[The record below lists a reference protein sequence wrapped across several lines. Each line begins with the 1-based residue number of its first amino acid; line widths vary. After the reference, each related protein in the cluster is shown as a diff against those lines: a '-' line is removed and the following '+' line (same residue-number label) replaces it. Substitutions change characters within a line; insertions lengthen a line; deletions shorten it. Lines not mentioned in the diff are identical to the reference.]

1 MAGYKNFRLIIGIVT
16 ALVLTFNAVI
26 LPAAALE
33 AGSVNETGSVKYI
46 EDDRSALEP
55 AESEFAEKEENTQ
68 NDSVGAEEDTQDDK
82 KENIPQEGESGQ
94 EADAPSENAGDAAS
108 TNQEEV
114 REDIRPDPDTRVKLW
129 GDWREAAKLPAP
141 TGDRAED
148 MASAARAL
156 LGYSLRGEDSGAF
169 CWNRLLAEFCLDYA
183 EVSEE
188 ALPRP
193 EEGQDWAELL
203 ESADLFRRDEEAIA
217 AGTLVFL
224 ALDGQDGEGRLSVGI
239 VTEIEEGVLTVVMAD
254 ENGMV
259 VSQSVARNDASFVGY
274 CLVEENSGQEADA
287 PSENAG
293 DAASTNQ
300 EEVRE
305 DIRPDPDTRVKLWGD
320 WREAAKLPAPTGD
333 RAEDMASAA
342 RALLGYSLRG
352 EDSGAFCW
360 NRLLAEFCLDYAEVS
375 EEALPRPEEGQDWAE
390 LLESAD
396 LFRRDEE
403 AIAAGT
409 LVFLAL
415 DGQDGEGRL
424 SVGIVTEIEE
434 GVLTVVMA
442 DENGMVVSQSV
453 ARNDASFVG
462 YCSVS
467 ERSQMCEAAM
477 RALEMV
483 DGWALVS
490 SEEELRSALSSSE
503 ENIKIKLRDRFSV
516 GNAPLEIPEG
526 KNVTMD
532 LNGKT
537 LTNNI
542 TNNSSENS
550 EESLFKILTGA
561 TLTIED
567 ETQGIEENSAAPV
580 KTTST
585 GNKYGNTASY
595 KNGTLTYYVTE
606 SEVTDS
612 DTGKTTETVY
622 KYEVSVPSVPQ
633 EVSVGTLDGN
643 GKGKPIFWMSGDA
656 ANLIIKGGKICNSS
670 KSAIYCDSSNGTV
683 QIDGGYICSNSVNEI
698 GGGAAISAEKPT
710 TININGGYIYDNTSH
725 GNGGAIT
732 AKIGST
738 IHITGGCIFENTA
751 SFDSPASDGETTY
764 GFGGA
769 IYSES
774 ANVTVSG
781 GYIFSNSAR
790 TNAEGGGGAIYA
802 QGGSV
807 VLNGGYLFDNSANGG
822 YGGAVYMKDGTLT
835 VSDSAVLAGNRSVK
849 EGGIAGTGTL
859 DAGGGAVALFGSK
872 ETIRGGYITGN
883 ESEKTGG
890 GLYCR
895 ELSAVTMD
903 GGYVTNNKAQNIV
916 CEGAHTNMDGGGGIR
931 LENNSKLVLNDGYIT
946 GNMACS
952 GAGICVTGKSSDALL
967 TMNGGYICAN
977 RNQVSCGI
985 AGHQKEGA
993 GISIR
998 EAEAT
1003 VRITSG
1009 YINNNSIAQSED
1021 WGGGGIF
1028 CTEGAYLYIDKI
1040 LATNNHARGF
1050 GGGLAGCP
1058 TGHVFVL
1065 GGAAAVF
1072 DNRADGTQLAGA
1084 GSTKHADKDALADT
1098 TFMASGYSD
1107 FFCALGGQVQKSM
1120 LGGGMENWK
1129 GSCDGRYVNAEGMS
1143 DGWLTAYF
1151 RMGLTANPSDAHKSV
1166 AYEAAAAGK
1175 ALYINGNESY
1185 THGGA
1190 IMCDGF
1196 MFIGDWSKQEN
1207 ITVGST
1213 MDVTAKKAFG
1223 EPRSMNV
1230 TYDSGPDGANDHEGS
1245 ACLFDHNPD
1254 TKWCNTNAEQ
1264 AREGIFF
1271 HTEEPVKAIQY
1282 SLTMANDHERN
1293 PDRVPGAWTLYGS
1306 NDNTSWTAIDKGDAG
1321 DQNTLLRAKNGEKV
1335 TFSIMHRGEYQYY
1348 KLVFDKPGEKGVQFA
1363 DFELYDLTPS
1373 PMGDKQFAFEV
1384 YQFPASYT
1392 AVTETAISGPSEV
1405 NSNNEGYENLFD
1417 GNTGTKWYYKGA
1429 ASPAAI
1435 IFSTDHAVKV
1445 LRYSL
1450 TTANDHTNYADRI
1463 PKAWTLYG
1471 GDSENGEWTVI
1482 AQHTEDDN
1490 CIQNAGN
1497 EREVTFDIPNP
1508 ASYQYYKLVF
1518 ESSVSTEIQFSEFK
1532 LYTGEANTQ
1541 EATLVSTGHND
1552 AAGNITFSNRLSFDH
1567 AGTYFFGVVEKGMEG
1582 SITSDR
1588 HWYKVAVTVGTETE
1602 NITGSNSNRI
1612 TKKNTYYI
1620 KSIKVEQFMN
1630 TEEHAGT
1637 VTEQGLQSIWGKEWD
1652 VDGLEYIN
1660 HPYHLFLSDNKDETG
1675 EAGDSSNKSVA
1686 FVNVQK
1692 EKTVNVT
1699 VEKQWASYVD
1709 ANEYYTY
1716 CVTVQLFRKNIEVE
1730 AAEWEPVGEENVLNR
1745 AGAWK
1750 HTWYELDKNY
1760 IYSVKEK
1767 EVYYFDGSGNRKVVS
1782 PQSFTTEY
1790 STDGETWQE
1799 TSDEAALRPNDSA
1812 ESGIIQIRNTK
1823 KYYPMPE
1830 TGGVGSDPFT
1840 VGGLAMVVLAAVM
1853 FLLHLRRQK
1862 KQA

>member
-16 ALVLTFNAVI
+16 ALVLTFNAVF

-33 AGSVNETGSVKYI
+33 AGSVNETGSVEYI

-68 NDSVGAEEDTQDDK
+68 NDSVGAEEDTQGDK

-94 EADAPSENAGDAAS
+94 ETDAPSENAGDAVS

-114 REDIRPDPDTRVKLW
+114 REDIRPDPDTPVKLW

-203 ESADLFRRDEEAIA
+203 KSGDLFRRDEEAIA

-259 VSQSVARNDASFVGY
+259 VSQSVARKDASF
-274 CLVEENSGQEADA
+274 L
-287 PSENAG
+287 
-293 DAASTNQ
+293 
-300 EEVRE
+300 
-305 DIRPDPDTRVKLWGD
+305 
-320 WREAAKLPAPTGD
+320 
-333 RAEDMASAA
+333 
-342 RALLGYSLRG
+342 
-352 EDSGAFCW
+352 
-360 NRLLAEFCLDYAEVS
+360 
-375 EEALPRPEEGQDWAE
+375 
-390 LLESAD
+390 
-396 LFRRDEE
+396 
-403 AIAAGT
+403 
-409 LVFLAL
+409 
-415 DGQDGEGRL
+415 
-424 SVGIVTEIEE
+424 
-434 GVLTVVMA
+434 
-442 DENGMVVSQSV
+442 
-453 ARNDASFVG
+453 G

-477 RALEMV
+477 LAV
-483 DGWALVS
+483 DGWAPVS
-490 SEEELRSALSSSE
+490 REEELRSALSSPE
-503 ENIKIKLRDRFSV
+503 ENIKIKLCDSFSV
-516 GNAPLEIPEG
+516 VNAPLVIPEN
-526 KNVTMD
+526 KNVTMN

-537 LTNNI
+537 LTNN
-542 TNNSSENS
+542 SSENS
-550 EESLFKILTGA
+550 GESLFKILTGA

-567 ETQGIEENSAAPV
+567 GTQDIEENSAPPV

-595 KNGTLTYYVTE
+595 ENGTLTYYVTE
-606 SEVTDS
+606 SQVTDS
-612 DTGKTTETVY
+612 NTGKTTETVY
-622 KYEVSVPSVPQ
+622 RHEVSVPLVPQ

-643 GKGKPIFWMSGDA
+643 GKEKPIFWMSGDA
-656 ANLIIKGGKICNSS
+656 ANLIIQGGKICNSS
-670 KSAIYCDSSNGTV
+670 KIAIYCDSSNSTV
-683 QIDGGYICSNSVNEI
+683 QIDGGYICGNSVNEI
-698 GGGAAISAEKPT
+698 GGGA
-710 TININGGYIYDNTSH
+710 
-725 GNGGAIT
+725 
-732 AKIGST
+732 
-738 IHITGGCIFENTA
+738 
-751 SFDSPASDGETTY
+751 
-764 GFGGA
+764 
-769 IYSES
+769 IYSEG
-774 ANVTVSG
+774 ADVTVSG
-781 GYIFSNSAR
+781 GYIFSNSAS

-807 VLNGGYLFDNSANGG
+807 ALNGGYLFDNSAKGG

-849 EGGIAGTGTL
+849 EGGIEGTAAL
-859 DAGGGAVALFGSK
+859 DAGGGAVALFGSADV
-872 ETIRGGYITGN
+872 TISGGYITGN

-895 ELSAVTMD
+895 DSSAVTMD
-903 GGYVTNNKAQNIV
+903 SGYVTNNKAQNIV
-916 CEGAHTNMDGGGGIR
+916 CEGAHTNENGDGGIR
-931 LENNSKLVLNDGYIT
+931 LEENSNLTLNDGYIT

-952 GAGICVTGKSSDALL
+952 GAGICVKGESSNATL

-977 RNQVSCGI
+977 RNQVGCGI

-998 EAEAT
+998 KDGAI

-1098 TFMASGYSD
+1098 TFMESGYSD
-1107 FFCALGGQVQKSM
+1107 FFCALGGQVQTRM
-1120 LGGGMENWK
+1120 LGGGMENWR
-1129 GSCDGRYVNAEGMS
+1129 GSCDGRYVNAEGTS
-1143 DGWLTAYF
+1143 GDWLTAYF
-1151 RMGLTANPSDAHKSV
+1151 RMGLTANPSDAHKSA
-1166 AYEAAAAGK
+1166 AYAAAAAGK
-1175 ALYINGNESY
+1175 ALYMNGNESY

-1196 MFIGDWSKQEN
+1196 MFVGDWSEQEN

-1223 EPRSMNV
+1223 QPRPMNV
-1230 TYDSGPDGANDHEGS
+1230 TYDSGPDGANAQEGS
-1245 ACLFDHNPD
+1245 SCLFDQNPN
-1254 TKWCNTNAEQ
+1254 TKWCNTNVEQ
-1264 AREGIFF
+1264 AREEIFF
-1271 HTEEPVKAIQY
+1271 YTNEPVKAIQY
-1282 SLTMANDHERN
+1282 SLTMANDHETN
-1293 PDRVPGAWTLYGS
+1293 PNRVPGAWTLYGGDG
-1306 NDNTSWTAIDKGDAG
+1306 NASWTAIDKEDAG

-1335 TFSIMHRGEYQYY
+1335 TFSIMHRGKYQYY
-1348 KLVFDKPGEKGVQFA
+1348 KLVFDTPGAEGVQFA

-1392 AVTETAISGPSEV
+1392 PVTETAISGPSEV
-1405 NSNNEGYENLFD
+1405 NGNSEGYEKLFD
-1417 GNTGTKWYYKGA
+1417 GDTGTKWYYEGTD
-1429 ASPAAI
+1429 SPAAI
-1435 IFSTDHAVKV
+1435 IFSTDRAVKA
-1445 LRYSL
+1445 LRYFL
-1450 TTANDHTNYADRI
+1450 TTANDHTNYPDRI

-1471 GDSENGEWTVI
+1471 GDSENGTWTVI

-1490 CIQNAGN
+1490 CIQNVGN
-1497 EREVTFDIPNP
+1497 EQEVTFGIPNP
-1508 ASYQYYKLVF
+1508 ASYQYYKLDF
-1518 ESSVSTEIQFSEFK
+1518 ESAKIQFSEFK

-1582 SITSDR
+1582 AITSDR
-1588 HWYKVAVTVGTETE
+1588 HWYKVAVTVGTRTE
-1602 NITGSNSNRI
+1602 NITGSNS
-1612 TKKNTYYI
+1612 TKNTYYI

-1630 TEEHAGT
+1630 TEGHAGT
-1637 VTEQGLQSIWGKEWD
+1637 VTEQGSQLIWGEEWD
-1652 VDGLEYIN
+1652 IDGLEYIN
-1660 HPYHLFLSDNKDETG
+1660 HPYHLFLSDNQDETG
-1675 EAGDSSNKSVA
+1675 EVGESSNESAA

-1699 VEKQWASYVD
+1699 VQKQWASYVD

-1716 CVTVQLFRKNIEVE
+1716 CVTVQLFKKNIEDE
-1730 AAEWEPVGEENVLNR
+1730 AAEWELVGENVLNR

-1760 IYSVKEK
+1760 IYSVQEK
-1767 EVYYFDGSGNRKVVS
+1767 EVYYFDGSGTRKVVS

-1790 STDGETWQE
+1790 STGGGTWQE
-1799 TSDEAALRPNDSA
+1799 TFDGAAFRPNDSA
-1812 ESGIIQIRNTK
+1812 GSGIIQIRNTK

-1840 VGGLAMVVLAAVM
+1840 AGGLAMVVLAAVM
-1853 FLLHLRRQK
+1853 FLMHLRRQK

>member
-1 MAGYKNFRLIIGIVT
+1 MVGYKKFRLIIGIVT

-26 LPAAALE
+26 LPAVAMA

-108 TNQEEV
+108 TNQEKV

-169 CWNRLLAEFCLDYA
+169 CWNQLLAEFCLDYA

-254 ENGMV
+254 ENG
-259 VSQSVARNDASFVGY
+259 
-274 CLVEENSGQEADA
+274 
-287 PSENAG
+287 
-293 DAASTNQ
+293 T
-300 EEVRE
+300 
-305 DIRPDPDTRVKLWGD
+305 
-320 WREAAKLPAPTGD
+320 
-333 RAEDMASAA
+333 
-342 RALLGYSLRG
+342 
-352 EDSGAFCW
+352 
-360 NRLLAEFCLDYAEVS
+360 
-375 EEALPRPEEGQDWAE
+375 
-390 LLESAD
+390 
-396 LFRRDEE
+396 
-403 AIAAGT
+403 
-409 LVFLAL
+409 
-415 DGQDGEGRL
+415 
-424 SVGIVTEIEE
+424 
-434 GVLTVVMA
+434 
-442 DENGMVVSQSV
+442 VVSQSV

-467 ERSQMCEAAM
+467 ERSQMYEAAM
-477 RALEMV
+477 PALEMV

-490 SEEELRSALSSSE
+490 SEEELRSALHSSE
-503 ENIKIKLRDRFSV
+503 ETIKIKLRNSFSV
-516 GNAPLEIPEG
+516 ANAPLEIPEN

-537 LTNNI
+537 L

-550 EESLFKILTGA
+550 EESLFKILKRA
-561 TLTIED
+561 TLTIKD
-567 ETQGIEENSAAPV
+567 GTQDIEENSAAPV

-606 SEVTDS
+606 SQVTDS
-612 DTGKTTETVY
+612 NTGKTTETVY
-622 KYEVSVPSVPQ
+622 QYEVPVPTVPQ

-656 ANLIIKGGKICNSS
+656 AHLIIKGGKICNSS
-670 KSAIYCDSSNGTV
+670 KSAIYCDSSGSTV

-710 TININGGYIYDNTSH
+710 TININGGYIYNNTSH

-732 AKIGST
+732 AKSGST

-751 SFDSPASDGETTY
+751 SFDSPASDGKTTY

-769 IYSES
+769 IYSEG

-781 GYIFSNSAR
+781 GYIFSNSAK
-790 TNAEGGGGAIYA
+790 TNANGGGGAIYA

-807 VLNGGYLFDNSANGG
+807 VLNGGYLFDNSAQGG

-835 VSDSAVLAGNRSVK
+835 VSGSAVLAGNRSVK
-849 EGGIAGTGTL
+849 NGGIEGTGTL

-872 ETIRGGYITGN
+872 NVTICGGYITGN

-903 GGYVTNNKAQNIV
+903 SGYVTNNKAQNFG
-916 CEGAHTNMDGGGGIR
+916 CDAHINMDGGGGIR
-931 LENNSKLVLNDGYIT
+931 LEDKSKLVLNGGYIT

-977 RNQVSCGI
+977 RNEVNCGK
-985 AGHQKEGA
+985 AEHQKEGA

-998 EAEAT
+998 ESEAT
-1003 VRITSG
+1003 VHITRG

-1065 GGAAAVF
+1065 GSAAAVF

-1084 GSTKHADKDALADT
+1084 ESTKHADKDALADT

-1107 FFCALGGQVQKSM
+1107 FFCALGGQVHKSM

-1129 GSCDGRYVNAEGMS
+1129 GSCDGQYVNAEGMS

-1151 RMGLTANPSDAHKSV
+1151 RMGLTAHPSDADKNA
-1166 AYEAAAAGK
+1166 AYAAAAADQA
-1175 ALYINGNESY
+1175 ALYMNGNESY

-1190 IMCDGF
+1190 VMCNGF
-1196 MFIGDWSKQEN
+1196 MFVGDWSKQEN

-1223 EPRSMNV
+1223 LPQSINV
-1230 TYDSGPDGANDHEGS
+1230 IYDSGPDGANDREGS
-1245 ACLFDHNPD
+1245 SRLFDHNPD
-1254 TKWCNTNAEQ
+1254 TKWCNTNVEQ
-1264 AREGIFF
+1264 ARKEIFF
-1271 HTEEPVKAIQY
+1271 HTNEPVKAIQY
-1282 SLTMANDHERN
+1282 SLTMANDHESN
-1293 PDRVPGAWTLYGS
+1293 PERVPSAWTLYGS
-1306 NDNTSWTAIDKGDAG
+1306 NDNASWTAIDKGDAG
-1321 DQNTLLRAKNGEKV
+1321 DKNTLVSAKNGEKV
-1335 TFSIMHRGEYQYY
+1335 TFSIMHRGKYQYY
-1348 KLVFDKPGEKGVQFA
+1348 KLVFDTPGAKGVQFA

-1373 PMGDKQFAFEV
+1373 SMGDKQFAFEV

-1392 AVTETAISGPSEV
+1392 AVKETAISGPGEV
-1405 NSNNEGYENLFD
+1405 NSNSEGYENLFD

-1429 ASPAAI
+1429 DSPAAI
-1435 IFSTDHAVKV
+1435 IFSTNHAVKA

-1450 TTANDHTNYADRI
+1450 TTANDHTSYPDRI
-1463 PKAWTLYG
+1463 PEEWTLYG
-1471 GDSENGEWTVI
+1471 GDSENGTWTVI

-1490 CIQNAGN
+1490 CIKNAGN
-1497 EREVTFDIPNP
+1497 QQEVTFDIPNP
-1508 ASYQYYKLVF
+1508 ASYQYYKLDF

-1567 AGTYFFGVVEKGMEG
+1567 AGTYFFGVVEKKMEG

-1588 HWYKVAVTVGTETE
+1588 HWYKVAVTVGTKTE
-1602 NITGSNSNRI
+1602 DITGSSSNRI
-1612 TKKNTYYI
+1612 TKNTYYI

-1630 TEEHAGT
+1630 TEGHAGL
-1637 VTEQGLQSIWGKEWD
+1637 VTEQGLQSIWEKEWD
-1652 VDGLEYIN
+1652 VDGLKYIN

-1699 VEKQWASYVD
+1699 VQKQWASYVD
-1709 ANEYYTY
+1709 ANEYNTY
-1716 CVTVQLFRKNIEVE
+1716 YVTVQLFRKNIKDE
-1730 AAEWEPVGEENVLNR
+1730 AAEWELVGEENVLNR

-1760 IYSVKEK
+1760 IYSVKET
-1767 EVYYFDGSGNRKVVS
+1767 EVYYFDGSGNKKVVS

-1790 STDGETWQE
+1790 STDGETWQG
-1799 TSDEAALRPNDSA
+1799 TFDGATLRPNDSA

-1823 KYYPMPE
+1823 KYYLMPE
-1830 TGGVGSDPFT
+1830 TGGTGTMIFVALGALAVICVG
-1840 VGGLAMVVLAAVM
+1840 V
-1853 FLLHLRRQK
+1853 FLVTNKRMSK
-1862 KQA
+1862 ESF

>member
-16 ALVLTFNAVI
+16 ALVLTFNAVM

-33 AGSVNETGSVKYI
+33 AGSVHETGSVEYI

-114 REDIRPDPDTRVKLW
+114 REDIRPDPDTPVKLW

-156 LGYSLRGEDSGAF
+156 LGYSLRGEESGAF

-224 ALDGQDGEGRLSVGI
+224 ALDGQNGEGRLSVGI
-239 VTEIEEGVLTVVMAD
+239 VTEIG
-254 ENGMV
+254 
-259 VSQSVARNDASFVGY
+259 
-274 CLVEENSGQEADA
+274 
-287 PSENAG
+287 
-293 DAASTNQ
+293 
-300 EEVRE
+300 
-305 DIRPDPDTRVKLWGD
+305 
-320 WREAAKLPAPTGD
+320 
-333 RAEDMASAA
+333 
-342 RALLGYSLRG
+342 
-352 EDSGAFCW
+352 
-360 NRLLAEFCLDYAEVS
+360 
-375 EEALPRPEEGQDWAE
+375 
-390 LLESAD
+390 
-396 LFRRDEE
+396 
-403 AIAAGT
+403 
-409 LVFLAL
+409 
-415 DGQDGEGRL
+415 
-424 SVGIVTEIEE
+424 E

-477 RALEMV
+477 FALEMV
-483 DGWALVS
+483 NGWALVS
-490 SEEELRSALSSSE
+490 SEEGLRSALSSPE
-503 ENIKIKLRDRFSV
+503 ENINIKLRDNFSV
-516 GNAPLEIPEG
+516 VNAPLAIPEG

-537 LTNNI
+537 LTNN
-542 TNNSSENS
+542 SSENS
-550 EESLFKILTGA
+550 GESLFKILTGA

-567 ETQGIEENSAAPV
+567 GTQDIEENSAPPV

-606 SEVTDS
+606 SQVTDS
-612 DTGKTTETVY
+612 NTGKTTETVY
-622 KYEVSVPSVPQ
+622 KYEVSVPTVPQ

-643 GKGKPIFWMSGDA
+643 RKGKPIFWMSGDA
-656 ANLIIKGGKICNSS
+656 AKLIIKGGKICNSS
-670 KSAIYCDSSNGTV
+670 KAIYCDSSNSTV
-683 QIDGGYICSNSVNEI
+683 QIEGGYICGNSVNEI

-710 TININGGYIYDNTSH
+710 TININGGYIYNNTSH
-725 GNGGAIT
+725 GNGGAI
-732 AKIGST
+732 
-738 IHITGGCIFENTA
+738 
-751 SFDSPASDGETTY
+751 
-764 GFGGA
+764 
-769 IYSES
+769 YSEG

-781 GYIFSNSAR
+781 GYIFSNSAK
-790 TNAEGGGGAIYA
+790 TNANGGGGAIYA

-807 VLNGGYLFDNSANGG
+807 ELNGGYLFDNSAKGG

-835 VSDSAVLAGNRSVK
+835 VSDSAVLAGNRSVR
-849 EGGIAGTGTL
+849 EGGIEGTGTL
-859 DAGGGAVALFGSK
+859 DAGGGAMALFGSDV
-872 ETIRGGYITGN
+872 TISGGYITGN

-895 ELSAVTMD
+895 ESSAVTMND
-903 GGYVTNNKAQNIV
+903 GYVTNNKAQNFG
-916 CEGAHTNMDGGGGIR
+916 CEGAHINTDGGGGIR
-931 LENNSKLVLNDGYIT
+931 LENESNLTLNGGYIT

-998 EAEAT
+998 EAGSI
-1003 VRITSG
+1003 VQITSG

-1028 CTEGAYLYIDKI
+1028 CTEGAYLYIEMI

-1098 TFMASGYSD
+1098 IFMASGYSD
-1107 FFCALGGQVQKSM
+1107 FFCALGGQVQKRM

-1129 GSCDGRYVNAEGMS
+1129 GSCDGRYVNAEDMS
-1143 DGWLTAYF
+1143 GDWLTAYF
-1151 RMGLTANPSDAHKSV
+1151 RMGLTANPTDADKSA
-1166 AYEAAAAGK
+1166 AYKAAADGQ

-1190 IMCDGF
+1190 VMCDGF
-1196 MFIGDWSKQEN
+1196 MFIGDWSNQEN

-1223 EPRSMNV
+1223 QPRPMNV
-1230 TYDSGPDGANDHEGS
+1230 TYDSGPTGANDQES
-1245 ACLFDHNPD
+1245 SVYLFDHNPN
-1254 TKWCNTNAEQ
+1254 TKWCNTNVEQ

-1271 HTEEPVKAIQY
+1271 YTNEPVKAIQY

-1306 NDNTSWTAIDKGDAG
+1306 NDNASWTAIDKGDAG

-1335 TFSIMHRGEYQYY
+1335 TFSIMHRGKYQYY
-1348 KLVFDKPGEKGVQFA
+1348 KLVFDTPGEKGVQFA

-1392 AVTETAISGPSEV
+1392 DVTETAISGPEEV
-1405 NSNNEGYENLFD
+1405 NDNSEGYENLFD
-1417 GNTGTKWYYKGA
+1417 DNTGTKWYYEGA

-1435 IFSTDHAVKV
+1435 IFSTDHAVKA

-1450 TTANDHTNYADRI
+1450 TTANDHTNYPDRI
-1463 PKAWTLYG
+1463 PRAWTLYG
-1471 GDSENGEWTVI
+1471 GDSENGTWTVI

-1490 CIQNAGN
+1490 CIQSVSN
-1497 EREVTFDIPNP
+1497 EQEVTFDIPNP
-1508 ASYQYYKLVF
+1508 ASYQYYKLDF

-1552 AAGNITFSNRLSFDH
+1552 AEGNITFSNRLSFDH

-1588 HWYKVAVTVGTETE
+1588 HWYKVAVTVGTRTE
-1602 NITGSNSNRI
+1602 NITGSNS
-1612 TKKNTYYI
+1612 TKNTYYM

-1630 TEEHAGT
+1630 TEGYAGM
-1637 VTEQGLQSIWGKEWD
+1637 VEEQGLQLIWGKEWD

-1660 HPYHLFLSDNKDETG
+1660 HPYHLFLSDNIDETG

-1692 EKTVNVT
+1692 EETVNVT
-1699 VEKQWASYVD
+1699 VQKQWASYVD

-1716 CVTVQLFRKNIEVE
+1716 CVTVQLFKKNNE
-1730 AAEWEPVGEENVLNR
+1730 AAEWEPVGEKNVLNR

-1760 IYSVKEK
+1760 IYSVQEM
-1767 EVYYFDGSGNRKVVS
+1767 EVYYFDGSGTRKVVS

-1790 STDGETWQE
+1790 STGGETWQE
-1799 TSDEAALRPNDSA
+1799 TFDGATFRPNDSA
-1812 ESGIIQIRNTK
+1812 GSGIIQIRNTK

-1840 VGGLAMVVLAAVM
+1840 AGGLAMVVLAAVM
-1853 FLLHLRRQK
+1853 FLMHLRRQK

>member
-1 MAGYKNFRLIIGIVT
+1 MAGYKNFRLIIVIVT
-16 ALVLTFNAVI
+16 TLALTFNAVI

-33 AGSVNETGSVKYI
+33 AGSVNETGSVEYI

-68 NDSVGAEEDTQDDK
+68 NDK

-94 EADAPSENAGDAAS
+94 EADAPSENAGDAVS

-114 REDIRPDPDTRVKLW
+114 
-129 GDWREAAKLPAP
+129 
-141 TGDRAED
+141 
-148 MASAARAL
+148 
-156 LGYSLRGEDSGAF
+156 
-169 CWNRLLAEFCLDYA
+169 
-183 EVSEE
+183 
-188 ALPRP
+188 
-193 EEGQDWAELL
+193 
-203 ESADLFRRDEEAIA
+203 
-217 AGTLVFL
+217 
-224 ALDGQDGEGRLSVGI
+224 
-239 VTEIEEGVLTVVMAD
+239 
-254 ENGMV
+254 
-259 VSQSVARNDASFVGY
+259 
-274 CLVEENSGQEADA
+274 
-287 PSENAG
+287 
-293 DAASTNQ
+293 
-300 EEVRE
+300 
-305 DIRPDPDTRVKLWGD
+305 
-320 WREAAKLPAPTGD
+320 
-333 RAEDMASAA
+333 
-342 RALLGYSLRG
+342 
-352 EDSGAFCW
+352 
-360 NRLLAEFCLDYAEVS
+360 
-375 EEALPRPEEGQDWAE
+375 
-390 LLESAD
+390 
-396 LFRRDEE
+396 
-403 AIAAGT
+403 
-409 LVFLAL
+409 
-415 DGQDGEGRL
+415 
-424 SVGIVTEIEE
+424 
-434 GVLTVVMA
+434 
-442 DENGMVVSQSV
+442 
-453 ARNDASFVG
+453 DASFVG

-477 RALEMV
+477 PAA
-483 DGWALVS
+483 DGWTLVS
-490 SEEELRSALSSSE
+490 SEEELRRALNSSE
-503 ENIKIKLRDRFSV
+503 EPIQIKLRDSFSV
-516 GNAPLEIPEG
+516 VNAPLQIPEN
-526 KNVTMD
+526 KSVTMD

-537 LTNNI
+537 LTNNG
-542 TNNSSENS
+542 SENS
-550 EESLFKILTGA
+550 GESLFKILTGA

-567 ETQGIEENSAAPV
+567 GTQDIKENSVAPV
-580 KTTST
+580 KTAST

-595 KNGTLTYYVTE
+595 QNGTLTYYVTE

-612 DTGKTTETVY
+612 NTGKTTETVY
-622 KYEVSVPSVPQ
+622 QYEVPVPSVPQ

-656 ANLIIKGGKICNSS
+656 AKLIIKGGKICNSS
-670 KSAIYCDSSNGTV
+670 KSAIYCDSSNSTV
-683 QIDGGYICSNSVNEI
+683 QIDGGYICGNSVKEI

-710 TININGGYIYDNTSH
+710 TININGGYIYNNTSH

-732 AKIGST
+732 AKSGST

-751 SFDSPASDGETTY
+751 SFDSPASDGKTTY

-769 IYSES
+769 IYSEG

-781 GYIFSNSAR
+781 GYIFSNSAK
-790 TNAEGGGGAIYA
+790 TNAKGGGGAIYA

-807 VLNGGYLFDNSANGG
+807 ALNGGYLFDNSAKGS
-822 YGGAVYMKDGTLT
+822 YGGAVYMKAGTLT

-859 DAGGGAVALFGSK
+859 DAGGGAVALFGSRV
-872 ETIRGGYITGN
+872 TISGGYITGN

-895 ELSAVTMD
+895 ESSAVRMD
-903 GGYVTNNKAQNIV
+903 SGYVTNNKAQNFG
-916 CEGAHTNMDGGGGIR
+916 CEAHINRDGGGGIR
-931 LENNSKLVLNDGYIT
+931 LEDESNLALNGGYIT

-977 RNQVSCGI
+977 RNEVSCGI
-985 AGHQKEGA
+985 PGHQKEGA

-998 EAEAT
+998 ESEAT
-1003 VRITSG
+1003 VRITRG

-1065 GGAAAVF
+1065 GSAAAVF

-1084 GSTKHADKDALADT
+1084 ESNKHADKDALADT

-1107 FFCALGGQVQKSM
+1107 FFCALGGQVQKKM

-1129 GSCDGRYVNAEGMS
+1129 GSCDGRYVNAENTS

-1151 RMGLTANPSDAHKSV
+1151 RMGLTANPTDADKST
-1166 AYEAAAAGK
+1166 AYKAAAEGQ
-1175 ALYINGNESY
+1175 ALYMNGNESY

-1190 IMCDGF
+1190 VMCNGF
-1196 MFIGDWSKQEN
+1196 MFVGDWSDQKN

-1223 EPRSMNV
+1223 LPQSIHV
-1230 TYDSGPDGANDHEGS
+1230 TYGSGPTGANIQEGS
-1245 ACLFDHNPD
+1245 ECLFDRNPD
-1254 TKWCNTNAEQ
+1254 TKWCNTNVEN
-1264 AREGIFF
+1264 ARGEILF
-1271 HTEEPVKAIQY
+1271 HTEKPVKAIQY
-1282 SLTMANDHERN
+1282 SLTMANDHESN
-1293 PDRVPGAWTLYGS
+1293 LDRVPGAWTLYGS

-1321 DQNTLLRAKNGEKV
+1321 DKKTLVSAKNREKV

-1348 KLVFDKPGEKGVQFA
+1348 KLVFDKPGNEGVQFA
-1363 DFELYDLTPS
+1363 DFELYDLTTS
-1373 PMGDKQFAFEV
+1373 PMGDKQFAFEI

-1392 AVTETAISGPSEV
+1392 AVTENAISGPGKV
-1405 NSNNEGYENLFD
+1405 NNNNEGYENLFD
-1417 GNTGTKWYYKGA
+1417 NNPGTKWYYEGA
-1429 ASPAAI
+1429 ASPASI
-1435 IFSTDHAVKV
+1435 IFRTDHAVKA

-1450 TTANDHTNYADRI
+1450 TTANDHTNYPERI

-1471 GDSENGEWTVI
+1471 RNSENGTWTEI
-1482 AQHTEDDN
+1482 AQHTEDDS
-1490 CIQNAGN
+1490 CIKKAGN
-1497 EREVTFDIPNP
+1497 EQEVTFDIPDP
-1508 ASYQYYKLVF
+1508 ASYQYYKLEF
-1518 ESSVSTEIQFSEFK
+1518 ESSEIQFSEFK

-1541 EATLVSTGHND
+1541 AEATLVSTGHND
-1552 AAGNITFSNRLSFDH
+1552 AAGNITFGNRLSFDH
-1567 AGTYFFGVVEKGMEG
+1567 AGTYFFGVVEKSMAG

-1588 HWYKVAVTVGTETE
+1588 HWYKVAVTVGTKTE
-1602 NITGSNSNRI
+1602 DITGSSSNRI
-1612 TKKNTYYI
+1612 TKNTCYI

-1637 VTEQGLQSIWGKEWD
+1637 VTEQGLQLIWEKEWD
-1652 VDGLEYIN
+1652 VVDGLKYIN
-1660 HPYHLFLSDNKDETG
+1660 HPYHLFLSDNEDETG

-1699 VEKQWASYVD
+1699 VQKQWASYVD
-1709 ANEYYTY
+1709 ANEYNTY
-1716 CVTVQLFRKNIEVE
+1716 CVTVQLYRKHIGDK
-1730 AAEWEPVGEENVLNR
+1730 AAEWEAVGEENVLNR

-1760 IYSVKEK
+1760 IYSVKET
-1767 EVYYFDGSGNRKVVS
+1767 EVYYFDGSGIKRVVS

-1790 STDGETWQE
+1790 STDGETWQK
-1799 TSDEAALRPNDSA
+1799 TFDGAAFRPNGSA
-1812 ESGIIQIRNTK
+1812 ESEIIQIRNTK

-1830 TGGVGSDPFT
+1830 TGGTGTAIFVTLGA
-1840 VGGLAMVVLAAVM
+1840 LAVICAGV
-1853 FLLHLRRQK
+1853 FLVTNKRRSK
-1862 KQA
+1862 ESF

>member
-1 MAGYKNFRLIIGIVT
+1 MAEYKVFRLIIVIVT
-16 ALVLTFNAVI
+16 TLALTFNAVI

-33 AGSVNETGSVKYI
+33 VGSVNETGSVKYI

-94 EADAPSENAGDAAS
+94 EADAPSENAGDAVS

-114 REDIRPDPDTRVKLW
+114 
-129 GDWREAAKLPAP
+129 
-141 TGDRAED
+141 
-148 MASAARAL
+148 
-156 LGYSLRGEDSGAF
+156 
-169 CWNRLLAEFCLDYA
+169 
-183 EVSEE
+183 
-188 ALPRP
+188 
-193 EEGQDWAELL
+193 
-203 ESADLFRRDEEAIA
+203 
-217 AGTLVFL
+217 
-224 ALDGQDGEGRLSVGI
+224 
-239 VTEIEEGVLTVVMAD
+239 
-254 ENGMV
+254 
-259 VSQSVARNDASFVGY
+259 
-274 CLVEENSGQEADA
+274 
-287 PSENAG
+287 
-293 DAASTNQ
+293 
-300 EEVRE
+300 
-305 DIRPDPDTRVKLWGD
+305 
-320 WREAAKLPAPTGD
+320 
-333 RAEDMASAA
+333 
-342 RALLGYSLRG
+342 
-352 EDSGAFCW
+352 
-360 NRLLAEFCLDYAEVS
+360 
-375 EEALPRPEEGQDWAE
+375 
-390 LLESAD
+390 
-396 LFRRDEE
+396 
-403 AIAAGT
+403 
-409 LVFLAL
+409 
-415 DGQDGEGRL
+415 
-424 SVGIVTEIEE
+424 
-434 GVLTVVMA
+434 
-442 DENGMVVSQSV
+442 
-453 ARNDASFVG
+453 DASFVG

-477 RALEMV
+477 PALEMV

-490 SEEELRSALSSSE
+490 SEEGLCSALRSSE
-503 ENIKIKLRDRFSV
+503 EPIKIKLRDSFSV
-516 GNAPLEIPEG
+516 ANAPLVIPEN

-537 LTNNI
+537 LTNK
-542 TNNSSENS
+542 SSENS
-550 EESLFKILTGA
+550 EESLFEILTGA

-567 ETQGIEENSAAPV
+567 GTQDIKENSVSPV

-606 SEVTDS
+606 SKVTDS
-612 DTGKTTETVY
+612 NTGETTETVY
-622 KYEVSVPSVPQ
+622 QYEVPVPSVPQ
-633 EVSVGTLDGN
+633 EVNVGTVGTLDGN

-670 KSAIYCDSSNGTV
+670 KSAIYCDSSGSTV
-683 QIDGGYICSNSVNEI
+683 QIDGGYICGNSVNEI

-710 TININGGYIYDNTSH
+710 TININGGYIYNNASH

-732 AKIGST
+732 AKSGST

-751 SFDSPASDGETTY
+751 SFDSPASDGKTTY

-769 IYSES
+769 IYSEG

-781 GYIFSNSAR
+781 GYIFSNSAK
-790 TNAEGGGGAIYA
+790 TNANGGGGAIYA

-822 YGGAVYMKDGTLT
+822 YGGAVYMKGGTLT

-849 EGGIAGTGTL
+849 EGGIVGTGTL
-859 DAGGGAVALFGSK
+859 DAGGGAVALFGSDV
-872 ETIRGGYITGN
+872 TIRGGYITGN

-903 GGYVTNNKAQNIV
+903 SGYVTNNKAQNFG
-916 CEGAHTNMDGGGGIR
+916 CDAHINMDGGGGIR
-931 LENNSKLVLNDGYIT
+931 LENNSKLALNGGYIT

-977 RNQVSCGI
+977 RNEVNCGK
-985 AGHQKEGA
+985 AEHQKEGA

-998 EAEAT
+998 ESEAT
-1003 VRITSG
+1003 VHITRG

-1065 GGAAAVF
+1065 GSAAAVF

-1084 GSTKHADKDALADT
+1084 ESTKHADKDALTDT

-1107 FFCALGGQVQKSM
+1107 FFCALGGQVHKSM

-1129 GSCDGRYVNAEGMS
+1129 GSCDGRYVNAEDMS
-1143 DGWLTAYF
+1143 DDDWLTAYF
-1151 RMGLTANPSDAHKSV
+1151 RMGLTANPSDGDKNT
-1166 AYEAAAAGK
+1166 AYEAAAAGQ

-1190 IMCDGF
+1190 VMCNGF
-1196 MFIGDWSKQEN
+1196 MFVGDWSKQEN

-1223 EPRSMNV
+1223 QPEPINV
-1230 TYDSGPDGANDHEGS
+1230 IYDSGPDGANDQEGS
-1245 ACLFDHNPD
+1245 SRLFDHDPG
-1254 TKWCNTNAEQ
+1254 TKWCNTDVEQ
-1264 AREGIFF
+1264 ARKEILF
-1271 HTEEPVKAIQY
+1271 HTNEPVKAIQY
-1282 SLTMANDHERN
+1282 SLTMANDHESN
-1293 PDRVPGAWTLYGS
+1293 LNRVPGAWTLYGS
-1306 NDNTSWTAIDKGDAG
+1306 NDNASWTAIDKSDAG
-1321 DQNTLLRAKNGEKV
+1321 DKNTLLSAKNGEKV
-1335 TFSIMHRGEYQYY
+1335 TFSIMHRGKYQNY
-1348 KLVFDKPGEKGVQFA
+1348 KLVFDTPGAKGVQFA

-1392 AVTETAISGPSEV
+1392 AVKETALSGPKEV
-1405 NSNNEGYENLFD
+1405 NGNNERYKNLFD
-1417 GNTGTKWYYKGA
+1417 NDTGTKWYYKGS
-1429 ASPAAI
+1429 ASPDAI
-1435 IFSTDHAVKV
+1435 IYHTDRAVKA

-1450 TTANDHTNYADRI
+1450 TTANDHTSYPNRI

-1471 GDSENGEWTVI
+1471 GDSENGTWTVI
-1482 AQHTEDDN
+1482 AQHTEVDN
-1490 CIQNAGN
+1490 CIKSAGN
-1497 EREVTFDIPNP
+1497 KREVTFDIPDP

-1518 ESSVSTEIQFSEFK
+1518 ESSESTEIQFSEFK

-1541 EATLVSTGHND
+1541 EPTLVSTGHND
-1552 AAGNITFSNRLSFDH
+1552 AEGNITFSNRLSFDH
-1567 AGTYFFGVVEKGMEG
+1567 AGTYFFGVVEKKMEG
-1582 SITSDR
+1582 SIASDR
-1588 HWYKVAVTVGTETE
+1588 HWYKVAVTVGTKTE
-1602 NITGSNSNRI
+1602 DITGSSSNRI
-1612 TKKNTYYI
+1612 TKNTFYI

-1630 TEEHAGT
+1630 TEGPAGT
-1637 VTEQGLQSIWGKEWD
+1637 VTEQGSQLIWGKEWD
-1652 VDGLEYIN
+1652 VDGLKYIN
-1660 HPYHLFLSDNKDETG
+1660 HPYHLFLSDNEDETG

-1699 VEKQWASYVD
+1699 VQKQWASYVD
-1709 ANEYYTY
+1709 ANEYNTY
-1716 CVTVQLFRKNIEVE
+1716 CVAVQLFRKSIGNE
-1730 AAEWEPVGEENVLNR
+1730 AAEWEPVGEGNVLNR

-1760 IYSVKEK
+1760 IYSVKET
-1767 EVYYFDGSGNRKVVS
+1767 EVYYFDGSGIRKVVS

-1790 STDGETWQE
+1790 STDGKTWQK
-1799 TSDEAALRPNDSA
+1799 TSDGAAFRPNDSA

-1830 TGGVGSDPFT
+1830 TGGTGTAIFVTLGA
-1840 VGGLAMVVLAAVM
+1840 LAVICAGV
-1853 FLLHLRRQK
+1853 FLVTNKRMSK
-1862 KQA
+1862 ESF

>member
-1 MAGYKNFRLIIGIVT
+1 MTGYKNFRLIIAIVT
-16 ALVLTFNAVI
+16 ALALTFNTVM

-33 AGSVNETGSVKYI
+33 VGSVNETGSVEYI

-68 NDSVGAEEDTQDDK
+68 NDSVGAEEDTQGDK
-82 KENIPQEGESGQ
+82 KENIPQEGKSGQ
-94 EADAPSENAGDAAS
+94 EAGAPSENAGDAAS

-114 REDIRPDPDTRVKLW
+114 RENIRPDPDTRVKLW

-169 CWNRLLAEFCLDYA
+169 CWNQLLAEFCLDYA

-193 EEGQDWAELL
+193 EEDQDWAELL

-224 ALDGQDGEGRLSVGI
+224 ALDGQNGEGRLSVGI

-254 ENGMV
+254 E
-259 VSQSVARNDASFVGY
+259 D
-274 CLVEENSGQEADA
+274 
-287 PSENAG
+287 
-293 DAASTNQ
+293 
-300 EEVRE
+300 
-305 DIRPDPDTRVKLWGD
+305 
-320 WREAAKLPAPTGD
+320 
-333 RAEDMASAA
+333 
-342 RALLGYSLRG
+342 
-352 EDSGAFCW
+352 
-360 NRLLAEFCLDYAEVS
+360 
-375 EEALPRPEEGQDWAE
+375 
-390 LLESAD
+390 
-396 LFRRDEE
+396 
-403 AIAAGT
+403 
-409 LVFLAL
+409 
-415 DGQDGEGRL
+415 
-424 SVGIVTEIEE
+424 
-434 GVLTVVMA
+434 
-442 DENGMVVSQSV
+442 GMVVSQSV

-467 ERSQMCEAAM
+467 ERSQMCEAAI

-483 DGWALVS
+483 DDWALVS
-490 SEEELRSALSSSE
+490 SEEGLRSALSSPE
-503 ENIKIKLRDRFSV
+503 ENININIKLRDSFPV
-516 GNAPLEIPEG
+516 VNAPLEIPEG
-526 KNVTMD
+526 KNVTID

-537 LTNNI
+537 LTNDI
-542 TNNSSENS
+542 TNKSSENS
-550 EESLFKILTGA
+550 EESLFKILKGA

-567 ETQGIEENSAAPV
+567 GTQDIEENSVPPV

-595 KNGTLTYYVTE
+595 ENGTLTYYVTK

-612 DTGKTTETVY
+612 NTGKTTETVY
-622 KYEVSVPSVPQ
+622 QYAVSVPSVLQ

-670 KSAIYCDSSNGTV
+670 KSAIYCDSSNSTV
-683 QIDGGYICSNSVNEI
+683 QIDGGYICGNSVKEI

-710 TININGGYIYDNTSH
+710 TININGGYIYNNTSH

-732 AKIGST
+732 AKSGST

-751 SFDSPASDGETTY
+751 SFDSSASDGETTY

-769 IYSES
+769 IYSEG

-781 GYIFSNSAR
+781 GYIFSNSAK
-790 TNAEGGGGAIYA
+790 TNANGGGGAIYA

-807 VLNGGYLFDNSANGG
+807 ALNGGYLFDNSANGG
-822 YGGAVYMKDGTLT
+822 YGGAVYMKDGALT

-849 EGGIAGTGTL
+849 EGGIKGTGTL
-859 DAGGGAVALFGSK
+859 DAGGGAVALFGSRDV
-872 ETIRGGYITGN
+872 TIRGGYITGN

-895 ELSAVTMD
+895 ESSAVTMD
-903 GGYVTNNKAQNIV
+903 SGYVTNNKAQNFG
-916 CEGAHTNMDGGGGIR
+916 CDAHINRDGGGGIR
-931 LENNSKLVLNDGYIT
+931 LEDNSNLTLNGGYIT

-977 RNQVSCGI
+977 RNEVNCGK
-985 AGHQKEGA
+985 AEHQKEGA

-998 EAEAT
+998 ESGAT
-1003 VRITSG
+1003 VQINSG

-1065 GGAAAVF
+1065 GSAAAVF

-1084 GSTKHADKDALADT
+1084 ESTKHADKDALADT

-1107 FFCALGGQVQKSM
+1107 FFCALSGQVQKSM

-1129 GSCDGRYVNAEGMS
+1129 GSCDGRYVDAENTS
-1143 DGWLTAYF
+1143 DDWLTAYF
-1151 RMGLTANPSDAHKSV
+1151 RMGLTANPTDADKSK
-1166 AYEAAAAGK
+1166 AYKAAADGQ

-1190 IMCDGF
+1190 VMCNGF
-1196 MFIGDWSKQEN
+1196 MFVGDWSEQKN

-1223 EPRSMNV
+1223 QPELINV
-1230 TYDSGPDGANDHEGS
+1230 TYDSGPTGANPQES
-1245 ACLFDHNPD
+1245 SSCLFDHNPK
-1254 TKWCNTNAEQ
+1254 TKWCNTNVEE
-1264 AREGIFF
+1264 ARKEILFY
-1271 HTEEPVKAIQY
+1271 TNKPVKAIQY
-1282 SLTMANDHERN
+1282 SLTMANDHESNR
-1293 PDRVPGAWTLYGS
+1293 DRVPSAWTLYGS
-1306 NDNTSWTAIDKGDAG
+1306 NDNASWTAIDKGDAG
-1321 DQNTLLRAKNGEKV
+1321 DKKTLLSAQNGEKV

-1348 KLVFDKPGEKGVQFA
+1348 KLVFDTPGEGGVQFA

-1392 AVTETAISGPSEV
+1392 AVTETAFSGPKEV
-1405 NSNNEGYENLFD
+1405 NSNSEGYENLFD

-1429 ASPAAI
+1429 DSPAAI
-1435 IFSTDHAVKV
+1435 IFRTDCAVKA

-1450 TTANDHTNYADRI
+1450 TTANDHTSYAGRI

-1471 GDSENGEWTVI
+1471 GDSENGKWTVI

-1490 CIQNAGN
+1490 CFKNVGN

-1508 ASYQYYKLVF
+1508 ASYQYYKLDFKLDF

-1552 AAGNITFSNRLSFDH
+1552 AEGNITFSNRLSFDH

-1588 HWYKVAVTVGTETE
+1588 HWYKVAVTVGTKTE
-1602 NITGSNSNRI
+1602 DITGSSSNHI
-1612 TKKNTYYI
+1612 TKNTYYI

-1630 TEEHAGT
+1630 TEGHAGM
-1637 VTEQGLQSIWGKEWD
+1637 VTEQGLQLIWEKEWD
-1652 VDGLEYIN
+1652 VEDVDDLKYIN

-1699 VEKQWASYVD
+1699 VQKQWASYVN
-1709 ANEYYTY
+1709 ANEYNTY
-1716 CVTVQLFRKNIEVE
+1716 CVTVQLFRKNIKDE
-1730 AAEWEPVGEENVLNR
+1730 AAEWEPVGENVLNR

-1750 HTWYELDKNY
+1750 HTWYELDKDY

-1767 EVYYFDGSGNRKVVS
+1767 EVYYFDGSGIRKDVS

-1790 STDGETWQE
+1790 STDGETWQG
-1799 TSDEAALRPNDSA
+1799 TFDGATLRPNDSA

-1823 KYYPMPE
+1823 KYYLMPE
-1830 TGGVGSDPFT
+1830 TGGVGSAPFT

-1853 FLLHLRRQK
+1853 FLMHLRRQK

>member
-33 AGSVNETGSVKYI
+33 AGSVNETGSVEYI

-55 AESEFAEKEENTQ
+55 GESEFAEKEENTQ
-68 NDSVGAEEDTQDDK
+68 NDSVGVEEDTQGDKKENIPQEGESGQEAGAPSENAGDAVGTNQGEVREDIRSAGAEEDTQDDK

-94 EADAPSENAGDAAS
+94 EADAPSENAEDAAG

-114 REDIRPDPDTRVKLW
+114 QEDIRPDPDTRVKLW
-129 GDWREAAKLPAP
+129 GNWREAAKLPAP

-203 ESADLFRRDEEAIA
+203 EHADLFRRDEEAIA

-224 ALDGQDGEGRLSVGI
+224 TLDGQDGEGRLSVGI
-239 VTEIEEGVLTVVMAD
+239 VTEIEEGVLTAVMAD
-254 ENGMV
+254 ENG
-259 VSQSVARNDASFVGY
+259 
-274 CLVEENSGQEADA
+274 
-287 PSENAG
+287 
-293 DAASTNQ
+293 T
-300 EEVRE
+300 
-305 DIRPDPDTRVKLWGD
+305 
-320 WREAAKLPAPTGD
+320 
-333 RAEDMASAA
+333 
-342 RALLGYSLRG
+342 
-352 EDSGAFCW
+352 
-360 NRLLAEFCLDYAEVS
+360 
-375 EEALPRPEEGQDWAE
+375 
-390 LLESAD
+390 
-396 LFRRDEE
+396 
-403 AIAAGT
+403 
-409 LVFLAL
+409 
-415 DGQDGEGRL
+415 
-424 SVGIVTEIEE
+424 
-434 GVLTVVMA
+434 
-442 DENGMVVSQSV
+442 VVSQSV

-467 ERSQMCEAAM
+467 ERSQMCEDAM
-477 RALEMV
+477 LALGMV

-490 SEEELRSALSSSE
+490 REEELRSALSSSE

-516 GNAPLEIPEG
+516 VNAPLEIPNG
-526 KNVTMD
+526 KKVTMD

-537 LTNNI
+537 LTNN
-542 TNNSSENS
+542 SRENS
-550 EESLFKILTGA
+550 GESLFKILTGA

-567 ETQGIEENSAAPV
+567 GTQGIEENSAAPV
-580 KTTST
+580 ITTST

-595 KNGTLTYYVTE
+595 ENGTLTYYVTE

-612 DTGKTTETVY
+612 NTGKTTETVY
-622 KYEVSVPSVPQ
+622 RHEVSVPSVPQ

-643 GKGKPIFWMSGDA
+643 GIGKPIFWMSGDA

-670 KSAIYCDSSNGTV
+670 KIAIYCDSSNSTV
-683 QIDGGYICSNSVNEI
+683 QIDGGYICSNSVHEI

-710 TININGGYIYDNTSH
+710 TIHINGGYIYNNTSH

-732 AKIGST
+732 AKSGST

-769 IYSES
+769 IYSEG

-790 TNAEGGGGAIYA
+790 TNSEGGGGAIYA

-807 VLNGGYLFDNSANGG
+807 ALNGGYLFDNSAKGG

-835 VSDSAVLAGNRSVK
+835 VSGSAVLAGNRSVK

-872 ETIRGGYITGN
+872 DVTIRGGYITGN

-895 ELSAVTMD
+895 ESSAVTMD
-903 GGYVTNNKAQNIV
+903 SGYVTNNKAQNLGS
-916 CEGAHTNMDGGGGIR
+916 EDAHINTDGGGGIR
-931 LENNSKLVLNDGYIT
+931 LEEKSKLALNGGYIT
-946 GNMACS
+946 GNMAGS

-977 RNQVSCGI
+977 RNQVRCGI
-985 AGHQKEGA
+985 ASHQQEGA

-998 EAEAT
+998 EAGAT
-1003 VRITSG
+1003 VHITRG

-1028 CTEGAYLYIDKI
+1028 CTEGAYLYIDMI

-1084 GSTKHADKDALADT
+1084 GSTKHADKDALTDT
-1098 TFMASGYSD
+1098 TFMESGYSD
-1107 FFCALGGQVQKSM
+1107 FFCALGGQVQKKM

-1129 GSCDGRYVNAEGMS
+1129 RSCDGRYVNAEGMS

-1151 RMGLTANPSDAHKSV
+1151 RMGLTANPSDADKSA
-1166 AYEAAAAGK
+1166 AYKAAAGQ

-1190 IMCDGF
+1190 VMCDGF
-1196 MFIGDWSKQEN
+1196 MFIGDWSEQEN

-1223 EPRSMNV
+1223 QPQSIHV
-1230 TYDSGPDGANDHEGS
+1230 TYDSGPIGANAQEGS
-1245 ACLFDHNPD
+1245 SCLFDRDPD

-1271 HTEEPVKAIQY
+1271 YTNAPVKAIQY
-1282 SLTMANDHERN
+1282 SLTMAKDHESN

-1306 NDNTSWTAIDKGDAG
+1306 NDNASWTAIDKGDAG
-1321 DQNTLLRAKNGEKV
+1321 DKNALLSAKNGEKV
-1335 TFSIMHRGEYQYY
+1335 TFSIMHRGKYQYY
-1348 KLVFDKPGEKGVQFA
+1348 KLVFDTPGEKGVQFA

-1373 PMGDKQFAFEV
+1373 SMGDKQFAFEV
-1384 YQFPASYT
+1384 YQFSASYT
-1392 AVTETAISGPSEV
+1392 AVTETALSGPGDV
-1405 NSNNEGYENLFD
+1405 NNNNEGYKNFFD
-1417 GNTGTKWYYKGA
+1417 GDAGTKWYYEGA

-1435 IFSTDHAVKV
+1435 IFSTDRAVKA
-1445 LRYSL
+1445 LWYSL
-1450 TTANDHTNYADRI
+1450 TTANDHTNYAERI

-1471 GDSENGEWTVI
+1471 GDSENGTWTVI

-1497 EREVTFDIPNP
+1497 EQEVTFDIPNP
-1508 ASYQYYKLVF
+1508 ASYQYYKLDF
-1518 ESSVSTEIQFSEFK
+1518 ESSKIQFSEFK

-1541 EATLVSTGHND
+1541 EAALVSTGHND
-1552 AAGNITFSNRLSFDH
+1552 AAGNITFGNRLSFDH

-1588 HWYKVAVTVGTETE
+1588 HWYKVAVTVGTKTE
-1602 NITGSNSNRI
+1602 NITGSSSNRI
-1612 TKKNTYYI
+1612 TKNTYYI

-1630 TEEHAGT
+1630 TEGHAGM
-1637 VTEQGLQSIWGKEWD
+1637 VTEQGSQLIWGKEWD

-1675 EAGDSSNKSVA
+1675 DSSNKSVA

-1699 VEKQWASYVD
+1699 VQKQWASYVD

-1716 CVTVQLFRKNIEVE
+1716 CVTVQLFRKNIGNE

-1760 IYSVKEK
+1760 IYSVKET

-1790 STDGETWQE
+1790 STDGKTWQE
-1799 TSDEAALRPNDSA
+1799 TSDGAAFRPNGSA
-1812 ESGIIQIRNTK
+1812 GSGIIQIRNTK

-1840 VGGLAMVVLAAVM
+1840 VGGLAMVALAAVM
-1853 FLLHLRRQK
+1853 FLMHLRRQK

>member
-16 ALVLTFNAVI
+16 ALVLTFNAVM

-33 AGSVNETGSVKYI
+33 AGSVNETGSVEYI

-55 AESEFAEKEENTQ
+55 GESEFAEKEENTQ
-68 NDSVGAEEDTQDDK
+68 NDSVGVEEDTQGDKKENIPQEGESGQEAGAPSENAKDAAGTNQGEVREDIRSAGAEEDTQGDK

-94 EADAPSENAGDAAS
+94 EADAPSENAGDAVS

-129 GDWREAAKLPAP
+129 GNWREAAKLPAP

-169 CWNRLLAEFCLDYA
+169 CWNRLLVEFCLDYA

-203 ESADLFRRDEEAIA
+203 ERADLFRRDEEAIA

-254 ENGMV
+254 ENG
-259 VSQSVARNDASFVGY
+259 
-274 CLVEENSGQEADA
+274 
-287 PSENAG
+287 
-293 DAASTNQ
+293 T
-300 EEVRE
+300 
-305 DIRPDPDTRVKLWGD
+305 
-320 WREAAKLPAPTGD
+320 
-333 RAEDMASAA
+333 
-342 RALLGYSLRG
+342 
-352 EDSGAFCW
+352 
-360 NRLLAEFCLDYAEVS
+360 
-375 EEALPRPEEGQDWAE
+375 
-390 LLESAD
+390 
-396 LFRRDEE
+396 
-403 AIAAGT
+403 
-409 LVFLAL
+409 
-415 DGQDGEGRL
+415 
-424 SVGIVTEIEE
+424 
-434 GVLTVVMA
+434 
-442 DENGMVVSQSV
+442 VVSQSV

-467 ERSQMCEAAM
+467 ERSQMCEDAM
-477 RALEMV
+477 LALEMV

-490 SEEELRSALSSSE
+490 SEEELRSALSSTE
-503 ENIKIKLRDRFSV
+503 GNIKIKLRDRFSV
-516 GNAPLEIPEG
+516 GNAPLEIQEN

-537 LTNNI
+537 LTNN
-542 TNNSSENS
+542 SSENS
-550 EESLFKILTGA
+550 EGSLFKILTGA
-561 TLTIED
+561 TLTIQD
-567 ETQGIEENSAAPV
+567 GTQGIEENSAAPV
-580 KTTST
+580 ITTST

-612 DTGKTTETVY
+612 NTGKTTETVY
-622 KYEVSVPSVPQ
+622 RHEVSVPSVPQ
-633 EVSVGTLDGN
+633 EVSVGILDGN
-643 GKGKPIFWMSGDA
+643 GIGKPIFWMSGDA
-656 ANLIIKGGKICNSS
+656 AKLIIKGGKICNSS
-670 KSAIYCDSSNGTV
+670 KIAIYCDSSDSTV
-683 QIDGGYICSNSVNEI
+683 QIDGGYICSNSVHEI
-698 GGGAAISAEKPT
+698 GGGAAISAGKPT

-732 AKIGST
+732 AKTGST
-738 IHITGGCIFENTA
+738 IHITGGCIFGNPA

-769 IYSES
+769 IYSEG

-790 TNAEGGGGAIYA
+790 TNSEGGGGAIYA

-872 ETIRGGYITGN
+872 DVTIRGGYITGN

-895 ELSAVTMD
+895 ESSAVTMD
-903 GGYVTNNKAQNIV
+903 SGYVTNNKAQNLGS
-916 CEGAHTNMDGGGGIR
+916 EDAHINTDGGGGIR
-931 LENNSKLVLNDGYIT
+931 LENESKLALNGGYIT
-946 GNMACS
+946 GNMAGS

-985 AGHQKEGA
+985 ASHQQEGA

-998 EAEAT
+998 EEGAT
-1003 VRITSG
+1003 VHITRG

-1028 CTEGAYLYIDKI
+1028 CTEGAYLYIDMI

-1084 GSTKHADKDALADT
+1084 GSTKHADKDALTDT
-1098 TFMASGYSD
+1098 TFMESGYSD
-1107 FFCALGGQVQKSM
+1107 FFCALGGQVQKKM

-1129 GSCDGRYVNAEGMS
+1129 GSCDGRYVNAENMS
-1143 DGWLTAYF
+1143 GDWLTAYF
-1151 RMGLTANPSDAHKSV
+1151 RMGLTANPSDADKSA
-1166 AYEAAAAGK
+1166 AYKAAAGQ

-1190 IMCDGF
+1190 VMCDGF
-1196 MFIGDWSKQEN
+1196 MFIGDWSNQEN
-1207 ITVGST
+1207 ITVGSI

-1223 EPRSMNV
+1223 QPQSIHV
-1230 TYDSGPDGANDHEGS
+1230 TYDSGPTGANDQEGS
-1245 ACLFDHNPD
+1245 ACLFDRDPD

-1271 HTEEPVKAIQY
+1271 HTDEPVKAIQY
-1282 SLTMANDHERN
+1282 SLTMAKDHESY

-1306 NDNTSWTAIDKGDAG
+1306 NDNASWTAIDKGDAG
-1321 DQNTLLRAKNGEKV
+1321 DKNTLLSAKNGEKV
-1335 TFSIMHRGEYQYY
+1335 TFSIMHRGKYQYY
-1348 KLVFDKPGEKGVQFA
+1348 RLVFDSPGEKGVQFA
-1363 DFELYDLTPS
+1363 DFELYDVTTS
-1373 PMGDKQFAFEV
+1373 SMGDKQFAFEV

-1392 AVTETAISGPSEV
+1392 AVTETALSGPGDV
-1405 NSNNEGYENLFD
+1405 NSNSEGYKNLFD
-1417 GNTGTKWYYKGA
+1417 GNTGTKWYYEGA

-1435 IFSTDHAVKV
+1435 IFSTDRVVKA

-1450 TTANDHTNYADRI
+1450 TTANDYTNYPDRI

-1471 GDSENGEWTVI
+1471 GDSENGTWTVI

-1490 CIQNAGN
+1490 CIQNVGN
-1497 EREVTFDIPNP
+1497 EQEVTFDIPNP
-1508 ASYQYYKLVF
+1508 ASYQYYKLDF
-1518 ESSVSTEIQFSEFK
+1518 ESSKIQFSEFK

-1552 AAGNITFSNRLSFDH
+1552 AAGSITFGNRLSFDH

-1582 SITSDR
+1582 SITSDQ
-1588 HWYKVAVTVGTETE
+1588 HWYKVAVTVGTKTE
-1602 NITGSNSNRI
+1602 RNRI
-1612 TKKNTYYI
+1612 TKNTYYI

-1630 TEEHAGT
+1630 TEGHAGM
-1637 VTEQGLQSIWGKEWD
+1637 VTEQGSQLIWWEEWD
-1652 VDGLEYIN
+1652 IDGLEYIN
-1660 HPYHLFLSDNKDETG
+1660 HPYHLFLSDNQDETG
-1675 EAGDSSNKSVA
+1675 EVGDSSNESAA

-1699 VEKQWASYVD
+1699 VQKQWASYVD

-1716 CVTVQLFRKNIEVE
+1716 CVTVQLFRKSIGNE
-1730 AAEWEPVGEENVLNR
+1730 AAGWEPVGEENVLNR

-1750 HTWYELDKNY
+1750 HTWYELDMNY
-1760 IYSVKEK
+1760 IYSVKET
-1767 EVYYFDGSGNRKVVS
+1767 EVYYFDGSGNRKDVS

-1799 TSDEAALRPNDSA
+1799 TSDGAAFRPNDSA
-1812 ESGIIQIRNTK
+1812 GSGIIQIRNTK

-1853 FLLHLRRQK
+1853 FLMHLRRQE

>member
-1 MAGYKNFRLIIGIVT
+1 MARYKIFRLIIGIVM
-16 ALVLTFNAVI
+16 ALVLTFNAVV
-26 LPAAALE
+26 LPVAALE
-33 AGSVNETGSVKYI
+33 VGSVNETGSVEYI
-46 EDDRSALEP
+46 EGDRSALEP

-68 NDSVGAEEDTQDDK
+68 NDSVGTEEDTQGDK

-94 EADAPSENAGDAAS
+94 EAGAPSENAGDAVS

-114 REDIRPDPDTRVKLW
+114 REDICPDPDTRVKLW
-129 GDWREAAKLPAP
+129 GDWREAAQLPAP

-148 MASAARAL
+148 MASAASAL

-203 ESADLFRRDEEAIA
+203 ECADLFRRDEEAIA

-254 ENGMV
+254 ENG
-259 VSQSVARNDASFVGY
+259 
-274 CLVEENSGQEADA
+274 
-287 PSENAG
+287 
-293 DAASTNQ
+293 T
-300 EEVRE
+300 
-305 DIRPDPDTRVKLWGD
+305 
-320 WREAAKLPAPTGD
+320 
-333 RAEDMASAA
+333 
-342 RALLGYSLRG
+342 
-352 EDSGAFCW
+352 
-360 NRLLAEFCLDYAEVS
+360 
-375 EEALPRPEEGQDWAE
+375 
-390 LLESAD
+390 
-396 LFRRDEE
+396 
-403 AIAAGT
+403 
-409 LVFLAL
+409 
-415 DGQDGEGRL
+415 
-424 SVGIVTEIEE
+424 
-434 GVLTVVMA
+434 
-442 DENGMVVSQSV
+442 VVSQSV

-477 RALEMV
+477 LAV
-483 DGWALVS
+483 DGWTLVS
-490 SEEELRSALSSSE
+490 RENDLRSALSSAE
-503 ENIKIKLRDRFSV
+503 ETIKIKLGDSFSV
-516 GNAPLEIPEG
+516 VNAPLEIPQG

-537 LTNNI
+537 L

-567 ETQGIEENSAAPV
+567 GTQSIEANSVAPV

-595 KNGTLTYYVTE
+595 KNGTLTYYVIDST
-606 SEVTDS
+606 VTDS
-612 DTGKTTETVY
+612 NTGKTTETVY
-622 KYEVSVPSVPQ
+622 QYEVPVPSVPQ

-643 GKGKPIFWMSGDA
+643 GIEKSIFWMPPEA
-656 ANLIIKGGKICNSS
+656 EEAHLIIKGGKICNSG
-670 KSAIYCDSSNGTV
+670 KTAIYCNSPNSTV
-683 QIDGGYICSNSVNEI
+683 QIDGGYICNNSVPFDNSVPVNEI
-698 GGGAAISAEKPT
+698 WGGAAIIARQPT
-710 TININGGYIYDNTSH
+710 TINITGGYIYNNTSH
-725 GNGGAIT
+725 SNGGAI
-732 AKIGST
+732 AAGAGST

-751 SFDSPASDGETTY
+751 LFDSPASDGKTTH

-769 IYSES
+769 IYSEG

-790 TNAEGGGGAIYA
+790 TNSKGGGGAIYA

-807 VLNGGYLFDNSANGG
+807 ALNGGYLFGNSAKGG

-835 VSDSAVLAGNRSVK
+835 VSDPAVLAGNRSVK
-849 EGGIAGTGTL
+849 EGGIEGTGAL
-859 DAGGGAVALFGSK
+859 DAGGGAVALFGSTDV
-872 ETIRGGYITGN
+872 TISGGYITGN

-895 ELSAVTMD
+895 EFSKVTMD
-903 GGYVTNNKAQNIV
+903 SGYVTNNKAQNFG
-916 CEGAHTNMDGGGGIR
+916 CEGVHINEDGGGGIR
-931 LENNSKLVLNDGYIT
+931 LENESNLTLNGGYIT
-946 GNMACS
+946 GNMAGG
-952 GAGICVTGKSSDALL
+952 GAGICVKGKRSNATL

-977 RNQVSCGI
+977 RNQVPCGI
-985 AGHQKEGA
+985 ASHQKEGA

-998 EAEAT
+998 EAGAI
-1003 VRITSG
+1003 VQIKSG

-1028 CTEGAYLYIDKI
+1028 CTEGAYLYIDMI

-1098 TFMASGYSD
+1098 TFMESGYSD

-1129 GSCDGRYVNAEGMS
+1129 GSCDGRYVNAKDTSE
-1143 DGWLTAYF
+1143 DWLTAYF
-1151 RMGLTANPSDAHKSV
+1151 RMGLTANPSDEDKSA
-1166 AYEAAAAGK
+1166 AYKAAAGK
-1175 ALYINGNESY
+1175 ALYMNGNESY

-1196 MFIGDWSKQEN
+1196 MFVGDWSNQEN

-1223 EPRSMNV
+1223 EPRPIDV
-1230 TYDSGPDGANDHEGS
+1230 TYDSGPIGANDQEGS
-1245 ACLFDHNPD
+1245 SCLFDHDPN
-1254 TKWCNTNAEQ
+1254 TKWCNTDAEQ
-1264 AREGIFF
+1264 ACKEIFF
-1271 HTEEPVKAIQY
+1271 HTNEPVKAIQY
-1282 SLTMANDHERN
+1282 SLTMANDHESN
-1293 PDRVPGAWTLYGS
+1293 PKRVPGAWTLYGS
-1306 NDNTSWTAIDKGDAG
+1306 NDKESWTAIDKGDAV
-1321 DQNTLLRAKNGEKV
+1321 DKDTLLSAKNGEKV

-1348 KLVFDKPGEKGVQFA
+1348 KLVFDTPGEGGVQFA
-1363 DFELYDLTPS
+1363 DFELYDLTTLS
-1373 PMGDKQFAFEV
+1373 MGDKQFAFEV

-1392 AVTETAISGPSEV
+1392 AVPEAAISGPDEV
-1405 NSNNEGYENLFD
+1405 NGNNEGYENLFD
-1417 GNTGTKWYYKGA
+1417 GNTGTKWYYKGTD
-1429 ASPAAI
+1429 SPAAI
-1435 IFSTDHAVKV
+1435 IFSTDRAVKA

-1450 TTANDHTNYADRI
+1450 TTANDHTNYKERT

-1471 GDSENGEWTVI
+1471 GDSENGPWTEI
-1482 AQHTEDDN
+1482 ARHTEDDN
-1490 CIQNAGN
+1490 CFKNAGN
-1497 EREVTFDIPNP
+1497 KQEVTFDIPDP
-1508 ASYQYYKLVF
+1508 ASYQYYKLDFV
-1518 ESSVSTEIQFSEFK
+1518 SSESTEIQFSEFK

-1541 EATLVSTGHND
+1541 EPTLVSTGHND

-1567 AGTYFFGVVEKGMEG
+1567 AGTYFFGVVEKKMGG

-1588 HWYKVAVTVGTETE
+1588 HWYKVAVTVGTKTE
-1602 NITGSNSNRI
+1602 NITGSNSNGI
-1612 TKKNTYYI
+1612 TKNTYYI

-1630 TEEHAGT
+1630 TEGYAGT
-1637 VTEQGLQSIWGKEWD
+1637 VTEQGLQLIWEKEWD
-1652 VDGLEYIN
+1652 VDGLKYIN
-1660 HPYHLFLSDNKDETG
+1660 NPYHLFLSDNKDETG
-1675 EAGDSSNKSVA
+1675 EAGDSTNTSVA

-1692 EKTVNVT
+1692 EKTENAVNVT
-1699 VEKQWASYVD
+1699 VQKQWESYVD

-1716 CVTVQLFRKNIEVE
+1716 CVTVQLLRKNIGDE
-1730 AAEWEPVGEENVLNR
+1730 AAEWETVGEENVLNR

-1799 TSDEAALRPNDSA
+1799 TSDGAAFRPNDSA
-1812 ESGIIQIRNTK
+1812 GSGIIQIRNTK

-1853 FLLHLRRQK
+1853 FLIHLRRQK

>member
-1 MAGYKNFRLIIGIVT
+1 MAGYKIFRLIIVIVT
-16 ALVLTFNAVI
+16 TLALTFNAVI

-33 AGSVNETGSVKYI
+33 VGSVNETGSVKYI

-68 NDSVGAEEDTQDDK
+68 NDFVGAEEDTQDDK

-94 EADAPSENAGDAAS
+94 EADAPSENAGDAVS

-114 REDIRPDPDTRVKLW
+114 
-129 GDWREAAKLPAP
+129 
-141 TGDRAED
+141 
-148 MASAARAL
+148 
-156 LGYSLRGEDSGAF
+156 
-169 CWNRLLAEFCLDYA
+169 
-183 EVSEE
+183 
-188 ALPRP
+188 
-193 EEGQDWAELL
+193 
-203 ESADLFRRDEEAIA
+203 
-217 AGTLVFL
+217 
-224 ALDGQDGEGRLSVGI
+224 
-239 VTEIEEGVLTVVMAD
+239 
-254 ENGMV
+254 
-259 VSQSVARNDASFVGY
+259 
-274 CLVEENSGQEADA
+274 
-287 PSENAG
+287 
-293 DAASTNQ
+293 
-300 EEVRE
+300 
-305 DIRPDPDTRVKLWGD
+305 
-320 WREAAKLPAPTGD
+320 
-333 RAEDMASAA
+333 
-342 RALLGYSLRG
+342 
-352 EDSGAFCW
+352 
-360 NRLLAEFCLDYAEVS
+360 
-375 EEALPRPEEGQDWAE
+375 
-390 LLESAD
+390 
-396 LFRRDEE
+396 
-403 AIAAGT
+403 
-409 LVFLAL
+409 
-415 DGQDGEGRL
+415 
-424 SVGIVTEIEE
+424 
-434 GVLTVVMA
+434 
-442 DENGMVVSQSV
+442 
-453 ARNDASFVG
+453 DASFVG

-467 ERSQMCEAAM
+467 ERSQMYEAAM
-477 RALEMV
+477 PALEMV

-490 SEEELRSALSSSE
+490 SEEGLRSALCSSE
-503 ENIKIKLRDRFSV
+503 ETINIKLRDSFPV
-516 GNAPLEIPEG
+516 VNAPLEIPEN
-526 KNVTMD
+526 KNVTID

-537 LTNNI
+537 LTNK
-542 TNNSSENS
+542 SSENS

-567 ETQGIEENSAAPV
+567 GTQDIEKNSAAPV

-585 GNKYGNTASY
+585 GNKYGNAASY

-606 SEVTDS
+606 SQVTDS
-612 DTGKTTETVY
+612 NTGKTTETVDQ
-622 KYEVSVPSVPQ
+622 YEVPVPSVPQ

-670 KSAIYCDSSNGTV
+670 KSAIYCDSSGSTV
-683 QIDGGYICSNSVNEI
+683 QIDGGYIYN
-698 GGGAAISAEKPT
+698 
-710 TININGGYIYDNTSH
+710 NTSH

-732 AKIGST
+732 AKSGST
-738 IHITGGCIFENTA
+738 VRITGGCIFENTA

-769 IYSES
+769 IYSEG

-790 TNAEGGGGAIYA
+790 TNANGGGGAIYA

-807 VLNGGYLFDNSANGG
+807 ALNGGYLFDNSANGG
-822 YGGAVYMKDGTLT
+822 YGGAVYMKDGALT
-835 VSDSAVLAGNRSVK
+835 VSGSAVLAGNRSVK
-849 EGGIAGTGTL
+849 KGGIEGTGTL

-872 ETIRGGYITGN
+872 NVTIRGGYITGN

-903 GGYVTNNKAQNIV
+903 GGYVTNNKAQNFG
-916 CEGAHTNMDGGGGIR
+916 CDAHINMDGGGGIR
-931 LENNSKLVLNDGYIT
+931 LEDKSKLVLNDGYIT

-977 RNQVSCGI
+977 RNEVNCGI

-998 EAEAT
+998 ESEAT
-1003 VRITSG
+1003 VHITSG

-1065 GGAAAVF
+1065 GSAAAVF

-1084 GSTKHADKDALADT
+1084 ESTKHADQDALTDT
-1098 TFMASGYSD
+1098 TFMKSGYSD
-1107 FFCALGGQVQKSM
+1107 FFCALGGQVHKSM

-1129 GSCDGRYVNAEGMS
+1129 GSCDGRYVNAEDMS
-1143 DGWLTAYF
+1143 GDWLTAYF
-1151 RMGLTANPSDAHKSV
+1151 RMGLTANPSDADKSA
-1166 AYEAAAAGK
+1166 AYEAAAAAGQ
-1175 ALYINGNESY
+1175 ALYMNGNESY

-1190 IMCDGF
+1190 VMCNGF
-1196 MFIGDWSKQEN
+1196 MFVGDWSDQKN

-1223 EPRSMNV
+1223 LPQSIHV
-1230 TYDSGPDGANDHEGS
+1230 TYGSGPTGANAQENSD
-1245 ACLFDHNPD
+1245 CLFDHDPN

-1264 AREGIFF
+1264 ARGEISF
-1271 HTEEPVKAIQY
+1271 HTNEPVKAIQY
-1282 SLTMANDHERN
+1282 SLTMANDHESN
-1293 PDRVPGAWTLYGS
+1293 PGRVPGAWTLYGS

-1321 DQNTLLRAKNGEKV
+1321 DKNTLLSAKNGEKV
-1335 TFSIMHRGEYQYY
+1335 TFSIMHRGKYQYY
-1348 KLVFDKPGEKGVQFA
+1348 KLVFDTPGANGVQFA

-1373 PMGDKQFAFEV
+1373 SMGDKQFAFEV

-1392 AVTETAISGPSEV
+1392 AVKETAISGPEEV
-1405 NSNNEGYENLFD
+1405 NSNSEGYEKLFD
-1417 GNTGTKWYYKGA
+1417 GNTGTKWYYKGS
-1429 ASPAAI
+1429 ASPDAI
-1435 IFSTDHAVKV
+1435 IFRTDRAVKA

-1450 TTANDHTNYADRI
+1450 TTANDHTSYPDRI

-1471 GDSENGEWTVI
+1471 GSENGTWTVI

-1490 CIQNAGN
+1490 CIKNAGN
-1497 EREVTFDIPNP
+1497 KQEVTFDIPNP
-1508 ASYQYYKLVF
+1508 ASYQYYKLDF
-1518 ESSVSTEIQFSEFK
+1518 KSSVNTEIQFSEFK

-1541 EATLVSTGHND
+1541 EPTLVSTGHND

-1588 HWYKVAVTVGTETE
+1588 HWYKVAVTVGTRTE
-1602 NITGSNSNRI
+1602 NITGSNSRRI
-1612 TKKNTYYI
+1612 TKNIYYI
-1620 KSIKVEQFMN
+1620 ESIKVEQFMN
-1630 TEEHAGT
+1630 TEGPAGM
-1637 VTEQGLQSIWGKEWD
+1637 VTEQGSQLIWENEWN
-1652 VDGLEYIN
+1652 VDGLKYIN

-1699 VEKQWASYVD
+1699 VQKQWASYVD
-1709 ANEYYTY
+1709 ANEYNTY
-1716 CVTVQLFRKNIEVE
+1716 CVTVQLFRKNIEDE
-1730 AAEWEPVGEENVLNR
+1730 AAEWEPVGEGNVLNR

-1750 HTWYELDKNY
+1750 HTWYELDKDY
-1760 IYSVKEK
+1760 IYSVKETD
-1767 EVYYFDGSGNRKVVS
+1767 VYYFDGSGNRKVVS

-1790 STDGETWQE
+1790 STDGETWRG
-1799 TSDEAALRPNDSA
+1799 TFDGVALRPNDSA

-1830 TGGVGSDPFT
+1830 TGGTGTAIFVTLGA
-1840 VGGLAMVVLAAVM
+1840 LAVICAGV
-1853 FLLHLRRQK
+1853 FLVTNKRMSK
-1862 KQA
+1862 ESF

>member
-16 ALVLTFNAVI
+16 ALVLTFNAVF

-33 AGSVNETGSVKYI
+33 AGSVNETGSVEYI

-108 TNQEEV
+108 TNQEEA
-114 REDIRPDPDTRVKLW
+114 REDIRPDPDTPVKLW
-129 GDWREAAKLPAP
+129 ENWREAAKLPAP

-156 LGYSLRGEDSGAF
+156 LGCSLRGEDSGAF

-203 ESADLFRRDEEAIA
+203 KSGDLFRRDEEAIG

-224 ALDGQDGEGRLSVGI
+224 ALDGQDGEGRLSVGV
-239 VTEIEEGVLTVVMAD
+239 VTEIEEGALTVVMAG
-254 ENGMV
+254 ENGVV
-259 VSQSVARNDASFVGY
+259 VSQSVAR
-274 CLVEENSGQEADA
+274 
-287 PSENAG
+287 
-293 DAASTNQ
+293 
-300 EEVRE
+300 
-305 DIRPDPDTRVKLWGD
+305 K
-320 WREAAKLPAPTGD
+320 
-333 RAEDMASAA
+333 
-342 RALLGYSLRG
+342 
-352 EDSGAFCW
+352 
-360 NRLLAEFCLDYAEVS
+360 
-375 EEALPRPEEGQDWAE
+375 
-390 LLESAD
+390 
-396 LFRRDEE
+396 
-403 AIAAGT
+403 
-409 LVFLAL
+409 
-415 DGQDGEGRL
+415 
-424 SVGIVTEIEE
+424 
-434 GVLTVVMA
+434 
-442 DENGMVVSQSV
+442 
-453 ARNDASFVG
+453 DASFVG

-477 RALEMV
+477 LAV
-483 DGWALVS
+483 DGWAPVS

-503 ENIKIKLRDRFSV
+503 GNINIRLGESFSV
-516 GNAPLEIPEG
+516 VNAPLVIPEN

-537 LTNNI
+537 L

-567 ETQGIEENSAAPV
+567 RTQDIEENSAPPEI
-580 KTTST
+580 TTST

-595 KNGTLTYYVTE
+595 ENGTLTYYVTE
-606 SEVTDS
+606 SNVTDS
-612 DTGKTTETVY
+612 NTGKTTETVY
-622 KYEVSVPSVPQ
+622 RHEVSVPTVPQ

-643 GKGKPIFWMSGDA
+643 GKEESIFWMSGDA
-656 ANLIIKGGKICNSS
+656 ANLIIQGGKICNSS
-670 KSAIYCDSSNGTV
+670 KIAIYCDSSNSTV
-683 QIDGGYICSNSVNEI
+683 QIDGGYICNNSVKEI
-698 GGGAAISAEKPT
+698 GGGAAISAKKST
-710 TININGGYIYDNTSH
+710 TIYINGGYIYNNTSQ
-725 GNGGAIT
+725 GN
-732 AKIGST
+732 
-738 IHITGGCIFENTA
+738 
-751 SFDSPASDGETTY
+751 
-764 GFGGA
+764 GGA
-769 IYSES
+769 IYSEG
-774 ANVTVSG
+774 ADVTVSG

-790 TNAEGGGGAIYA
+790 TNSEGGGGAIYA
-802 QGGSV
+802 QDGSV
-807 VLNGGYLFDNSANGG
+807 ALNGGYLFDNSANGG
-822 YGGAVYMKDGTLT
+822 YGGAVYMKGGTLT
-835 VSDSAVLAGNRSVK
+835 VSDPTVLAGNRSVK

-872 ETIRGGYITGN
+872 DVTISGGYITGN

-895 ELSAVTMD
+895 ESSAVTMD
-903 GGYVTNNKAQNIV
+903 SGYVTNNKAQNIV
-916 CEGAHTNMDGGGGIR
+916 CEGAHTNEDGGGGIR
-931 LENNSKLVLNDGYIT
+931 LEEKSKLTLNDGYIT
-946 GNMACS
+946 GNMAGS

-977 RNQVSCGI
+977 RNQVDCGI
-985 AGHQKEGA
+985 ASHQQEGA

-998 EAEAT
+998 ESEAT
-1003 VRITSG
+1003 VHITSG

-1084 GSTKHADKDALADT
+1084 GSTKHADKDALTDT
-1098 TFMASGYSD
+1098 TFMESGYSD
-1107 FFCALGGQVQKSM
+1107 FFCALGGQVQKRM
-1120 LGGGMENWK
+1120 LGGGMENWR

-1143 DGWLTAYF
+1143 GEWLTAYF
-1151 RMGLTANPSDAHKSV
+1151 RMGLTANPSDADKSA
-1166 AYEAAAAGK
+1166 AYAAAAAGK
-1175 ALYINGNESY
+1175 ALYMNGNESY

-1190 IMCDGF
+1190 IMCDGY
-1196 MFIGDWSKQEN
+1196 MFIGDWSVEEN

-1223 EPRSMNV
+1223 QPRPIHV
-1230 TYDSGPDGANDHEGS
+1230 TYDSGPTGANAQEGS
-1245 ACLFDHNPD
+1245 SCLFDQNPD
-1254 TKWCNTNAEQ
+1254 TKWCNTNVEQ
-1264 AREGIFF
+1264 AREEIVF
-1271 HTEEPVKAIQY
+1271 HTKEPVKAIQY
-1282 SLTMANDHERN
+1282 SLTMANDHESN
-1293 PDRVPGAWTLYGS
+1293 PNRVPDAWTLYGS
-1306 NDNTSWTAIDKGDAG
+1306 NDKASWTAIDKGDAG
-1321 DQNTLLRAKNGEKV
+1321 DKNTLLSAKNREKV

-1348 KLVFDKPGEKGVQFA
+1348 KLVFDTPGKEGVQFA
-1363 DFELYDLTPS
+1363 DFELYDLTTLS
-1373 PMGDKQFAFEV
+1373 MGDKQFAFEV

-1392 AVTETAISGPSEV
+1392 AVTETAISGPGEV
-1405 NSNNEGYENLFD
+1405 NGNNEGYEKLFD
-1417 GNTGTKWYYKGA
+1417 DNTGTKWYYEGA
-1429 ASPAAI
+1429 ASPADI
-1435 IFSTDHAVKV
+1435 IFSTDHAVKA

-1450 TTANDHTNYADRI
+1450 TTANDHTDYPDRI

-1471 GDSENGEWTVI
+1471 GDSENGTWTVI
-1482 AQHTEDDN
+1482 AQHTEDDD
-1490 CIQNAGN
+1490 CFQNVGN
-1497 EREVTFDIPNP
+1497 EQEVTFDIPDP
-1508 ASYQYYKLVF
+1508 ASYQYYKLDF
-1518 ESSVSTEIQFSEFK
+1518 ESAKIQFSDFK

-1541 EATLVSTGHND
+1541 EPILVSTGHND
-1552 AAGNITFSNRLSFDH
+1552 AAGNITFGNRLSFDH
-1567 AGTYFFGVVEKGMEG
+1567 AGTYFFGVVEERMEG

-1588 HWYKVAVTVGTETE
+1588 HWYKVAVTVGTKTE
-1602 NITGSNSNRI
+1602 NITGSSSNRI
-1612 TKKNTYYI
+1612 TKNTYYI

-1630 TEEHAGT
+1630 TEGNAGR
-1637 VTEQGLQSIWGKEWD
+1637 VTEQGSQLIWGEEWD
-1652 VDGLEYIN
+1652 IDGLEYIN
-1660 HPYHLFLSDNKDETG
+1660 HPYHLFLSDNQDETG
-1675 EAGDSSNKSVA
+1675 EAGDSSNESVA

-1692 EKTVNVT
+1692 EETVNVT
-1699 VEKQWASYVD
+1699 VQKQWASYVD

-1716 CVTVQLFRKNIEVE
+1716 CVTVQLFKKNNE
-1730 AAEWEPVGEENVLNR
+1730 AAGWEPVGEENVLNR

-1760 IYSVKEK
+1760 IYSVQEK

-1790 STDGETWQE
+1790 STGGETWQE
-1799 TSDEAALRPNDSA
+1799 TFDGATFRPNDSA
-1812 ESGIIQIRNTK
+1812 GSGSIQIRNTK

-1840 VGGLAMVVLAAVM
+1840 AGGLAMVVLAAVM
-1853 FLLHLRRQK
+1853 FLMHLRRQK

>member
-1 MAGYKNFRLIIGIVT
+1 M
-16 ALVLTFNAVI
+16 
-26 LPAAALE
+26 
-33 AGSVNETGSVKYI
+33 
-46 EDDRSALEP
+46 
-55 AESEFAEKEENTQ
+55 
-68 NDSVGAEEDTQDDK
+68 
-82 KENIPQEGESGQ
+82 
-94 EADAPSENAGDAAS
+94 
-108 TNQEEV
+108 
-114 REDIRPDPDTRVKLW
+114 
-129 GDWREAAKLPAP
+129 
-141 TGDRAED
+141 
-148 MASAARAL
+148 
-156 LGYSLRGEDSGAF
+156 RGEDSGAF

-193 EEGQDWAELL
+193 EEGQDWTELL

-254 ENGMV
+254 ENG
-259 VSQSVARNDASFVGY
+259 
-274 CLVEENSGQEADA
+274 
-287 PSENAG
+287 
-293 DAASTNQ
+293 
-300 EEVRE
+300 
-305 DIRPDPDTRVKLWGD
+305 
-320 WREAAKLPAPTGD
+320 
-333 RAEDMASAA
+333 
-342 RALLGYSLRG
+342 
-352 EDSGAFCW
+352 
-360 NRLLAEFCLDYAEVS
+360 
-375 EEALPRPEEGQDWAE
+375 
-390 LLESAD
+390 
-396 LFRRDEE
+396 
-403 AIAAGT
+403 
-409 LVFLAL
+409 
-415 DGQDGEGRL
+415 
-424 SVGIVTEIEE
+424 
-434 GVLTVVMA
+434 TVVR
-442 DENGMVVSQSV
+442 QSV

-467 ERSQMCEAAM
+467 ERSQMYEAAM
-477 RALEMV
+477 PALEMV

-490 SEEELRSALSSSE
+490 SKEELRSALNSSE
-503 ENIKIKLRDRFSV
+503 GPIKIKLRDSFSV
-516 GNAPLEIPEG
+516 VSAPLEIPEG
-526 KNVTMD
+526 KNVTMN

-537 LTNNI
+537 LTNN
-542 TNNSSENS
+542 SSENS
-550 EESLFKILTGA
+550 EGSLFKILTGA

-567 ETQGIEENSAAPV
+567 GTQDIKENSVDPV
-580 KTTST
+580 IATST

-595 KNGTLTYYVTE
+595 ENGTLTYYVTE

-612 DTGKTTETVY
+612 NTGKTTETVY
-622 KYEVSVPSVPQ
+622 KYEVSVPLVPQ

-643 GKGKPIFWMSGDA
+643 GKEKPIFWMSGDE

-670 KSAIYCDSSNGTV
+670 KSAIYCDSSNSTV
-683 QIDGGYICSNSVNEI
+683 QIDGGYIYN
-698 GGGAAISAEKPT
+698 
-710 TININGGYIYDNTSH
+710 NTSH

-732 AKIGST
+732 AKSGST
-738 IHITGGCIFENTA
+738 IHITGGCIFGNTA

-769 IYSES
+769 IYSEG

-781 GYIFSNSAR
+781 GYIFSNSAK
-790 TNAEGGGGAIYA
+790 TNAKGGGGAIYA

-807 VLNGGYLFDNSANGG
+807 VLKGGYLFGNSAQGG
-822 YGGAVYMKDGTLT
+822 YGGAVYMKDGALT
-835 VSDSAVLAGNRSVK
+835 VSGSAVLAGNRSVK
-849 EGGIAGTGTL
+849 KGGIEGTGTL
-859 DAGGGAVALFGSK
+859 DAGGGAVALFGSNV
-872 ETIRGGYITGN
+872 TISGGYITGN

-916 CEGAHTNMDGGGGIR
+916 CEGAHSNMDGGGGIR
-931 LENNSKLVLNDGYIT
+931 LENNSKLALNGGYIT

-952 GAGICVTGKSSDALL
+952 GAGICVTGKSNDALL

-998 EAEAT
+998 ESEAT
-1003 VRITSG
+1003 VHITRG

-1065 GGAAAVF
+1065 GSAAAVF
-1072 DNRADGTQLAGA
+1072 DNKADGTQLAGA
-1084 GSTKHADKDALADT
+1084 ESNKHADQDALADT
-1098 TFMASGYSD
+1098 TLMASGYSD
-1107 FFCALGGQVQKSM
+1107 FFCALGGQVHKSM

-1129 GSCDGRYVNAEGMS
+1129 GSCDGQYVNAEDMI

-1151 RMGLTANPSDAHKSV
+1151 RMGLTANPSDADKSA
-1166 AYEAAAAGK
+1166 AYEAAAAGQ

-1190 IMCDGF
+1190 VMCNGF
-1196 MFIGDWSKQEN
+1196 MFVGDWSEQEN

-1223 EPRSMNV
+1223 LPQSINV
-1230 TYDSGPDGANDHEGS
+1230 TYDKGPDGANGQEGS
-1245 ACLFDHNPD
+1245 ACLFDQNPD
-1254 TKWCNTNAEQ
+1254 TKWCNTNVDQ
-1264 AREGIFF
+1264 ARKEILF
-1271 HTEEPVKAIQY
+1271 HTEKPVKAIQY
-1282 SLTMANDHERN
+1282 SLTMANDHESN
-1293 PDRVPGAWTLYGS
+1293 PNRVPDAWTLYGS
-1306 NDNTSWTAIDKGDAG
+1306 NDNASWTAIDKGDAG
-1321 DQNTLLRAKNGEKV
+1321 DKDKLLRAKNGEKV

-1348 KLVFDKPGEKGVQFA
+1348 KLVFDTPGEGGVQFA
-1363 DFELYDLTPS
+1363 DFELYDLKPS
-1373 PMGDKQFAFEV
+1373 SMGDKQFAFEV

-1392 AVTETAISGPSEV
+1392 AVKETAISGPKEV
-1405 NSNNEGYENLFD
+1405 NSNSEGYEKLFD
-1417 GNTGTKWYYKGA
+1417 DDTGTKWYYEGS
-1429 ASPAAI
+1429 ASPDAI
-1435 IFSTDHAVKV
+1435 IFRTDHAVKA

-1450 TTANDHTNYADRI
+1450 TTANDHTSYADRI

-1471 GDSENGEWTVI
+1471 GDSENGTWTEI
-1482 AQHTEDDN
+1482 AQHTENDN
-1490 CIQNAGN
+1490 CIQNVGN
-1497 EREVTFDIPNP
+1497 EQKVTFDIPNP
-1508 ASYQYYKLVF
+1508 ASYQYYKLDF
-1518 ESSVSTEIQFSEFK
+1518 ESSESSKIQFSEFK

-1541 EATLVSTGHND
+1541 EPTLVSTGHND
-1552 AAGNITFSNRLSFDH
+1552 AEGNITFSNRLSFDH
-1567 AGTYFFGVVEKGMEG
+1567 AGTYFFGVVEKSMAG

-1637 VTEQGLQSIWGKEWD
+1637 VTEQGSQLIWEKEWD
-1652 VDGLEYIN
+1652 VDGLKYIN

-1675 EAGDSSNKSVA
+1675 EAGDSSNQSVA

-1692 EKTVNVT
+1692 EETVNVT
-1699 VEKQWASYVD
+1699 VQKQWASYMD
-1709 ANEYYTY
+1709 ANEYNTY
-1716 CVTVQLFRKNIEVE
+1716 CVTVQLFRKNIEDE
-1730 AAEWEPVGEENVLNR
+1730 AAEWEPVGKENVLNR

-1760 IYSVKEK
+1760 IYSVRET

-1790 STDGETWQE
+1790 STDGETWQA
-1799 TSDEAALRPNDSA
+1799 TYDKAAFRPNDSA
-1812 ESGIIQIRNTK
+1812 RSGNIQIRNTK
-1823 KYYPMPE
+1823 KYYLMPE
-1830 TGGVGSDPFT
+1830 TGGTGTMIFVALGA
-1840 VGGLAMVVLAAVM
+1840 LAVICSGV
-1853 FLLHLRRQK
+1853 FLVTNKRMSK
-1862 KQA
+1862 ESF

>member
-33 AGSVNETGSVKYI
+33 AGSVNETGSVEYI

-55 AESEFAEKEENTQ
+55 GESEFAEKEENTQ
-68 NDSVGAEEDTQDDK
+68 NDSVGVEEDTQGDK

-94 EADAPSENAGDAAS
+94 EADAPSENAEDAAG

-114 REDIRPDPDTRVKLW
+114 QEDIRPDPDTRVKLW

-169 CWNRLLAEFCLDYA
+169 CWNRLLVEFCLDYA
-183 EVSEE
+183 EVSAE

-203 ESADLFRRDEEAIA
+203 ERADLFRRDEEAIA

-224 ALDGQDGEGRLSVGI
+224 ALDGQDGEDRLSVGI
-239 VTEIEEGVLTVVMAD
+239 VTEIEEGVLTIVMAD
-254 ENGMV
+254 ENGTV
-259 VSQSVARNDASFVGY
+259 VSQSVARNDASF
-274 CLVEENSGQEADA
+274 L
-287 PSENAG
+287 
-293 DAASTNQ
+293 
-300 EEVRE
+300 
-305 DIRPDPDTRVKLWGD
+305 
-320 WREAAKLPAPTGD
+320 
-333 RAEDMASAA
+333 
-342 RALLGYSLRG
+342 
-352 EDSGAFCW
+352 
-360 NRLLAEFCLDYAEVS
+360 
-375 EEALPRPEEGQDWAE
+375 
-390 LLESAD
+390 
-396 LFRRDEE
+396 
-403 AIAAGT
+403 
-409 LVFLAL
+409 
-415 DGQDGEGRL
+415 
-424 SVGIVTEIEE
+424 
-434 GVLTVVMA
+434 
-442 DENGMVVSQSV
+442 
-453 ARNDASFVG
+453 G

-477 RALEMV
+477 LALGTV

-503 ENIKIKLRDRFSV
+503 ENIKIKLCDRFSV

-537 LTNNI
+537 LTNN
-542 TNNSSENS
+542 SSENS
-550 EESLFKILTGA
+550 EGSLFKILTGA

-567 ETQGIEENSAAPV
+567 GTQSIEENSADPEI
-580 KTTST
+580 TTST

-595 KNGTLTYYVTE
+595 ENGTLTYYVTE
-606 SEVTDS
+606 SKVTDS
-612 DTGKTTETVY
+612 NTGKTTETVY
-622 KYEVSVPSVPQ
+622 RHEVPVPSVPQ

-643 GKGKPIFWMSGDA
+643 GIGKPIFWMSGDA
-656 ANLIIKGGKICNSS
+656 AKLIIKGGKICNSS
-670 KSAIYCDSSNGTV
+670 KIAIYCGSSNSTV
-683 QIDGGYICSNSVNEI
+683 QIDGGYICSNSVHEI

-710 TININGGYIYDNTSH
+710 TIHINGGYIYDNTSH

-732 AKIGST
+732 AKSGST
-738 IHITGGCIFENTA
+738 IHITGGCIFGNTA
-751 SFDSPASDGETTY
+751 SFDSPASDGKTTY

-769 IYSES
+769 IYSEG

-781 GYIFSNSAR
+781 GYIFSNSAK
-790 TNAEGGGGAIYA
+790 TNSEGGGGAIYA

-807 VLNGGYLFDNSANGG
+807 ALNGGYLFDNSAKGG

-872 ETIRGGYITGN
+872 DVTIRGGYITGN

-895 ELSAVTMD
+895 ESSAVTMD
-903 GGYVTNNKAQNIV
+903 SGYVTNNKAQNLGS
-916 CEGAHTNMDGGGGIR
+916 EDAHINTDGGGGIR
-931 LENNSKLVLNDGYIT
+931 LENESKLALNGGYIT
-946 GNMACS
+946 GNMAGS

-985 AGHQKEGA
+985 ASHQQEGA

-998 EAEAT
+998 EEGAT
-1003 VRITSG
+1003 VHITRG
-1009 YINNNSIAQSED
+1009 YINKNSIAQSED

-1028 CTEGAYLYIDKI
+1028 CTEGAYLYIDMI

-1107 FFCALGGQVQKSM
+1107 FFCALGGQVQKKM

-1151 RMGLTANPSDAHKSV
+1151 RMGLTANPSDADKSA
-1166 AYEAAAAGK
+1166 AYKAAAGQ

-1190 IMCDGF
+1190 VMCDGF
-1196 MFIGDWSKQEN
+1196 MFIGDWSNQEN

-1223 EPRSMNV
+1223 QPQSIDV
-1230 TYDSGPDGANDHEGS
+1230 TYDSGPTGANDQEGS

-1264 AREGIFF
+1264 AREEIFF

-1282 SLTMANDHERN
+1282 SLTMANDHKSN
-1293 PDRVPGAWTLYGS
+1293 PNRVPGAWTLYGS
-1306 NDNTSWTAIDKGDAG
+1306 NDNASWTAIDKGDAG
-1321 DQNTLLRAKNGEKV
+1321 DQNTLLSAKNGEKV
-1335 TFSIMHRGEYQYY
+1335 TFSIMHRGKYQYY
-1348 KLVFDKPGEKGVQFA
+1348 KLVFDTPGEKGVQFA

-1373 PMGDKQFAFEV
+1373 SMGDKQFAFEV

-1392 AVTETAISGPSEV
+1392 AVTETALSGPSEV
-1405 NSNNEGYENLFD
+1405 NSNNEGYEKLFD
-1417 GNTGTKWYYKGA
+1417 DNTGTKWYYEGA

-1435 IFSTDHAVKV
+1435 IFSTDRAVKA
-1445 LRYSL
+1445 LRYSF

-1463 PKAWTLYG
+1463 PEAWTLYG
-1471 GDSENGEWTVI
+1471 GDSENGTWTVI

-1490 CIQNAGN
+1490 CFENVGN
-1497 EREVTFDIPNP
+1497 EQEVTFDIPNP
-1508 ASYQYYKLVF
+1508 ASYQYYKLDF
-1518 ESSVSTEIQFSEFK
+1518 ESSKIQFSEFK

-1541 EATLVSTGHND
+1541 EAALVSTGHND
-1552 AAGNITFSNRLSFDH
+1552 AAGNITFGNRLSFDH

-1588 HWYKVAVTVGTETE
+1588 HWYKVAVTVGTKTE
-1602 NITGSNSNRI
+1602 NITGSSSNRI
-1612 TKKNTYYI
+1612 TKNTYYI

-1630 TEEHAGT
+1630 TEGHAGM
-1637 VTEQGLQSIWGKEWD
+1637 VTEQGSQLIWGKEWD

-1675 EAGDSSNKSVA
+1675 DSSNKSVA

-1699 VEKQWASYVD
+1699 VQKQWASYVD

-1716 CVTVQLFRKNIEVE
+1716 CVTVQLFRKNIGNE

-1760 IYSVKEK
+1760 IYSVKET

-1799 TSDEAALRPNDSA
+1799 TSDGAAFRPNDSA
-1812 ESGIIQIRNTK
+1812 ESGTIQIRNTK

-1853 FLLHLRRQK
+1853 FLMHLRRQK

>member
-16 ALVLTFNAVI
+16 ALVLTFNAVM
-26 LPAAALE
+26 LPAAASE
-33 AGSVNETGSVKYI
+33 AGSVNETGSVEHI

-68 NDSVGAEEDTQDDK
+68 NDSVGAEEDTQGDK

-94 EADAPSENAGDAAS
+94 EAGAPSENAGDAVS
-108 TNQEEV
+108 TNQEEA
-114 REDIRPDPDTRVKLW
+114 REDIPPDPDTPVKLW
-129 GDWREAAKLPAP
+129 GNWREAAKLPAP

-203 ESADLFRRDEEAIA
+203 ERADLFRQDVEAIA

-239 VTEIEEGVLTVVMAD
+239 VTEIEEGVPTVVMAD
-254 ENGMV
+254 ENG
-259 VSQSVARNDASFVGY
+259 
-274 CLVEENSGQEADA
+274 
-287 PSENAG
+287 
-293 DAASTNQ
+293 
-300 EEVRE
+300 
-305 DIRPDPDTRVKLWGD
+305 
-320 WREAAKLPAPTGD
+320 
-333 RAEDMASAA
+333 
-342 RALLGYSLRG
+342 
-352 EDSGAFCW
+352 
-360 NRLLAEFCLDYAEVS
+360 
-375 EEALPRPEEGQDWAE
+375 
-390 LLESAD
+390 
-396 LFRRDEE
+396 
-403 AIAAGT
+403 
-409 LVFLAL
+409 
-415 DGQDGEGRL
+415 
-424 SVGIVTEIEE
+424 
-434 GVLTVVMA
+434 TVV
-442 DENGMVVSQSV
+442 GQSV

-467 ERSQMCEAAM
+467 ERSQMCEDAM
-477 RALEMV
+477 LALGMA

-490 SEEELRSALSSSE
+490 NEVELRSALSSSE
-503 ENIKIKLRDRFSV
+503 GNIKIKLRDRFSV
-516 GNAPLEIPEG
+516 GNAPLVIPEN
-526 KNVTMD
+526 KKVTMN

-537 LTNNI
+537 LTNNSSK
-542 TNNSSENS
+542 NSG
-550 EESLFKILTGA
+550 ESLFKILTGA

-567 ETQGIEENSAAPV
+567 ETQGTEENSVPPV

-595 KNGTLTYYVTE
+595 ENGTLTYYVTE

-622 KYEVSVPSVPQ
+622 KYEVSVPSVPP
-633 EVSVGTLDGN
+633 EESVGTLDGN
-643 GKGKPIFWMSGDA
+643 GKGESIFWMSGDA

-670 KSAIYCDSSNGTV
+670 KSAIYCDSSGSTV
-683 QIDGGYICSNSVNEI
+683 QIEGGYICSNSVNEI

-710 TININGGYIYDNTSH
+710 TIHINGGYIYNNTSH

-732 AKIGST
+732 AKSGST
-738 IHITGGCIFENTA
+738 IHITGGCIFGNTA

-769 IYSES
+769 IYSEG

-781 GYIFSNSAR
+781 GYIFSNSAK
-790 TNAEGGGGAIYA
+790 TNANGGGGAIYA

-807 VLNGGYLFDNSANGG
+807 ALNGGYLFDNSANGG
-822 YGGAVYMKDGTLT
+822 YGGAVYMKNGILT

-849 EGGIAGTGTL
+849 KDGIAGTGTL
-859 DAGGGAVALFGSK
+859 DAGGGAVALFGSNV
-872 ETIRGGYITGN
+872 TISGGYITGN

-895 ELSAVTMD
+895 KLSAVTMD

-916 CEGAHTNMDGGGGIR
+916 CEGAHINMDGGGGIR
-931 LENNSKLVLNDGYIT
+931 LEDKSKLALNGGYIT

-977 RNQVSCGI
+977 RNEVNCGI
-985 AGHQKEGA
+985 PGHQKEGA

-1028 CTEGAYLYIDKI
+1028 CTEGAYLYIDMI

-1084 GSTKHADKDALADT
+1084 ESNKHADKDALADT

-1120 LGGGMENWK
+1120 LGGGMGNWK
-1129 GSCDGRYVNAEGMS
+1129 GSCDGRYVNAEDMS
-1143 DGWLTAYF
+1143 GDWLTAYF
-1151 RMGLTANPSDAHKSV
+1151 RMGLTANPSDADKSA
-1166 AYEAAAAGK
+1166 AYEAAAAAGQ
-1175 ALYINGNESY
+1175 ALYMNGNESY

-1196 MFIGDWSKQEN
+1196 MFIGDWSEQEN

-1223 EPRSMNV
+1223 QPEPMNV
-1230 TYDSGPDGANDHEGS
+1230 TYDSGPTGANDQEGS
-1245 ACLFDHNPD
+1245 SCLFDHNPG
-1254 TKWCNTNAEQ
+1254 TKWCNTNVEE
-1264 AREGIFF
+1264 ARKEIIF
-1271 HTEEPVKAIQY
+1271 HTNEPVKAIQY

-1306 NDNTSWTAIDKGDAG
+1306 NDKASWTAIDKGDAG
-1321 DQNTLLRAKNGEKV
+1321 DKDTLVSAKNGEKV
-1335 TFSIMHRGEYQYY
+1335 TFSIMHRGKYQYY
-1348 KLVFDKPGEKGVQFA
+1348 KLVFDTPGEKGVQFA

-1373 PMGDKQFAFEV
+1373 PMGDKQFAFEI
-1384 YQFPASYT
+1384 YQFPVSYT
-1392 AVTETAISGPSEV
+1392 AVTETAISGPSKV

-1417 GNTGTKWYYKGA
+1417 GETGTKWYYEGA
-1429 ASPAAI
+1429 DSPAAI
-1435 IFSTDHAVKV
+1435 IFRTDRAVKA

-1450 TTANDHTNYADRI
+1450 TTANDHTNYPDRI

-1471 GDSENGEWTVI
+1471 GDSENGAWTVI

-1490 CIQNAGN
+1490 CIKNVGN
-1497 EREVTFDIPNP
+1497 QQEVTFDIPNP
-1508 ASYQYYKLVF
+1508 ASYQYYKLDF
-1518 ESSVSTEIQFSEFK
+1518 VSPVTTEIQFSEFK

-1541 EATLVSTGHND
+1541 DPNPTLVSTGHND
-1552 AAGNITFSNRLSFDH
+1552 AEGNITFSNRLSFDH
-1567 AGTYFFGVVEKGMEG
+1567 AGTYFFGVVEKKMEG

-1602 NITGSNSNRI
+1602 DITGSNSNRI
-1612 TKKNTYYI
+1612 TKNTYYI

-1630 TEEHAGT
+1630 TEGHAGM
-1637 VTEQGLQSIWGKEWD
+1637 VQEQGLQSIWEKEW
-1652 VDGLEYIN
+1652 VVEGLKYIN
-1660 HPYHLFLSDNKDETG
+1660 HPYHLFLSDNKEETG

-1692 EKTVNVT
+1692 EKTVNVVNVT
-1699 VEKQWASYVD
+1699 VQKQWASYVD

-1716 CVTVQLFRKNIEVE
+1716 CVTVQLFRKSIGNE
-1730 AAEWEPVGEENVLNR
+1730 AAGWEPVGGENVLNR

-1760 IYSVKEK
+1760 IYSVEEK
-1767 EVYYFDGSGNRKVVS
+1767 EVYYFDGSGIRKDVS

-1790 STDGETWQE
+1790 STDGETWQK
-1799 TSDEAALRPNDSA
+1799 TSDGAAFRPNDSA
-1812 ESGIIQIRNTK
+1812 GSGTIQIRNTK

-1830 TGGVGSDPFT
+1830 TGGVGSAPFT

-1853 FLLHLRRQK
+1853 FLMHLRRQK

>member
-1 MAGYKNFRLIIGIVT
+1 MAGYKKFRLIIGIVT

-26 LPAAALE
+26 LPAVAMA

-68 NDSVGAEEDTQDDK
+68 NDSAGAEDDTQGDK
-82 KENIPQEGESGQ
+82 KENIPQEGKSGQ
-94 EADAPSENAGDAAS
+94 EADAPSENAVS

-114 REDIRPDPDTRVKLW
+114 RENIRPDPDTRVKLW

-169 CWNRLLAEFCLDYA
+169 CWNQLLAEFCLDYA

-239 VTEIEEGVLTVVMAD
+239 VTEIEESVLTVVMAD
-254 ENGMV
+254 ENG
-259 VSQSVARNDASFVGY
+259 
-274 CLVEENSGQEADA
+274 
-287 PSENAG
+287 
-293 DAASTNQ
+293 T
-300 EEVRE
+300 
-305 DIRPDPDTRVKLWGD
+305 
-320 WREAAKLPAPTGD
+320 
-333 RAEDMASAA
+333 
-342 RALLGYSLRG
+342 
-352 EDSGAFCW
+352 
-360 NRLLAEFCLDYAEVS
+360 
-375 EEALPRPEEGQDWAE
+375 
-390 LLESAD
+390 
-396 LFRRDEE
+396 
-403 AIAAGT
+403 
-409 LVFLAL
+409 
-415 DGQDGEGRL
+415 
-424 SVGIVTEIEE
+424 
-434 GVLTVVMA
+434 
-442 DENGMVVSQSV
+442 VVSQSV

-467 ERSQMCEAAM
+467 ERSQMYEATM
-477 RALEMV
+477 PALEMV

-490 SEEELRSALSSSE
+490 SEEGLRSALSSPE
-503 ENIKIKLRDRFSV
+503 ENIKLRDSFSV
-516 GNAPLEIPEG
+516 ANAPLKIPEN
-526 KNVTMD
+526 KNVTID

-537 LTNNI
+537 L

-550 EESLFKILTGA
+550 EESLFEILTGA

-585 GNKYGNTASY
+585 RNKYGNTASY

-606 SEVTDS
+606 SKVTDS
-612 DTGKTTETVY
+612 NTGETTETVY
-622 KYEVSVPSVPQ
+622 QYEVSVPSVPQ

-670 KSAIYCDSSNGTV
+670 KSAIYCDSSNSTV
-683 QIDGGYICSNSVNEI
+683 QIDGGYIYN
-698 GGGAAISAEKPT
+698 
-710 TININGGYIYDNTSH
+710 NTSH

-732 AKIGST
+732 AKSGST

-751 SFDSPASDGETTY
+751 SFDSPASDGKTTY

-769 IYSES
+769 IYSEG

-781 GYIFSNSAR
+781 GYIFSNSAK
-790 TNAEGGGGAIYA
+790 TNANGGGGAIYA

-807 VLNGGYLFDNSANGG
+807 ALNGGYLFDNSANGG
-822 YGGAVYMKDGTLT
+822 YGGAVYMKDGALT
-835 VSDSAVLAGNRSVK
+835 VSGSAVLAGNRSVK
-849 EGGIAGTGTL
+849 KDGIVGTGTL
-859 DAGGGAVALFGSK
+859 DAGGGAMALFGSDV
-872 ETIRGGYITGN
+872 TISGGYITGN

-903 GGYVTNNKAQNIV
+903 DGYVTNNKAQNIV
-916 CEGAHTNMDGGGGIR
+916 CEGAHSNMDGGGGIR
-931 LENNSKLVLNDGYIT
+931 LEDKSKLTLNDGYIT

-977 RNQVSCGI
+977 RNQASCGI

-998 EAEAT
+998 ESEAT
-1003 VRITSG
+1003 VHITRG

-1065 GGAAAVF
+1065 GSAAAVF

-1084 GSTKHADKDALADT
+1084 ESTKHADKDALADT
-1098 TFMASGYSD
+1098 IFMASGYSD
-1107 FFCALGGQVQKSM
+1107 FFCALSGQVQKSM

-1129 GSCDGRYVNAEGMS
+1129 GSCDGRYVDAENTS
-1143 DGWLTAYF
+1143 DDWLTAYF
-1151 RMGLTANPSDAHKSV
+1151 RMGLTANPTDADKSK
-1166 AYEAAAAGK
+1166 AYKAAADGQGQ

-1190 IMCDGF
+1190 VMCNGF
-1196 MFIGDWSKQEN
+1196 MFVGDWSEQEN

-1223 EPRSMNV
+1223 QPQSINV
-1230 TYDSGPDGANDHEGS
+1230 TYDSGPTGANDNES
-1245 ACLFDHNPD
+1245 SSCLFDHNPN
-1254 TKWCNTNAEQ
+1254 TKWCNTNVEQ
-1264 AREGIFF
+1264 ARKEIFF
-1271 HTEEPVKAIQY
+1271 HTNDQVKAIQY
-1282 SLTMANDHERN
+1282 SLTMANDHESN
-1293 PDRVPGAWTLYGS
+1293 PNRVPGAWTLYGS
-1306 NDNTSWTAIDKGDAG
+1306 NDNESWTAIDKGDAG
-1321 DQNTLLRAKNGEKV
+1321 DKDTLVRAKNGEKV
-1335 TFSIMHRGEYQYY
+1335 TFSIMHRGKYQYY
-1348 KLVFDKPGEKGVQFA
+1348 KLVFDTPGAQGVQFA

-1373 PMGDKQFAFEV
+1373 SMGDKQFAFEV

-1392 AVTETAISGPSEV
+1392 AVKETAISGPGEV
-1405 NSNNEGYENLFD
+1405 NSSNEGYKNLFD
-1417 GNTGTKWYYKGA
+1417 NDTGTKWYYEGA
-1429 ASPAAI
+1429 DSPAAI
-1435 IFSTDHAVKV
+1435 IFSTDRAVKA

-1450 TTANDHTNYADRI
+1450 TTANDHTSYASRI

-1471 GDSENGEWTVI
+1471 GDSVNGKWTVI

-1490 CIQNAGN
+1490 CIKNVGN
-1497 EREVTFDIPNP
+1497 KREVTFDIPDP

-1518 ESSVSTEIQFSEFK
+1518 ESSVSNEIQFSEFK

-1552 AAGNITFSNRLSFDH
+1552 AEGNITFSNRLSFDH
-1567 AGTYFFGVVEKGMEG
+1567 AGTYFFGVVEKKMEG

-1588 HWYKVAVTVGTETE
+1588 HWYKVAVTVGTKTE
-1602 NITGSNSNRI
+1602 DITGSSSNRI
-1612 TKKNTYYI
+1612 TKNIYYI

-1637 VTEQGLQSIWGKEWD
+1637 VTEQGLQLIWEKEWD
-1652 VDGLEYIN
+1652 VDGLKYIN
-1660 HPYHLFLSDNKDETG
+1660 HPYHLFLSDNEDETG

-1699 VEKQWASYVD
+1699 VQKQWASYVD
-1709 ANEYYTY
+1709 ANEYNTY
-1716 CVTVQLFRKNIEVE
+1716 CVIVQLYRKSIGNE
-1730 AAEWEPVGEENVLNR
+1730 AAEWETVGEGNVLNR

-1760 IYSVKEK
+1760 IYSVKET

-1790 STDGETWQE
+1790 STDGKTWQG
-1799 TSDEAALRPNDSA
+1799 TFDGAALRPNDSA

-1823 KYYPMPE
+1823 KYYLMPE
-1830 TGGVGSDPFT
+1830 TGGVGTMIF
-1840 VGGLAMVVLAAVM
+1840 VALGALAVICAGV
-1853 FLLHLRRQK
+1853 FLVTNKRMSK
-1862 KQA
+1862 ESF

>member
-26 LPAAALE
+26 LPAVALE

-114 REDIRPDPDTRVKLW
+114 REDIRPDPDTPVKLW

-148 MASAARAL
+148 MVSAARAL

-203 ESADLFRRDEEAIA
+203 ESGDLFRRDEEAIA

-224 ALDGQDGEGRLSVGI
+224 VLDGQDGEGRLSVGI

-254 ENGMV
+254 ENG
-259 VSQSVARNDASFVGY
+259 
-274 CLVEENSGQEADA
+274 
-287 PSENAG
+287 
-293 DAASTNQ
+293 T
-300 EEVRE
+300 
-305 DIRPDPDTRVKLWGD
+305 
-320 WREAAKLPAPTGD
+320 
-333 RAEDMASAA
+333 
-342 RALLGYSLRG
+342 
-352 EDSGAFCW
+352 
-360 NRLLAEFCLDYAEVS
+360 
-375 EEALPRPEEGQDWAE
+375 
-390 LLESAD
+390 
-396 LFRRDEE
+396 
-403 AIAAGT
+403 
-409 LVFLAL
+409 
-415 DGQDGEGRL
+415 
-424 SVGIVTEIEE
+424 
-434 GVLTVVMA
+434 
-442 DENGMVVSQSV
+442 VVSQSV

-477 RALEMV
+477 FALEMV

-490 SEEELRSALSSSE
+490 SEEGLRSALNGSE
-503 ENIKIKLRDRFSV
+503 ENIKIKLRDNFSV
-516 GNAPLEIPEG
+516 VNAPLEIPAG

-537 LTNNI
+537 LTNN
-542 TNNSSENS
+542 SSENS
-550 EESLFKILTGA
+550 GESLFKILTEA

-567 ETQGIEENSAAPV
+567 GTQDIEENSAPPV

-595 KNGTLTYYVTE
+595 ENGTLTYYVTE

-612 DTGKTTETVY
+612 NTGKTTETVY
-622 KYEVSVPSVPQ
+622 QYEVPVPTVPQ

-670 KSAIYCDSSNGTV
+670 KIAIYCDSSGSTV
-683 QIDGGYICSNSVNEI
+683 QIDGGYICGNSVNEI
-698 GGGAAISAEKPT
+698 GGGAAISAKKPT
-710 TININGGYIYDNTSH
+710 TIHINGGYIYNNTSQ
-725 GNGGAIT
+725 GN
-732 AKIGST
+732 
-738 IHITGGCIFENTA
+738 
-751 SFDSPASDGETTY
+751 
-764 GFGGA
+764 GGA
-769 IYSES
+769 IYSEG
-774 ANVTVSG
+774 ADVTVSG

-790 TNAEGGGGAIYA
+790 TNSEGGGGAIYA

-807 VLNGGYLFDNSANGG
+807 ALNGGYLFDNSAKGG
-822 YGGAVYMKDGTLT
+822 YGGAVYMKGGTLT

-872 ETIRGGYITGN
+872 DVTIRGGYITGN

-895 ELSAVTMD
+895 ESSAVTMD
-903 GGYVTNNKAQNIV
+903 SGYVTNNKAQNIV
-916 CEGAHTNMDGGGGIR
+916 CEGAHTNEDGGGGIR
-931 LENNSKLVLNDGYIT
+931 LEDKSNLVLNDGYIT
-946 GNMACS
+946 GNMAGS
-952 GAGICVTGKSSDALL
+952 GAGICVKGNSSNAML

-977 RNQVSCGI
+977 RNQVNCGI
-985 AGHQKEGA
+985 ASHQQEGA

-998 EAEAT
+998 KDGAI

-1084 GSTKHADKDALADT
+1084 GSTKHADKDALTDT
-1098 TFMASGYSD
+1098 TFMESGYSD

-1120 LGGGMENWK
+1120 LGGGMENWR
-1129 GSCDGRYVNAEGMS
+1129 GSYDGRYVNAEGTS
-1143 DGWLTAYF
+1143 GDWLTAYF
-1151 RMGLTANPSDAHKSV
+1151 RMGLTANPSDAHKSA
-1166 AYEAAAAGK
+1166 AYEAATAAGK
-1175 ALYINGNESY
+1175 ALYMNGNESY

-1196 MFIGDWSKQEN
+1196 MFIGDWSNQEN

-1223 EPRSMNV
+1223 QPRPMNV
-1230 TYDSGPDGANDHEGS
+1230 TYDSGPDGANDQES
-1245 ACLFDHNPD
+1245 SVYLFDHNPN
-1254 TKWCNTNAEQ
+1254 TKWCNTNVEQ

-1271 HTEEPVKAIQY
+1271 HTDEPVKAIQY

-1306 NDNTSWTAIDKGDAG
+1306 NDNASWTAIDKGDAG

-1348 KLVFDKPGEKGVQFA
+1348 KLVFDTPGAEGVQFA

-1373 PMGDKQFAFEV
+1373 PMGDKQFAFEI

-1392 AVTETAISGPSEV
+1392 AVTETAISGPKEV

-1417 GNTGTKWYYKGA
+1417 GDAGTKWYYEGT

-1435 IFSTDHAVKV
+1435 IFRTDHAVQA

-1450 TTANDHTNYADRI
+1450 TTANDHTNYPDRI

-1471 GDSENGEWTVI
+1471 GDSENGTWTVI

-1490 CIQNAGN
+1490 CIQNADN
-1497 EREVTFDIPNP
+1497 KQEVTFDIPNP
-1508 ASYQYYKLVF
+1508 ASYQYYKLDF
-1518 ESSVSTEIQFSEFK
+1518 ESSKIQFSEFK

-1541 EATLVSTGHND
+1541 EPILVSTGHND

-1567 AGTYFFGVVEKGMEG
+1567 AGTYFFGVVEERMEG

-1588 HWYKVAVTVGTETE
+1588 HWYKVAVTVGTRTE
-1602 NITGSNSNRI
+1602 NITGSHS
-1612 TKKNTYYI
+1612 TKNTYYI

-1630 TEEHAGT
+1630 TEGHAGT
-1637 VTEQGLQSIWGKEWD
+1637 VEERGSQLIWGKEWN
-1652 VDGLEYIN
+1652 VNGLEYIN
-1660 HPYHLFLSDNKDETG
+1660 HPYHLFLSDNIGETG
-1675 EAGDSSNKSVA
+1675 EAGDSSNESVA

-1692 EKTVNVT
+1692 EETVNVT
-1699 VEKQWASYVD
+1699 VQKQWASYVD

-1716 CVTVQLFRKNIEVE
+1716 CVTVQLFRKNIGNE
-1730 AAEWEPVGEENVLNR
+1730 AAEWEPVGKGNVLNR

-1760 IYSVKEK
+1760 IYSVQEM
-1767 EVYYFDGSGNRKVVS
+1767 EVYYFDGSGTRKVVS

-1790 STDGETWQE
+1790 STGGETWQE
-1799 TSDEAALRPNDSA
+1799 TFDGATFRPNDSA
-1812 ESGIIQIRNTK
+1812 GSGIIQIRNTK

-1853 FLLHLRRQK
+1853 FLMHLRRQK

>member
-1 MAGYKNFRLIIGIVT
+1 MAGYKNFRLIIVIVT
-16 ALVLTFNAVI
+16 TLALTFNAVI

-33 AGSVNETGSVKYI
+33 VGSVNETGSVEYI

-68 NDSVGAEEDTQDDK
+68 NDSVGAEEDTQGDK

-94 EADAPSENAGDAAS
+94 EADAPSENAGDAVS

-114 REDIRPDPDTRVKLW
+114 
-129 GDWREAAKLPAP
+129 
-141 TGDRAED
+141 
-148 MASAARAL
+148 
-156 LGYSLRGEDSGAF
+156 
-169 CWNRLLAEFCLDYA
+169 
-183 EVSEE
+183 
-188 ALPRP
+188 
-193 EEGQDWAELL
+193 
-203 ESADLFRRDEEAIA
+203 
-217 AGTLVFL
+217 
-224 ALDGQDGEGRLSVGI
+224 
-239 VTEIEEGVLTVVMAD
+239 
-254 ENGMV
+254 
-259 VSQSVARNDASFVGY
+259 
-274 CLVEENSGQEADA
+274 
-287 PSENAG
+287 
-293 DAASTNQ
+293 
-300 EEVRE
+300 
-305 DIRPDPDTRVKLWGD
+305 
-320 WREAAKLPAPTGD
+320 
-333 RAEDMASAA
+333 
-342 RALLGYSLRG
+342 
-352 EDSGAFCW
+352 
-360 NRLLAEFCLDYAEVS
+360 
-375 EEALPRPEEGQDWAE
+375 
-390 LLESAD
+390 
-396 LFRRDEE
+396 
-403 AIAAGT
+403 
-409 LVFLAL
+409 
-415 DGQDGEGRL
+415 
-424 SVGIVTEIEE
+424 
-434 GVLTVVMA
+434 
-442 DENGMVVSQSV
+442 
-453 ARNDASFVG
+453 DASFVG
-462 YCSVS
+462 YCSAS

-477 RALEMV
+477 PAA
-483 DGWALVS
+483 DGWTLVS
-490 SEEELRSALSSSE
+490 SEEELRRALNSSE
-503 ENIKIKLRDRFSV
+503 EPIQIKLRDSFSV
-516 GNAPLEIPEG
+516 VNAPLVIPEN
-526 KNVTMD
+526 KKVTMN

-537 LTNNI
+537 LTNS
-542 TNNSSENS
+542 SSENS

-567 ETQGIEENSAAPV
+567 GTQDTEENSAPPA

-595 KNGTLTYYVTE
+595 ENGTLTYYVTE
-606 SEVTDS
+606 SNVTDS
-612 DTGKTTETVY
+612 NTGKTTETVDQ
-622 KYEVSVPSVPQ
+622 YEVPVPSVPQ

-670 KSAIYCDSSNGTV
+670 KSAIYCDSSNSTV
-683 QIDGGYICSNSVNEI
+683 QIDGGYIYN
-698 GGGAAISAEKPT
+698 
-710 TININGGYIYDNTSH
+710 NTSH

-732 AKIGST
+732 AKSGST

-751 SFDSPASDGETTY
+751 SFDSPASDGKTTY

-769 IYSES
+769 IYSEG

-781 GYIFSNSAR
+781 GYIFSNSAK
-790 TNAEGGGGAIYA
+790 TNANGGGGAIYA

-807 VLNGGYLFDNSANGG
+807 ALNGGYLFDNSANGG
-822 YGGAVYMKDGTLT
+822 YGGAVYMKDGALT
-835 VSDSAVLAGNRSVK
+835 VSGSAVLAGNRSVK
-849 EGGIAGTGTL
+849 EGGIVGTGTL

-872 ETIRGGYITGN
+872 DVTIRGGYITGN

-903 GGYVTNNKAQNIV
+903 SGYVTNNKAQNFG
-916 CEGAHTNMDGGGGIR
+916 CDAHINMDGGGGIR
-931 LENNSKLVLNDGYIT
+931 LENKSKLVLNDGYIT

-977 RNQVSCGI
+977 RNEVNCGK
-985 AGHQKEGA
+985 AEHQKEGA

-998 EAEAT
+998 ESEAT

-1065 GGAAAVF
+1065 GSAAAVF

-1084 GSTKHADKDALADT
+1084 ESTKHADQDALADT

-1107 FFCALGGQVQKSM
+1107 FFCALGGQVQKKM

-1129 GSCDGRYVNAEGMS
+1129 GSCDGRYVNAENTS

-1151 RMGLTANPSDAHKSV
+1151 RMGLTANPTDADKST
-1166 AYEAAAAGK
+1166 AYKAAADGQ

-1190 IMCDGF
+1190 VMCNGF
-1196 MFIGDWSKQEN
+1196 MFVGDWSEQEN

-1223 EPRSMNV
+1223 LPQSINV
-1230 TYDSGPDGANDHEGS
+1230 IYDKGPDGANDQEGS
-1245 ACLFDHNPD
+1245 SRLFDHDPG
-1254 TKWCNTNAEQ
+1254 TKWCNTNMEQ
-1264 AREGIFF
+1264 AREEIFF
-1271 HTEEPVKAIQY
+1271 HTNEPVKAIQY
-1282 SLTMANDHERN
+1282 SLTMANDHESN
-1293 PDRVPGAWTLYGS
+1293 PNRVPGAWTLCGS
-1306 NDNTSWTAIDKGDAG
+1306 NDKASWTAIDKGDAG
-1321 DQNTLLRAKNGEKV
+1321 DRNTLLSAKNGEKV
-1335 TFSIMHRGEYQYY
+1335 TFSIMHRGKYQYY
-1348 KLVFDKPGEKGVQFA
+1348 KLVFDTPGADGVQFA

-1392 AVTETAISGPSEV
+1392 AVKETAISGPGEV
-1405 NSNNEGYENLFD
+1405 NSNSEGYKNLFD
-1417 GNTGTKWYYKGA
+1417 GNTGTKWYYEGS
-1429 ASPAAI
+1429 ASPDAI
-1435 IFSTDHAVKV
+1435 IFRTDRAVKA

-1450 TTANDHTNYADRI
+1450 TTANDHKNYPDRI

-1471 GDSENGEWTVI
+1471 GDSENGKWTVI

-1490 CIQNAGN
+1490 CIKKVGN
-1497 EREVTFDIPNP
+1497 EREVTFDIPDP

-1541 EATLVSTGHND
+1541 NPTLVSTGHND
-1552 AAGNITFSNRLSFDH
+1552 AEGNITFSNRLSFDH
-1567 AGTYFFGVVEKGMEG
+1567 AGTYFFGVVEKKMEG

-1588 HWYKVAVTVGTETE
+1588 HWYKVAVTVGTKTE
-1602 NITGSNSNRI
+1602 DITGSNSNRI
-1612 TKKNTYYI
+1612 TKNTYYI

-1637 VTEQGLQSIWGKEWD
+1637 VTEQGLQLIWEKEWD
-1652 VDGLEYIN
+1652 VDGLKYIN

-1675 EAGDSSNKSVA
+1675 EAGDSSNKSVT

-1699 VEKQWASYVD
+1699 VQKQWASYVN
-1709 ANEYYTY
+1709 ANEYNTY
-1716 CVTVQLFRKNIEVE
+1716 CVTVQLFRKNIENKN
-1730 AAEWEPVGEENVLNR
+1730 AEWEPVGEGNVLNR

-1760 IYSVKEK
+1760 IYSVKET

-1790 STDGETWQE
+1790 STDGETWQK
-1799 TSDEAALRPNDSA
+1799 TSDGAAFRPNDSA

-1830 TGGVGSDPFT
+1830 TGGTGTAIFVTLGA
-1840 VGGLAMVVLAAVM
+1840 LAVICAGV
-1853 FLLHLRRQK
+1853 FLVTNKRMSK
-1862 KQA
+1862 ESF

>member
-1 MAGYKNFRLIIGIVT
+1 MTGYKNFRLIIAIVT
-16 ALVLTFNAVI
+16 ALALTFNTVM

-33 AGSVNETGSVKYI
+33 VGSVNETGSVEYI

-68 NDSVGAEEDTQDDK
+68 NDSVGAEEDTQGDK
-82 KENIPQEGESGQ
+82 KENIPQEGESRQ
-94 EADAPSENAGDAAS
+94 ETDAPSENAGDAVS

-114 REDIRPDPDTRVKLW
+114 RENIRPDPDTRVKLW
-129 GDWREAAKLPAP
+129 GDWREAARLPAP

-169 CWNRLLAEFCLDYA
+169 CWNQLLAEFCLDYA

-193 EEGQDWAELL
+193 EEDQDWAELL
-203 ESADLFRRDEEAIA
+203 ESANLFRRDEEAIA

-224 ALDGQDGEGRLSVGI
+224 ALDGQ
-239 VTEIEEGVLTVVMAD
+239 
-254 ENGMV
+254 N
-259 VSQSVARNDASFVGY
+259 
-274 CLVEENSGQEADA
+274 
-287 PSENAG
+287 
-293 DAASTNQ
+293 
-300 EEVRE
+300 
-305 DIRPDPDTRVKLWGD
+305 
-320 WREAAKLPAPTGD
+320 
-333 RAEDMASAA
+333 
-342 RALLGYSLRG
+342 
-352 EDSGAFCW
+352 
-360 NRLLAEFCLDYAEVS
+360 
-375 EEALPRPEEGQDWAE
+375 
-390 LLESAD
+390 
-396 LFRRDEE
+396 
-403 AIAAGT
+403 
-409 LVFLAL
+409 
-415 DGQDGEGRL
+415 GEGRL

-467 ERSQMCEAAM
+467 ERSQMYEAAM
-477 RALEMV
+477 PALEMV
-483 DGWALVS
+483 NGWALVS
-490 SEEELRSALSSSE
+490 KEDELRSALSSPE
-503 ENIKIKLRDRFSV
+503 EIISIKLRDSFSV
-516 GNAPLEIPEG
+516 ANAPLEIPEN
-526 KNVTMD
+526 KNVTMN

-537 LTNNI
+537 L

-567 ETQGIEENSAAPV
+567 ETQDIKENSDPPVKTTSTGNKDGTQDIEENSAAPV

-606 SEVTDS
+606 SKVTDS
-612 DTGKTTETVY
+612 NTGETTETVDQ
-622 KYEVSVPSVPQ
+622 YEVSVPSVPQ

-643 GKGKPIFWMSGDA
+643 KIGKSIFWMSGDA
-656 ANLIIKGGKICNSS
+656 AKLFIKGGKICNSS
-670 KSAIYCDSSNGTV
+670 KSAIYCDSSNSTV
-683 QIDGGYICSNSVNEI
+683 QIDGGYICGNSVNEI

-710 TININGGYIYDNTSH
+710 TININGGYIYNNTSH

-732 AKIGST
+732 AKNGST

-769 IYSES
+769 IYSEG

-781 GYIFSNSAR
+781 GYIFSNSAK
-790 TNAEGGGGAIYA
+790 TNANGGGGAIYA

-807 VLNGGYLFDNSANGG
+807 ALNGGYLFDNSANGG
-822 YGGAVYMKDGTLT
+822 YGGAVYMKDGALT

-849 EGGIAGTGTL
+849 KDGIVGTGTL
-859 DAGGGAVALFGSK
+859 DAGGGAMALFGSNV
-872 ETIRGGYITGN
+872 TISGGYITGN

-916 CEGAHTNMDGGGGIR
+916 CEGAHSNMDGGGGIR
-931 LENNSKLVLNDGYIT
+931 LENNSKLALNGGYIT

-977 RNQVSCGI
+977 RNQASCGI

-998 EAEAT
+998 ESEAT
-1003 VRITSG
+1003 VHITCG

-1065 GGAAAVF
+1065 GSAAAVF

-1084 GSTKHADKDALADT
+1084 ESTKHADQDALADT
-1098 TFMASGYSD
+1098 IFMASGYSD
-1107 FFCALGGQVQKSM
+1107 FFCALSGQVQKSM

-1129 GSCDGRYVNAEGMS
+1129 GSCDGRYVNANETS
-1143 DGWLTAYF
+1143 DDWLTAYF
-1151 RMGLTANPSDAHKSV
+1151 RMGLTANPTDEDKSK
-1166 AYEAAAAGK
+1166 AYNAAADVQ

-1190 IMCDGF
+1190 VMCNGF
-1196 MFIGDWSKQEN
+1196 MFVGDWSNQKN

-1223 EPRSMNV
+1223 QPQSINV
-1230 TYDSGPDGANDHEGS
+1230 TYDSGPTGANDNES
-1245 ACLFDHNPD
+1245 SSRLFDHDPG
-1254 TKWCNTNAEQ
+1254 TKWCNTNVGE
-1264 AREGIFF
+1264 ARGEIFF
-1271 HTEEPVKAIQY
+1271 HTDEPVKAIQY
-1282 SLTMANDHERN
+1282 SLTMANDHASN

-1306 NDNTSWTAIDKGDAG
+1306 NDKASWTAIDKGDAG
-1321 DQNTLLRAKNGEKV
+1321 DKNTLLSAQNGEKV
-1335 TFSIMHRGEYQYY
+1335 TFSIMHRGKYQYY
-1348 KLVFDKPGEKGVQFA
+1348 KLVFDTPGTGGVQFA
-1363 DFELYDLTPS
+1363 DFELYDLTTS

-1392 AVTETAISGPSEV
+1392 AVTETAISGPGEV
-1405 NSNNEGYENLFD
+1405 NNNNEGYKNLFD
-1417 GNTGTKWYYKGA
+1417 GNTGTKWYYEGA

-1435 IFSTDHAVKV
+1435 IFRTDCAVKA

-1450 TTANDHTNYADRI
+1450 TTANDHTSYADRI

-1471 GDSENGEWTVI
+1471 GDSENGTWTVI

-1490 CIQNAGN
+1490 CIKNVGN

-1552 AAGNITFSNRLSFDH
+1552 AEGNITFSNRLSFDH
-1567 AGTYFFGVVEKGMEG
+1567 AGTYFFGVVEKGMKG

-1588 HWYKVAVTVGTETE
+1588 HWYKVAVTVGTKTE
-1602 NITGSNSNRI
+1602 DITGSSSNRI
-1612 TKKNTYYI
+1612 TKNTYYI

-1630 TEEHAGT
+1630 TEGHAGT
-1637 VTEQGLQSIWGKEWD
+1637 VTEQGLQLIWEKEWD
-1652 VDGLEYIN
+1652 VEDVDDLKYIN
-1660 HPYHLFLSDNKDETG
+1660 HPYHLFLSDNEDETG

-1716 CVTVQLFRKNIEVE
+1716 CVTVQLFRKNIEKE
-1730 AAEWEPVGEENVLNR
+1730 DAEWEPVEENVLNR

-1790 STDGETWQE
+1790 STDNGVTWQG
-1799 TSDEAALRPNDSA
+1799 TFDGAAFQPNDSA
-1812 ESGIIQIRNTK
+1812 ESRIIQIRNTK
-1823 KYYPMPE
+1823 KYYLMPE
-1830 TGGVGSDPFT
+1830 TGGVGSAPFT

-1853 FLLHLRRQK
+1853 FLMHLRRQK

>member
-16 ALVLTFNAVI
+16 ALVLTFNAVF

-33 AGSVNETGSVKYI
+33 AGSVNETGSVEYI
-46 EDDRSALEP
+46 GDDRSALEP

-94 EADAPSENAGDAAS
+94 EADAPSENAGDAVS

-114 REDIRPDPDTRVKLW
+114 REDIPPDPDTPVKLW
-129 GDWREAAKLPAP
+129 EDWREAAKLPAP

-183 EVSEE
+183 EVSKE

-203 ESADLFRRDEEAIA
+203 ESGDLFRRDEEAIA

-224 ALDGQDGEGRLSVGI
+224 ALDGQNGEGRLS
-239 VTEIEEGVLTVVMAD
+239 L
-254 ENGMV
+254 
-259 VSQSVARNDASFVGY
+259 
-274 CLVEENSGQEADA
+274 
-287 PSENAG
+287 
-293 DAASTNQ
+293 
-300 EEVRE
+300 
-305 DIRPDPDTRVKLWGD
+305 
-320 WREAAKLPAPTGD
+320 
-333 RAEDMASAA
+333 
-342 RALLGYSLRG
+342 
-352 EDSGAFCW
+352 
-360 NRLLAEFCLDYAEVS
+360 
-375 EEALPRPEEGQDWAE
+375 
-390 LLESAD
+390 
-396 LFRRDEE
+396 
-403 AIAAGT
+403 
-409 LVFLAL
+409 
-415 DGQDGEGRL
+415 
-424 SVGIVTEIEE
+424 GIVTEIEE

-477 RALEMV
+477 LAV
-483 DGWALVS
+483 DGWELVS
-490 SEEELRSALSSSE
+490 SEEELRRALSSSE
-503 ENIKIKLRDRFSV
+503 KNIQIKLRGSFSV
-516 GNAPLEIPEG
+516 VNAPLEIPEN
-526 KNVTMD
+526 KDVTMN

-537 LTNNI
+537 LTNN
-542 TNNSSENS
+542 SSENS
-550 EESLFKILTGA
+550 EGSLFKILTGA

-567 ETQGIEENSAAPV
+567 GTQSIEENSADPEI
-580 KTTST
+580 TTST

-595 KNGTLTYYVTE
+595 KDGTLTYYVTE
-606 SEVTDS
+606 SQVTDS

-622 KYEVSVPSVPQ
+622 RHEVSVPSVPQ

-643 GKGKPIFWMSGDA
+643 GKEKPIFWMSGDA
-656 ANLIIKGGKICNSS
+656 AKLIIKGGKICNSS
-670 KSAIYCDSSNGTV
+670 KSAIYCDSSDSTV
-683 QIDGGYICSNSVNEI
+683 QIDGGYICNNSVNEI
-698 GGGAAISAEKPT
+698 GGGAAISAKKGT
-710 TININGGYIYDNTSH
+710 TIHINGGYIYNNTSQ
-725 GNGGAIT
+725 GN
-732 AKIGST
+732 
-738 IHITGGCIFENTA
+738 
-751 SFDSPASDGETTY
+751 
-764 GFGGA
+764 GGA
-769 IYSES
+769 IYSEG
-774 ANVTVSG
+774 ADVTVSG

-790 TNAEGGGGAIYA
+790 TNSEGGGGAIYA

-807 VLNGGYLFDNSANGG
+807 ALNGGYLFDNSARGG

-849 EGGIAGTGTL
+849 EGGVAGTGTL
-859 DAGGGAVALFGSK
+859 DAGGGAVALFGSADV
-872 ETIRGGYITGN
+872 TISGGYITGN

-895 ELSAVTMD
+895 ESSAVTMNS
-903 GGYVTNNKAQNIV
+903 GYVTNNKAQNIV
-916 CEGAHTNMDGGGGIR
+916 CEGAHTNEDGGGGIR
-931 LENNSKLVLNDGYIT
+931 LEEESNLVLNDGYIT
-946 GNMACS
+946 GNMAGS
-952 GAGICVTGKSSDALL
+952 GAGICVKGNSSNAML

-1003 VRITSG
+1003 VHITSG

-1084 GSTKHADKDALADT
+1084 ESNKHADKDALADT
-1098 TFMASGYSD
+1098 TFMESGYSD
-1107 FFCALGGQVQKSM
+1107 FFCALGGQVQKKM
-1120 LGGGMENWK
+1120 LGGGMENWR

-1143 DGWLTAYF
+1143 GEWLTAYF
-1151 RMGLTANPSDAHKSV
+1151 RMGLTANPNDAHKSA

-1175 ALYINGNESY
+1175 ALYMNGNESY

-1196 MFIGDWSKQEN
+1196 MFVGDWSVEEN

-1223 EPRSMNV
+1223 QPKPIPV
-1230 TYDSGPDGANDHEGS
+1230 TYDSGPTGANDQEGS
-1245 ACLFDHNPD
+1245 SCLFDRNPN
-1254 TKWCNTNAEQ
+1254 TKWCNINVEQ
-1264 AREGIFF
+1264 AREEIVF

-1282 SLTMANDHERN
+1282 SLTMANDHESN
-1293 PDRVPGAWTLYGS
+1293 PNRVPGAWTLYGS
-1306 NDNTSWTAIDKGDAG
+1306 KDKASWTAIDKGDAG
-1321 DQNTLLRAKNGEKV
+1321 DKNTLLSAKNREKV

-1348 KLVFDKPGEKGVQFA
+1348 KLVFDTPGKEGVQFA
-1363 DFELYDLTPS
+1363 DFELYDLTTLS
-1373 PMGDKQFAFEV
+1373 MGDKQFAFEV
-1384 YQFPASYT
+1384 YQFTASYT
-1392 AVTETAISGPSEV
+1392 AVTETAISGPGEV
-1405 NSNNEGYENLFD
+1405 NGNNEGYEKLFD
-1417 GNTGTKWYYKGA
+1417 GDTGTKWYYEGD
-1429 ASPAAI
+1429 ASPADI
-1435 IFSTDHAVKV
+1435 IFSTDHAVKA

-1450 TTANDHTNYADRI
+1450 TTANDHTDYPDRI

-1471 GDSENGEWTVI
+1471 GDSENGTWTVI

-1490 CIQNAGN
+1490 CFENAGN
-1497 EREVTFDIPNP
+1497 EQEVTFDIPNP
-1508 ASYQYYKLVF
+1508 ASYQYYRLAFV
-1518 ESSVSTEIQFSEFK
+1518 SSVSTKIQFSEFK

-1541 EATLVSTGHND
+1541 EEPTLVSTGHND
-1552 AAGNITFSNRLSFDH
+1552 AEGNITFSNRLSFDH
-1567 AGTYFFGVVEKGMEG
+1567 AGTYFFGVVEEGMEG

-1588 HWYKVAVTVGTETE
+1588 HWYKVAVTVGTKTE

-1612 TKKNTYYI
+1612 TKNTYYI
-1620 KSIKVEQFMN
+1620 QSIKVEQFMN
-1630 TEEHAGT
+1630 TEGNAGR
-1637 VTEQGLQSIWGKEWD
+1637 VTEQGSQLIWGKEWD
-1652 VDGLEYIN
+1652 VNGLEYIN
-1660 HPYHLFLSDNKDETG
+1660 HPYHLFLSDNQDETG
-1675 EAGDSSNKSVA
+1675 EAGDSSSKSVA

-1692 EKTVNVT
+1692 EETVNVT
-1699 VEKQWASYVD
+1699 VQKQWASYVD

-1716 CVTVQLFRKNIEVE
+1716 CVTVQLFKKNNE

-1760 IYSVKEK
+1760 IYSVKET
-1767 EVYYFDGSGNRKVVS
+1767 EVYYFDGSGNRKNVP

-1790 STDGETWQE
+1790 STGGETWQD
-1799 TSDEAALRPNDSA
+1799 TFDGAVFRPNDSA
-1812 ESGIIQIRNTK
+1812 GSGSIQIRNTK

-1830 TGGVGSDPFT
+1830 TGGVGSAPFT

-1853 FLLHLRRQK
+1853 FLMHLRRQK

>member
-33 AGSVNETGSVKYI
+33 AGSVNETGSVEYI

-68 NDSVGAEEDTQDDK
+68 NDK

-94 EADAPSENAGDAAS
+94 EADAPSENAGDAVS

-114 REDIRPDPDTRVKLW
+114 
-129 GDWREAAKLPAP
+129 
-141 TGDRAED
+141 
-148 MASAARAL
+148 
-156 LGYSLRGEDSGAF
+156 
-169 CWNRLLAEFCLDYA
+169 
-183 EVSEE
+183 
-188 ALPRP
+188 
-193 EEGQDWAELL
+193 
-203 ESADLFRRDEEAIA
+203 
-217 AGTLVFL
+217 
-224 ALDGQDGEGRLSVGI
+224 
-239 VTEIEEGVLTVVMAD
+239 
-254 ENGMV
+254 
-259 VSQSVARNDASFVGY
+259 
-274 CLVEENSGQEADA
+274 
-287 PSENAG
+287 
-293 DAASTNQ
+293 
-300 EEVRE
+300 
-305 DIRPDPDTRVKLWGD
+305 
-320 WREAAKLPAPTGD
+320 
-333 RAEDMASAA
+333 
-342 RALLGYSLRG
+342 
-352 EDSGAFCW
+352 
-360 NRLLAEFCLDYAEVS
+360 
-375 EEALPRPEEGQDWAE
+375 
-390 LLESAD
+390 
-396 LFRRDEE
+396 
-403 AIAAGT
+403 
-409 LVFLAL
+409 
-415 DGQDGEGRL
+415 
-424 SVGIVTEIEE
+424 
-434 GVLTVVMA
+434 
-442 DENGMVVSQSV
+442 
-453 ARNDASFVG
+453 DASFVG

-467 ERSQMCEAAM
+467 ERSQMYEAAM
-477 RALEMV
+477 PALEMV

-490 SEEELRSALSSSE
+490 SEEELRSALSSPE
-503 ENIKIKLRDRFSV
+503 ENINIKLRDSFPV
-516 GNAPLEIPEG
+516 VNAPLEIPEN
-526 KNVTMD
+526 KNVTMN

-537 LTNNI
+537 LTNN
-542 TNNSSENS
+542 SSENS
-550 EESLFKILTGA
+550 GESLLKILTGA

-567 ETQGIEENSAAPV
+567 GTQDIEENSAPPV

-595 KNGTLTYYVTE
+595 KNGALTYYVTE
-606 SEVTDS
+606 SQVTDS
-612 DTGKTTETVY
+612 NTGETTETVY
-622 KYEVSVPSVPQ
+622 QYEVPVPSVPQ

-670 KSAIYCDSSNGTV
+670 KSAIYCDSSGSTV

-710 TININGGYIYDNTSH
+710 TININGGYIYNNTSH

-732 AKIGST
+732 AKSGST

-769 IYSES
+769 IYSEG

-781 GYIFSNSAR
+781 GYIFSNSAK
-790 TNAEGGGGAIYA
+790 TNANGGGGAIYA

-807 VLNGGYLFDNSANGG
+807 ALNGGYLFDNSANGG
-822 YGGAVYMKDGTLT
+822 YGGAVYMKDGALT
-835 VSDSAVLAGNRSVK
+835 VSGSAVLAGNRSVK
-849 EGGIAGTGTL
+849 EDGIVGTGTL
-859 DAGGGAVALFGSK
+859 DAGGGAVALFGSRV
-872 ETIRGGYITGN
+872 TISGGYITGN

-903 GGYVTNNKAQNIV
+903 GGYVTNNNAQNIV
-916 CEGAHTNMDGGGGIR
+916 CEGAHINMDGGGGIR
-931 LENNSKLVLNDGYIT
+931 LENESKLALNDGYIT

-998 EAEAT
+998 EAGAT
-1003 VRITSG
+1003 VHITRG

-1065 GGAAAVF
+1065 GSAAAVF

-1084 GSTKHADKDALADT
+1084 GSTKHADQDALTDT
-1098 TFMASGYSD
+1098 TFMESGYSD
-1107 FFCALGGQVQKSM
+1107 FFCALGGQVHKSM

-1129 GSCDGRYVNAEGMS
+1129 GSCDGRYVNAENTS
-1143 DGWLTAYF
+1143 DNWLTAYF
-1151 RMGLTANPSDAHKSV
+1151 RMGLTANPTDADKST
-1166 AYEAAAAGK
+1166 AYKAAADGQ

-1190 IMCDGF
+1190 VMCNGF
-1196 MFIGDWSKQEN
+1196 MFVGDWSEQEN

-1223 EPRSMNV
+1223 QPEPINV
-1230 TYDSGPDGANDHEGS
+1230 TYDSGPTGANADEGS
-1245 ACLFDHNPD
+1245 ACLFDNDPG
-1254 TKWCNTNAEQ
+1254 TKWCNTNVAE
-1264 AREGIFF
+1264 ARKEIFF
-1271 HTEEPVKAIQY
+1271 HTDKPVKAIQY
-1282 SLTMANDHERN
+1282 SLTMAKDHKSYLN
-1293 PDRVPGAWTLYGS
+1293 RVPSAWTLYGS
-1306 NDNTSWTAIDKGDAG
+1306 NDKVSWTAIDNGDAG
-1321 DQNTLLRAKNGEKV
+1321 DKDTLLSAQNGEKV

-1348 KLVFDKPGEKGVQFA
+1348 KLVFDTPGANGVQFA

-1373 PMGDKQFAFEV
+1373 SMGDKQFAFEV

-1392 AVTETAISGPSEV
+1392 AVPEIAISGPKEV
-1405 NSNNEGYENLFD
+1405 NDNNEGYKNLFD
-1417 GNTGTKWYYKGA
+1417 NDTGTKWYYEGD
-1429 ASPAAI
+1429 ASPDAI
-1435 IFSTDHAVKV
+1435 IFRTDRAVKA

-1450 TTANDHTNYADRI
+1450 TTANDHKNYPDRI
-1463 PKAWTLYG
+1463 PEAWTLYG
-1471 GDSENGEWTVI
+1471 GDSENGTWTVI

-1497 EREVTFDIPNP
+1497 QQEVTFDIPNP
-1508 ASYQYYKLVF
+1508 ASYQYYKLDF
-1518 ESSVSTEIQFSEFK
+1518 ESSESSKIQFSEFK

-1541 EATLVSTGHND
+1541 EPTLVSTGHND
-1552 AAGNITFSNRLSFDH
+1552 AEGNITFSNRLSFDH

-1612 TKKNTYYI
+1612 TKNTFYI

-1637 VTEQGLQSIWGKEWD
+1637 VTEQGLQLIWEKEWD
-1652 VDGLEYIN
+1652 VDGLKYIN
-1660 HPYHLFLSDNKDETG
+1660 HPYHLFLSDIKDETG

-1692 EKTVNVT
+1692 EETVNVT
-1699 VEKQWASYVD
+1699 VQKQWASYVD
-1709 ANEYYTY
+1709 ANEYNTY
-1716 CVTVQLFRKNIEVE
+1716 CVTVQLFRKNIENE
-1730 AAEWEPVGEENVLNR
+1730 GAEWEPVGEENVLNR

-1790 STDGETWQE
+1790 STDGKTWQK
-1799 TSDEAALRPNDSA
+1799 TSDGAAFRPNDSA
-1812 ESGIIQIRNTK
+1812 GSGIIQIRNTK

-1830 TGGVGSDPFT
+1830 TGGTGTAIFVALGA
-1840 VGGLAMVVLAAVM
+1840 LAVICSGV
-1853 FLLHLRRQK
+1853 FLVTNK
-1862 KQA
+1862 IMSKESF

>member
-16 ALVLTFNAVI
+16 ALVLTFNAVM

-33 AGSVNETGSVKYI
+33 AGSVNETGSVEYI

-55 AESEFAEKEENTQ
+55 GESEFAEKEENTQ
-68 NDSVGAEEDTQDDK
+68 NDSVGVEEDTQGDKKENIPQEGESGQEAGAPSENAKDAAGTNQGEVREDIRSAGAEEDTQGDK

-94 EADAPSENAGDAAS
+94 EADAPSENAGDAVS

-129 GDWREAAKLPAP
+129 GNWREAAKLPAP

-169 CWNRLLAEFCLDYA
+169 CWNRLLVEFCLDYA

-203 ESADLFRRDEEAIA
+203 ERADLFRRDEEAIA

-254 ENGMV
+254 ENG
-259 VSQSVARNDASFVGY
+259 
-274 CLVEENSGQEADA
+274 
-287 PSENAG
+287 
-293 DAASTNQ
+293 T
-300 EEVRE
+300 
-305 DIRPDPDTRVKLWGD
+305 
-320 WREAAKLPAPTGD
+320 
-333 RAEDMASAA
+333 
-342 RALLGYSLRG
+342 
-352 EDSGAFCW
+352 
-360 NRLLAEFCLDYAEVS
+360 
-375 EEALPRPEEGQDWAE
+375 
-390 LLESAD
+390 
-396 LFRRDEE
+396 
-403 AIAAGT
+403 
-409 LVFLAL
+409 
-415 DGQDGEGRL
+415 
-424 SVGIVTEIEE
+424 
-434 GVLTVVMA
+434 
-442 DENGMVVSQSV
+442 VVSQSV

-467 ERSQMCEAAM
+467 ERSQMCEDAM
-477 RALEMV
+477 LALEMV

-490 SEEELRSALSSSE
+490 SEEELRSALSSTE
-503 ENIKIKLRDRFSV
+503 GNIKIKLRDRFSV
-516 GNAPLEIPEG
+516 GNAPLEIQEN

-537 LTNNI
+537 LTNN
-542 TNNSSENS
+542 SSENS
-550 EESLFKILTGA
+550 EGSLFKILTGA
-561 TLTIED
+561 TLTIQD
-567 ETQGIEENSAAPV
+567 GTQGIEENSAAPV
-580 KTTST
+580 ITTST

-612 DTGKTTETVY
+612 NTGKTTETVY
-622 KYEVSVPSVPQ
+622 RHEVSVPSVPQ
-633 EVSVGTLDGN
+633 EVSVGILDGN
-643 GKGKPIFWMSGDA
+643 GIGKPIFWMSGDA
-656 ANLIIKGGKICNSS
+656 AKLIIKGGKICNSS
-670 KSAIYCDSSNGTV
+670 KIAIYCDSSDSTV
-683 QIDGGYICSNSVNEI
+683 QIDGGYICSNSVHEI
-698 GGGAAISAEKPT
+698 GGGAAISAGKPT

-732 AKIGST
+732 AKTGST
-738 IHITGGCIFENTA
+738 IHITGGCIFGNTA

-769 IYSES
+769 IYSEG

-790 TNAEGGGGAIYA
+790 TNSEGGGGAIYA

-872 ETIRGGYITGN
+872 DVTIRGGYITGN

-895 ELSAVTMD
+895 ESSAVTMD
-903 GGYVTNNKAQNIV
+903 SGYVTNNKAQNLGS
-916 CEGAHTNMDGGGGIR
+916 EDAHINTDGGGGIR
-931 LENNSKLVLNDGYIT
+931 LENESKLALNGGYIT
-946 GNMACS
+946 GNMAGS

-985 AGHQKEGA
+985 ASHQQEGA

-998 EAEAT
+998 EEGAT
-1003 VRITSG
+1003 VHITRG

-1028 CTEGAYLYIDKI
+1028 CTEGAYLYIDMI

-1084 GSTKHADKDALADT
+1084 GSTKHADKDALTDT
-1098 TFMASGYSD
+1098 TFMESGYSD
-1107 FFCALGGQVQKSM
+1107 FFCALGGQVQKKM

-1129 GSCDGRYVNAEGMS
+1129 GSCDGRYVNAENMS
-1143 DGWLTAYF
+1143 GDWLTAYF
-1151 RMGLTANPSDAHKSV
+1151 RMGLTANPSDADKSA
-1166 AYEAAAAGK
+1166 AYKAAAGQ

-1190 IMCDGF
+1190 VMCDGF
-1196 MFIGDWSKQEN
+1196 MFIGDWSNQEN
-1207 ITVGST
+1207 ITVGSI

-1223 EPRSMNV
+1223 QPQSIHV
-1230 TYDSGPDGANDHEGS
+1230 TYDSGPTGANDQEGS
-1245 ACLFDHNPD
+1245 ACLFDRDPD

-1271 HTEEPVKAIQY
+1271 HTDEPVKAIQY
-1282 SLTMANDHERN
+1282 SLTMAKDHESY

-1306 NDNTSWTAIDKGDAG
+1306 NDNASWTAIDKGDAG
-1321 DQNTLLRAKNGEKV
+1321 DKNTLLSAKNGEKV
-1335 TFSIMHRGEYQYY
+1335 TFSIMHRGKYQYY
-1348 KLVFDKPGEKGVQFA
+1348 RLVFDSPGEKGVQFA
-1363 DFELYDLTPS
+1363 DFELYDVTTS
-1373 PMGDKQFAFEV
+1373 SMGDKQFAFEV

-1392 AVTETAISGPSEV
+1392 AVTETALSGPGDV
-1405 NSNNEGYENLFD
+1405 NSNSEGYKNLFD
-1417 GNTGTKWYYKGA
+1417 GNTGTKWYYEGA

-1435 IFSTDHAVKV
+1435 IFSTDRVVKA

-1450 TTANDHTNYADRI
+1450 TTANDYTNYPDRI

-1471 GDSENGEWTVI
+1471 GDSENGTWTVI

-1490 CIQNAGN
+1490 CIQNVGN
-1497 EREVTFDIPNP
+1497 EQEVTFDIPNP
-1508 ASYQYYKLVF
+1508 ASYQYYKLDF
-1518 ESSVSTEIQFSEFK
+1518 ESSKIQFSEFK

-1552 AAGNITFSNRLSFDH
+1552 AAGSITFGNRLSFDH

-1582 SITSDR
+1582 SITSDQ
-1588 HWYKVAVTVGTETE
+1588 HWYKVAVTVGTKTE
-1602 NITGSNSNRI
+1602 RNRI
-1612 TKKNTYYI
+1612 TKNTYYI

-1630 TEEHAGT
+1630 TEGHAGM
-1637 VTEQGLQSIWGKEWD
+1637 VTEQGSQLIWWEEWD
-1652 VDGLEYIN
+1652 IDGLEYIN
-1660 HPYHLFLSDNKDETG
+1660 HPYHLFLSDNQDETG
-1675 EAGDSSNKSVA
+1675 EVGDSSNESAA

-1699 VEKQWASYVD
+1699 VQKQWASYVD

-1716 CVTVQLFRKNIEVE
+1716 CVTVQLFRKSIGNE
-1730 AAEWEPVGEENVLNR
+1730 AAGWEPVGEENVLNR

-1750 HTWYELDKNY
+1750 HTWYELDMNY
-1760 IYSVKEK
+1760 IYSVKET
-1767 EVYYFDGSGNRKVVS
+1767 EVYYFDGSGNRKDVS

-1799 TSDEAALRPNDSA
+1799 TSDGAAFRPNDSA
-1812 ESGIIQIRNTK
+1812 GSGIIQIRNTK

-1853 FLLHLRRQK
+1853 FLMHLRRQE

>member
-1 MAGYKNFRLIIGIVT
+1 MAGYKNFRLIIVIVT
-16 ALVLTFNAVI
+16 TLALTFNAVI

-33 AGSVNETGSVKYI
+33 VGSVNETGSVKYI

-68 NDSVGAEEDTQDDK
+68 GDK

-94 EADAPSENAGDAAS
+94 EADAPSENAGDAVS

-114 REDIRPDPDTRVKLW
+114 
-129 GDWREAAKLPAP
+129 
-141 TGDRAED
+141 
-148 MASAARAL
+148 
-156 LGYSLRGEDSGAF
+156 
-169 CWNRLLAEFCLDYA
+169 
-183 EVSEE
+183 
-188 ALPRP
+188 
-193 EEGQDWAELL
+193 
-203 ESADLFRRDEEAIA
+203 
-217 AGTLVFL
+217 
-224 ALDGQDGEGRLSVGI
+224 
-239 VTEIEEGVLTVVMAD
+239 
-254 ENGMV
+254 
-259 VSQSVARNDASFVGY
+259 
-274 CLVEENSGQEADA
+274 
-287 PSENAG
+287 
-293 DAASTNQ
+293 
-300 EEVRE
+300 
-305 DIRPDPDTRVKLWGD
+305 
-320 WREAAKLPAPTGD
+320 
-333 RAEDMASAA
+333 
-342 RALLGYSLRG
+342 
-352 EDSGAFCW
+352 
-360 NRLLAEFCLDYAEVS
+360 
-375 EEALPRPEEGQDWAE
+375 
-390 LLESAD
+390 
-396 LFRRDEE
+396 
-403 AIAAGT
+403 
-409 LVFLAL
+409 
-415 DGQDGEGRL
+415 
-424 SVGIVTEIEE
+424 
-434 GVLTVVMA
+434 
-442 DENGMVVSQSV
+442 
-453 ARNDASFVG
+453 DASFVG

-467 ERSQMCEAAM
+467 ERSQMYEAAM
-477 RALEMV
+477 PALEMV
-483 DGWALVS
+483 NGWALVS
-490 SEEELRSALSSSE
+490 SEDELRSALCSSE
-503 ENIKIKLRDRFSV
+503 ETIKIKLCDSFPV
-516 GNAPLEIPEG
+516 VNAPLEIPEN

-532 LNGKT
+532 LNGQT
-537 LTNNI
+537 LS
-542 TNNSSENS
+542 NNSSENS
-550 EESLFKILTGA
+550 GESLFKILTRA

-567 ETQGIEENSAAPV
+567 GTQGIEENSAPPV

-612 DTGKTTETVY
+612 NTGKTTETVDQ
-622 KYEVSVPSVPQ
+622 YEVPVPSVPQ

-670 KSAIYCDSSNGTV
+670 KSAIYCDSSGSTV
-683 QIDGGYICSNSVNEI
+683 QIDGGYICGNSVNEI

-710 TININGGYIYDNTSH
+710 TININGGYIYNNASH

-732 AKIGST
+732 AKSGST

-769 IYSES
+769 IYSEG

-781 GYIFSNSAR
+781 GYIFSNSAK
-790 TNAEGGGGAIYA
+790 TNANGGGGAIYA

-807 VLNGGYLFDNSANGG
+807 ALNGGYLFDNSANGG
-822 YGGAVYMKDGTLT
+822 YGGAVYMKGGTLT

-849 EGGIAGTGTL
+849 EDGIVGTGML
-859 DAGGGAVALFGSK
+859 DAGGGAVALFGSNV
-872 ETIRGGYITGN
+872 TISGGYITGN

-895 ELSAVTMD
+895 EPSAVTMD
-903 GGYVTNNKAQNIV
+903 SGYVTNNKAQNFG
-916 CEGAHTNMDGGGGIR
+916 CDAHINMDGGGGIR
-931 LENNSKLVLNDGYIT
+931 LEDKSKLVLNDGYIT

-977 RNQVSCGI
+977 RNEVNCGK
-985 AGHQKEGA
+985 AEHQKEGA

-998 EAEAT
+998 ESEAT
-1003 VRITSG
+1003 VHITRG

-1065 GGAAAVF
+1065 GSAAAVF

-1084 GSTKHADKDALADT
+1084 ESTKHADKDALADT

-1107 FFCALGGQVQKSM
+1107 FFCALGGQVQKRM

-1129 GSCDGRYVNAEGMS
+1129 GSCDGRYVNAKDTS
-1143 DGWLTAYF
+1143 DDWLTAYF
-1151 RMGLTANPSDAHKSV
+1151 RMGLTANPTDADKST
-1166 AYEAAAAGK
+1166 AYKAAADGQ

-1190 IMCDGF
+1190 VMCNGF
-1196 MFIGDWSKQEN
+1196 MFVGDWSEQEN

-1223 EPRSMNV
+1223 LPQSINV
-1230 TYDSGPDGANDHEGS
+1230 TYGSGPTGANAQEGS
-1245 ACLFDHNPD
+1245 SCLFDHDPN

-1264 AREGIFF
+1264 ARGDIFF
-1271 HTEEPVKAIQY
+1271 HTNEPVKAIQY
-1282 SLTMANDHERN
+1282 SLTMANDHESN
-1293 PDRVPGAWTLYGS
+1293 LDRVPGAWTLYGS

-1321 DQNTLLRAKNGEKV
+1321 DKNTLLSAKNGEKV
-1335 TFSIMHRGEYQYY
+1335 TFSIMHRGKYQYY
-1348 KLVFDKPGEKGVQFA
+1348 KLVFDTPGADGVQFA

-1392 AVTETAISGPSEV
+1392 AVPETATSGPREV
-1405 NSNNEGYENLFD
+1405 NSNSEGYENLFD
-1417 GNTGTKWYYKGA
+1417 GNTGTKWYYEGS
-1429 ASPAAI
+1429 ASPDAI
-1435 IFSTDHAVKV
+1435 IFCTDRAVKA

-1450 TTANDHTNYADRI
+1450 TTANDHTSYPNRI

-1471 GDSENGEWTVI
+1471 GDSENGTWTVI

-1490 CIQNAGN
+1490 CIKSAGN
-1497 EREVTFDIPNP
+1497 KREVTFDIPDP
-1508 ASYQYYKLVF
+1508 ASYQYYKLAF
-1518 ESSVSTEIQFSEFK
+1518 ESSESTEIQFSEFK

-1541 EATLVSTGHND
+1541 EPTLVSTGHND
-1552 AAGNITFSNRLSFDH
+1552 AEGNITFSNRLSFDH
-1567 AGTYFFGVVEKGMEG
+1567 AGTYFFGVVEKKMEG

-1588 HWYKVAVTVGTETE
+1588 HWYKVAVTVGTKTE
-1602 NITGSNSNRI
+1602 DITGSSSNRI
-1612 TKKNTYYI
+1612 TKNTYYV

-1637 VTEQGLQSIWGKEWD
+1637 VTEQGSQLIWGKEWD
-1652 VDGLEYIN
+1652 VDGLKYIN

-1699 VEKQWASYVD
+1699 VQKQWASYVD
-1709 ANEYYTY
+1709 ANEYNTY
-1716 CVTVQLFRKNIEVE
+1716 CVTVQLFRKNREDE
-1730 AAEWEPVGEENVLNR
+1730 DAKWEPVGEENVLNR

-1760 IYSVKEK
+1760 IYSVQET
-1767 EVYYFDGSGNRKVVS
+1767 EVYYFDGSGNKIVVS

-1790 STDGETWQE
+1790 STDGATWQA
-1799 TSDEAALRPNDSA
+1799 TYDEAAFRPNDSA
-1812 ESGIIQIRNTK
+1812 RSGNIQIRNTK
-1823 KYYPMPE
+1823 KYYLMPE
-1830 TGGVGSDPFT
+1830 TGGVGTAIF
-1840 VGGLAMVVLAAVM
+1840 VALGALAVICAGV
-1853 FLLHLRRQK
+1853 FLVTNKRMSK
-1862 KQA
+1862 ESF

>member
-16 ALVLTFNAVI
+16 ALVLTFNAVM

-33 AGSVNETGSVKYI
+33 TGSVNETGSVEYI

-68 NDSVGAEEDTQDDK
+68 NDSVGVEEDTQGDK

-94 EADAPSENAGDAAS
+94 EAGAPSENAGDAVS

-129 GDWREAAKLPAP
+129 GNWREAAKLPAP

-224 ALDGQDGEGRLSVGI
+224 ALDGQDGEDRLSVGI

-254 ENGMV
+254 ENGMI

-274 CLVEENSGQEADA
+274 CLVEENSGKEADA

-293 DAASTNQ
+293 DAVSTNQ

-305 DIRPDPDTRVKLWGD
+305 DIRPDPDTRVKLWGN

-415 DGQDGEGRL
+415 DGQNGEGRL
-424 SVGIVTEIEE
+424 SVGIVTEIED

-477 RALEMV
+477 FALEMV
-483 DGWALVS
+483 NGWAQVS
-490 SEEELRSALSSSE
+490 SEEGLRSALSSSE
-503 ENIKIKLRDRFSV
+503 ENINIKLRDNFSV
-516 GNAPLEIPEG
+516 GNAPLEIPNG

-537 LTNNI
+537 LTNN
-542 TNNSSENS
+542 SSENS
-550 EESLFKILTGA
+550 EGSLFKILTGA

-567 ETQGIEENSAAPV
+567 GTQDTEENSAPPV

-595 KNGTLTYYVTE
+595 ENGTLTYYVTE
-606 SEVTDS
+606 SKVTDLN
-612 DTGKTTETVY
+612 TGKTTETVY
-622 KYEVSVPSVPQ
+622 QYEVPVPTVPQ

-643 GKGKPIFWMSGDA
+643 GKGKSIFWMSGDA
-656 ANLIIKGGKICNSS
+656 AKLIIKGGKICNSS
-670 KSAIYCDSSNGTV
+670 KSAIYCDSSNSTV
-683 QIDGGYICSNSVNEI
+683 QIDGGYICGNSVNEI

-710 TININGGYIYDNTSH
+710 TIHINGGYIYNNTSH

-738 IHITGGCIFENTA
+738 IRITGGCIFENTA

-769 IYSES
+769 IYSEG

-781 GYIFSNSAR
+781 GYIFSNSAK
-790 TNAEGGGGAIYA
+790 TNANGGGGAIYA

-835 VSDSAVLAGNRSVK
+835 VSDPAVLAGNRSVK
-849 EGGIAGTGTL
+849 KDGIAGTGTL
-859 DAGGGAVALFGSK
+859 DAGGGAVALFGCK
-872 ETIRGGYITGN
+872 GVTIRGGYITGN

-895 ELSAVTMD
+895 ESSAVTMN
-903 GGYVTNNKAQNIV
+903 GGYVTNNRAQNIV
-916 CEGAHTNMDGGGGIR
+916 CEGAHINMDGGGGIR
-931 LENNSKLVLNDGYIT
+931 LEDKSKLVLNDGYIT

-985 AGHQKEGA
+985 PGHQKEGA

-998 EAEAT
+998 EAGAT
-1003 VRITSG
+1003 VHITRG

-1084 GSTKHADKDALADT
+1084 ESNKHADKDALADT

-1129 GSCDGRYVNAEGMS
+1129 GSCDGRYVNAEDMS
-1143 DGWLTAYF
+1143 GDWLTAYF
-1151 RMGLTANPSDAHKSV
+1151 RMGLTANPSDADKST
-1166 AYEAAAAGK
+1166 AYKAAAAAGQ
-1175 ALYINGNESY
+1175 ALYMNGNESY

-1196 MFIGDWSKQEN
+1196 MFVGDWSEQEN

-1264 AREGIFF
+1264 AHEGIFF

-1282 SLTMANDHERN
+1282 SLTMANDHESN

-1306 NDNTSWTAIDKGDAG
+1306 NDNASWTAIDKGDAG
-1321 DQNTLLRAKNGEKV
+1321 DKDTLLRAKNGEKV
-1335 TFSIMHRGEYQYY
+1335 TFSIMHRGKYQYY
-1348 KLVFDKPGEKGVQFA
+1348 KLVFDTPGAKGVQFA
-1363 DFELYDLTPS
+1363 DFELYDLTTS

-1392 AVTETAISGPSEV
+1392 AVTETAISGPKEV
-1405 NSNNEGYENLFD
+1405 NSNSEGYEKLFD
-1417 GNTGTKWYYKGA
+1417 GNTGTKWYYEGS
-1429 ASPAAI
+1429 ASPDAI
-1435 IFSTDHAVKV
+1435 IFSTDRAVKA

-1450 TTANDHTNYADRI
+1450 TTANDHTSYAERI

-1471 GDSENGEWTVI
+1471 GDSVNGTWTEI
-1482 AQHTEDDN
+1482 AQHTENDN

-1497 EREVTFDIPNP
+1497 QQEVTFDIPNP

-1532 LYTGEANTQ
+1532 LYTGGANTQ
-1541 EATLVSTGHND
+1541 KPTLVSTGHND
-1552 AAGNITFSNRLSFDH
+1552 AEGNITFSNRLSFDH
-1567 AGTYFFGVVEKGMEG
+1567 AGTYFFGVIEKKMEG

-1588 HWYKVAVTVGTETE
+1588 HWYKVAVTVGTKTE
-1602 NITGSNSNRI
+1602 DITGSSSNRI
-1612 TKKNTYYI
+1612 TKNTYYI

-1637 VTEQGLQSIWGKEWD
+1637 VTEQGLQLIWEKEWD
-1652 VDGLEYIN
+1652 VDGLKYIN

-1675 EAGDSSNKSVA
+1675 EAGDSSNESVA

-1699 VEKQWASYVD
+1699 VQKQWASYVD

-1716 CVTVQLFRKNIEVE
+1716 CVTVQLFRKSIGNE
-1730 AAEWEPVGEENVLNR
+1730 AAEWKTVGEENVLNR

-1760 IYSVKEK
+1760 IYSVKET
-1767 EVYYFDGSGNRKVVS
+1767 EVYYFDGSGTRKDVS

-1790 STDGETWQE
+1790 STDGKTWQG
-1799 TSDEAALRPNDSA
+1799 TFDGAAFRPNDSA
-1812 ESGIIQIRNTK
+1812 GSGTIQIRNTK

-1853 FLLHLRRQK
+1853 FLMHLRRQK

>member
-1 MAGYKNFRLIIGIVT
+1 MAGYKIFRLIIVIVT
-16 ALVLTFNAVI
+16 TLALTFNAVI

-94 EADAPSENAGDAAS
+94 EADAPSENAGDAVS

-114 REDIRPDPDTRVKLW
+114 
-129 GDWREAAKLPAP
+129 
-141 TGDRAED
+141 
-148 MASAARAL
+148 
-156 LGYSLRGEDSGAF
+156 
-169 CWNRLLAEFCLDYA
+169 
-183 EVSEE
+183 
-188 ALPRP
+188 
-193 EEGQDWAELL
+193 
-203 ESADLFRRDEEAIA
+203 
-217 AGTLVFL
+217 
-224 ALDGQDGEGRLSVGI
+224 
-239 VTEIEEGVLTVVMAD
+239 
-254 ENGMV
+254 
-259 VSQSVARNDASFVGY
+259 
-274 CLVEENSGQEADA
+274 
-287 PSENAG
+287 
-293 DAASTNQ
+293 
-300 EEVRE
+300 
-305 DIRPDPDTRVKLWGD
+305 
-320 WREAAKLPAPTGD
+320 
-333 RAEDMASAA
+333 
-342 RALLGYSLRG
+342 
-352 EDSGAFCW
+352 
-360 NRLLAEFCLDYAEVS
+360 
-375 EEALPRPEEGQDWAE
+375 
-390 LLESAD
+390 
-396 LFRRDEE
+396 
-403 AIAAGT
+403 
-409 LVFLAL
+409 
-415 DGQDGEGRL
+415 
-424 SVGIVTEIEE
+424 
-434 GVLTVVMA
+434 
-442 DENGMVVSQSV
+442 
-453 ARNDASFVG
+453 DASFVG

-467 ERSQMCEAAM
+467 ERSQMYEAAM
-477 RALEMV
+477 PALETV

-490 SEEELRSALSSSE
+490 SEEELRSALRSSE
-503 ENIKIKLRDRFSV
+503 ETIKIKLRDSFSV
-516 GNAPLEIPEG
+516 ANAPLEIPEN

-537 LTNNI
+537 LSNK
-542 TNNSSENS
+542 SSDNS
-550 EESLFKILTGA
+550 EESLFKILTRA

-567 ETQGIEENSAAPV
+567 GTQDIKENSVDPV
-580 KTTST
+580 ITTST

-606 SEVTDS
+606 SQVTDS
-612 DTGKTTETVY
+612 NTGKTTETVDQ
-622 KYEVSVPSVPQ
+622 YEVPVPSVPQ
-633 EVSVGTLDGN
+633 EVSVGTVGTLDGN

-670 KSAIYCDSSNGTV
+670 KSAIYCDSSGSTV
-683 QIDGGYICSNSVNEI
+683 QIDGGYIYN
-698 GGGAAISAEKPT
+698 
-710 TININGGYIYDNTSH
+710 NTSH

-732 AKIGST
+732 AKSGST
-738 IHITGGCIFENTA
+738 IRITGGCIFENTA

-769 IYSES
+769 IYSEG

-781 GYIFSNSAR
+781 GYIFSNSAK
-790 TNAEGGGGAIYA
+790 TNANGGGGAIYA

-807 VLNGGYLFDNSANGG
+807 ALNGGYLFDNSANGG
-822 YGGAVYMKDGTLT
+822 YGGAVYMKGGTLT
-835 VSDSAVLAGNRSVK
+835 VGDSAVLAGNRSVK
-849 EGGIAGTGTL
+849 EDGIAGTGTL

-872 ETIRGGYITGN
+872 GVTIGGGYITGN

-903 GGYVTNNKAQNIV
+903 SGYVTNNKAQNFG
-916 CEGAHTNMDGGGGIR
+916 CDAHINMDGGGGIR
-931 LENNSKLVLNDGYIT
+931 LENKSKLVLNDGYIT

-977 RNQVSCGI
+977 RNEVNCGK
-985 AGHQKEGA
+985 AEHQKEGA

-998 EAEAT
+998 ESEAT
-1003 VRITSG
+1003 VHITRG

-1065 GGAAAVF
+1065 GSAAAVF

-1084 GSTKHADKDALADT
+1084 ESTKHADRDALTDT
-1098 TFMASGYSD
+1098 TFMKSGYSD
-1107 FFCALGGQVQKSM
+1107 FFCALGGQVHKSM
-1120 LGGGMENWK
+1120 LGGGMENWR

-1151 RMGLTANPSDAHKSV
+1151 RMGLTANPTDADKST
-1166 AYEAAAAGK
+1166 AYKAAADGQ

-1190 IMCDGF
+1190 VMCNGF
-1196 MFIGDWSKQEN
+1196 MFVGDWSEQEN

-1223 EPRSMNV
+1223 LPQSINV
-1230 TYDSGPDGANDHEGS
+1230 IYDEGPDGANDQEGS
-1245 ACLFDHNPD
+1245 SRLFDHDPD
-1254 TKWCNTNAEQ
+1254 TKWCNTNVEQ
-1264 AREGIFF
+1264 ARKEIFF
-1271 HTEEPVKAIQY
+1271 HTNEPVKAIQY
-1282 SLTMANDHERN
+1282 SLTMANDHESN

-1306 NDNTSWTAIDKGDAG
+1306 SDNASWTAIDKGDAG
-1321 DQNTLLRAKNGEKV
+1321 DKDTLFSAKNGEKV
-1335 TFSIMHRGEYQYY
+1335 TFSIMHRGKYQYY
-1348 KLVFDKPGEKGVQFA
+1348 KLVFDTPGANGVQFA

-1373 PMGDKQFAFEV
+1373 SMGDKQFAFEV

-1392 AVTETAISGPSEV
+1392 AVKETALSGPKEV
-1405 NSNNEGYENLFD
+1405 NGNNEGYEKLFD
-1417 GNTGTKWYYKGA
+1417 GNTGTKWYYKGS
-1429 ASPAAI
+1429 ASPDAI
-1435 IFSTDHAVKV
+1435 IFRTDRAVKA

-1450 TTANDHTNYADRI
+1450 TTANDHKNYPDRI

-1471 GDSENGEWTVI
+1471 GDSENGTWTVI

-1490 CIQNAGN
+1490 CIKSAGN
-1497 EREVTFDIPNP
+1497 KQEVTFDIPDP
-1508 ASYQYYKLVF
+1508 ASYQYYKLAF
-1518 ESSVSTEIQFSEFK
+1518 ESSESTEIQFSEFK

-1541 EATLVSTGHND
+1541 EPTLVSTGHND
-1552 AAGNITFSNRLSFDH
+1552 AEGNITFSNRLSFDH
-1567 AGTYFFGVVEKGMEG
+1567 AGTYFFGVVEKKMEG
-1582 SITSDR
+1582 SIASDR
-1588 HWYKVAVTVGTETE
+1588 HWYKVAVTVGTKTE
-1602 NITGSNSNRI
+1602 DITGSSSNRI
-1612 TKKNTYYI
+1612 TKNTYYV

-1637 VTEQGLQSIWGKEWD
+1637 VTEQGSQLIWGKEWD

-1660 HPYHLFLSDNKDETG
+1660 HPYHLFLSDNEDETG

-1699 VEKQWASYVD
+1699 VQKQWASYVD
-1709 ANEYYTY
+1709 ANEYNTY
-1716 CVTVQLFRKNIEVE
+1716 CVTVQLFRKNREDE
-1730 AAEWEPVGEENVLNR
+1730 DAKWEPVGEENVLNR

-1760 IYSVKEK
+1760 IYSVQET
-1767 EVYYFDGSGNRKVVS
+1767 EVYYFDGSGNKKVVS

-1799 TSDEAALRPNDSA
+1799 TYYVAAFRPNDSA

-1823 KYYPMPE
+1823 KYYLMPE
-1830 TGGVGSDPFT
+1830 TGGTGTMIFVALCA
-1840 VGGLAMVVLAAVM
+1840 LAVICAGV
-1853 FLLHLRRQK
+1853 FLVTNKRMSK
-1862 KQA
+1862 ESF

>member
-33 AGSVNETGSVKYI
+33 AGSVNETGSVEYI

-68 NDSVGAEEDTQDDK
+68 NDSAGAEEDTQGDK

-94 EADAPSENAGDAAS
+94 ETDAPSENAGDAAS
-108 TNQEEV
+108 TNQEEA
-114 REDIRPDPDTRVKLW
+114 REDIRPDPDTPVKLW
-129 GDWREAAKLPAP
+129 GNWREAAKLPAP

-156 LGYSLRGEDSGAF
+156 LGYSLCGEDSGAF

-203 ESADLFRRDEEAIA
+203 KSGDLFRRDEEAIA

-224 ALDGQDGEGRLSVGI
+224 ALDGQNGEGRLSVGI
-239 VTEIEEGVLTVVMAD
+239 VTEIEAGVLTVVMAD
-254 ENGMV
+254 E
-259 VSQSVARNDASFVGY
+259 
-274 CLVEENSGQEADA
+274 
-287 PSENAG
+287 
-293 DAASTNQ
+293 
-300 EEVRE
+300 
-305 DIRPDPDTRVKLWGD
+305 K
-320 WREAAKLPAPTGD
+320 
-333 RAEDMASAA
+333 
-342 RALLGYSLRG
+342 
-352 EDSGAFCW
+352 
-360 NRLLAEFCLDYAEVS
+360 
-375 EEALPRPEEGQDWAE
+375 
-390 LLESAD
+390 
-396 LFRRDEE
+396 
-403 AIAAGT
+403 
-409 LVFLAL
+409 
-415 DGQDGEGRL
+415 
-424 SVGIVTEIEE
+424 
-434 GVLTVVMA
+434 GV
-442 DENGMVVSQSV
+442 VVSQSV

-477 RALEMV
+477 LAV
-483 DGWALVS
+483 DGWAPVS

-503 ENIKIKLRDRFSV
+503 ENIKIKLRDSFSV
-516 GNAPLEIPEG
+516 VNAPLVIPKG
-526 KNVTMD
+526 KNVTMN

-550 EESLFKILTGA
+550 EESLFEILTGA

-567 ETQGIEENSAAPV
+567 GTQGIEENSAPPEI
-580 KTTST
+580 TTST

-595 KNGTLTYYVTE
+595 ENGTLTYYVTE
-606 SEVTDS
+606 SQVTDS
-612 DTGKTTETVY
+612 NTGKTTETVY

-633 EVSVGTLDGN
+633 EVSVGTLNGN
-643 GKGKPIFWMSGDA
+643 GKEKPIFWMSGDA

-670 KSAIYCDSSNGTV
+670 KSAIYCDSSDSTV
-683 QIDGGYICSNSVNEI
+683 QIDGGYICGNSVNEI
-698 GGGAAISAEKPT
+698 GGAAISAKKPT
-710 TININGGYIYDNTSH
+710 
-725 GNGGAIT
+725 
-732 AKIGST
+732 T
-738 IHITGGCIFENTA
+738 IHITGGCIYNNT
-751 SFDSPASDGETTY
+751 SQGN
-764 GFGGA
+764 GGA
-769 IYSES
+769 IYSEG
-774 ANVTVSG
+774 ADVTVSG
-781 GYIFSNSAR
+781 GYIFSNSAK
-790 TNAEGGGGAIYA
+790 TNANGGGGAIYA

-807 VLNGGYLFDNSANGG
+807 ALNGGYLFDNSANGG

-835 VSDSAVLAGNRSVK
+835 VSDPAVLAGNRSVK

-872 ETIRGGYITGN
+872 DVTISGGYITGN

-916 CEGAHTNMDGGGGIR
+916 CEGAHINMDGGGGIR
-931 LENNSKLVLNDGYIT
+931 LENNSNLTLNGGYIT

-1003 VRITSG
+1003 VHITSG

-1084 GSTKHADKDALADT
+1084 ESNKHADKDALADT
-1098 TFMASGYSD
+1098 TFMESGYSD
-1107 FFCALGGQVQKSM
+1107 FFCALGGQVQKRM

-1129 GSCDGRYVNAEGMS
+1129 GSCDGRYVNAEDMS
-1143 DGWLTAYF
+1143 GEWLTAYF
-1151 RMGLTANPSDAHKSV
+1151 RMGLTANPNDVDKSA
-1166 AYEAAAAGK
+1166 AYEAAAAAGK
-1175 ALYINGNESY
+1175 ALYMNGNESY

-1196 MFIGDWSKQEN
+1196 MFVGDWSDQEN

-1223 EPRSMNV
+1223 QPQLIPV
-1230 TYDSGPDGANDHEGS
+1230 TYDRGPNGANDQEGS

-1254 TKWCNTNAEQ
+1254 TKWCNTDVEQ
-1264 AREGIFF
+1264 ACEGIFF
-1271 HTEEPVKAIQY
+1271 HTKEPVKAIQY
-1282 SLTMANDHERN
+1282 SLTMAKDHESYPN
-1293 PDRVPGAWTLYGS
+1293 RVPGAWTLYGS
-1306 NDNTSWTAIDKGDAG
+1306 KDNASWTAIDKGDAG
-1321 DQNTLLRAKNGEKV
+1321 DKNTLLSAKNGEKV

-1348 KLVFDKPGEKGVQFA
+1348 KLVFDTPGEKGVQFA
-1363 DFELYDLTPS
+1363 DFELYDLTTLS
-1373 PMGDKQFAFEV
+1373 MGDRQFAFEI

-1392 AVTETAISGPSEV
+1392 PVAETAISGPDEV
-1405 NSNNEGYENLFD
+1405 NGNNEGYEKLFD
-1417 GNTGTKWYYKGA
+1417 GDAGTKWYYEGD

-1435 IFSTDHAVKV
+1435 IFSTDHAVKA

-1450 TTANDHTNYADRI
+1450 TTANDHTNYPDRI
-1463 PKAWTLYG
+1463 PRAWTLYG
-1471 GDSENGEWTVI
+1471 GDSENETWTVI
-1482 AQHTEDDN
+1482 AQHTEDDH

-1497 EREVTFDIPNP
+1497 KQEVTFDIPDP
-1508 ASYQYYKLVF
+1508 ASYQFYKLDF
-1518 ESSVSTEIQFSEFK
+1518 ESAKIQFSDFK

-1541 EATLVSTGHND
+1541 EEATLVSTGHND
-1552 AAGNITFSNRLSFDH
+1552 AAGNITFGNRLSFDH
-1567 AGTYFFGVVEKGMEG
+1567 AGTYFFGVVEERMEG

-1588 HWYKVAVTVGTETE
+1588 HWYKVAVTVGTRTE
-1602 NITGSNSNRI
+1602 NITGSNS
-1612 TKKNTYYI
+1612 TKNTYYI

-1630 TEEHAGT
+1630 TEGHAGM
-1637 VTEQGLQSIWGKEWD
+1637 VTEQGSQLIWGEEWD
-1652 VDGLEYIN
+1652 IDGLEYIN
-1660 HPYHLFLSDNKDETG
+1660 HPYHLFLSDNQDETG
-1675 EAGDSSNKSVA
+1675 EAGDSSSKSVA

-1692 EKTVNVT
+1692 EKTVNVVNVT
-1699 VEKQWASYVD
+1699 VQKQWASYVD

-1716 CVTVQLFRKNIEVE
+1716 CVTVQLFRKSIGNE
-1730 AAEWEPVGEENVLNR
+1730 AAEWEPVGGENVLNR

-1760 IYSVKEK
+1760 IYSVQET
-1767 EVYYFDGSGNRKVVS
+1767 EVYYFDGSGTRKVVS

-1790 STDGETWQE
+1790 STGGETWQG
-1799 TSDEAALRPNDSA
+1799 TFDGAAFRPNDSA
-1812 ESGIIQIRNTK
+1812 GSGSIQIRNTK

-1853 FLLHLRRQK
+1853 FLMHLRRRK

>member
-1 MAGYKNFRLIIGIVT
+1 MAGYKNFRLIIGIVM

-26 LPAAALE
+26 LPVAALE
-33 AGSVNETGSVKYI
+33 AGSVNETGSVEYI

-94 EADAPSENAGDAAS
+94 EADAPSENAGDAVS

-114 REDIRPDPDTRVKLW
+114 RENIRPDPDTRVKLW

-254 ENGMV
+254 ENG
-259 VSQSVARNDASFVGY
+259 
-274 CLVEENSGQEADA
+274 
-287 PSENAG
+287 
-293 DAASTNQ
+293 T
-300 EEVRE
+300 
-305 DIRPDPDTRVKLWGD
+305 
-320 WREAAKLPAPTGD
+320 
-333 RAEDMASAA
+333 
-342 RALLGYSLRG
+342 
-352 EDSGAFCW
+352 
-360 NRLLAEFCLDYAEVS
+360 
-375 EEALPRPEEGQDWAE
+375 
-390 LLESAD
+390 
-396 LFRRDEE
+396 
-403 AIAAGT
+403 
-409 LVFLAL
+409 
-415 DGQDGEGRL
+415 
-424 SVGIVTEIEE
+424 
-434 GVLTVVMA
+434 
-442 DENGMVVSQSV
+442 VVSQSV

-467 ERSQMCEAAM
+467 ERSQMCEAAI
-477 RALEMV
+477 RALEMD

-490 SEEELRSALSSSE
+490 SEEELRSALCSPE
-503 ENIKIKLRDRFSV
+503 ENINIKLRDSFPV
-516 GNAPLEIPEG
+516 VNAPLVIPEN
-526 KNVTMD
+526 KNVTMN

-537 LTNNI
+537 L

-561 TLTIED
+561 KLTIED
-567 ETQGIEENSAAPV
+567 GTQDIKENSAPPV
-580 KTTST
+580 KKTST

-595 KNGTLTYYVTE
+595 ENGTLTYYVTE

-612 DTGKTTETVY
+612 NTGKTTETVY
-622 KYEVSVPSVPQ
+622 QYEVPVPSVPQ

-656 ANLIIKGGKICNSS
+656 AKLIIKGGKICNSG
-670 KSAIYCDSSNGTV
+670 KSAIYCDSSGSTV
-683 QIDGGYICSNSVNEI
+683 QIEGGYICNNSVKEI
-698 GGGAAISAEKPT
+698 GGGAAISAKKPT
-710 TININGGYIYDNTSH
+710 TININGGYIYNNTS
-725 GNGGAIT
+725 
-732 AKIGST
+732 
-738 IHITGGCIFENTA
+738 
-751 SFDSPASDGETTY
+751 Y

-769 IYSES
+769 IYSEG

-781 GYIFSNSAR
+781 GYIFSNSAK
-790 TNAEGGGGAIYA
+790 TNANGGGGAIYA

-807 VLNGGYLFDNSANGG
+807 ALNGGYLFDNSANGG
-822 YGGAVYMKDGTLT
+822 YGGAVYMKDGALT
-835 VSDSAVLAGNRSVK
+835 VSGSAVLAGNRSVK

-872 ETIRGGYITGN
+872 NVTIRGGYITGN

-903 GGYVTNNKAQNIV
+903 GGYVTNNKAQNFG
-916 CEGAHTNMDGGGGIR
+916 CDAHINMDGGGGIR
-931 LENNSKLVLNDGYIT
+931 LEDKSKLVLNGGYIT

-977 RNQVSCGI
+977 RNEVSCGK
-985 AGHQKEGA
+985 AEHQKEGA

-998 EAEAT
+998 ESEAT
-1003 VRITSG
+1003 VHITRG

-1065 GGAAAVF
+1065 GSAAAVF

-1107 FFCALGGQVQKSM
+1107 FFCALGGQVQKKM

-1151 RMGLTANPSDAHKSV
+1151 RMGLTANPSDADKSA
-1166 AYEAAAAGK
+1166 AYEAAAAAGQ
-1175 ALYINGNESY
+1175 ALYMNGNESY

-1190 IMCDGF
+1190 VMCNGF
-1196 MFIGDWSKQEN
+1196 MFVGDWSDQKN

-1223 EPRSMNV
+1223 QPRSMNV
-1230 TYDSGPDGANDHEGS
+1230 TYDSGPTGANDQEGS
-1245 ACLFDHNPD
+1245 ACLFDHDPG
-1254 TKWCNTNAEQ
+1254 TKWCNTNVEQ
-1264 AREGIFF
+1264 AHKEICF
-1271 HTEEPVKAIQY
+1271 HTNEPVKAIQY
-1282 SLTMANDHERN
+1282 SLTMANDHESN
-1293 PDRVPGAWTLYGS
+1293 PNRVPDAWTLYGS
-1306 NDNTSWTAIDKGDAG
+1306 NDNASWTAIDKGDAG
-1321 DQNTLLRAKNGEKV
+1321 DKNTLVRAKNGEKV

-1348 KLVFDKPGEKGVQFA
+1348 KLVFDTPGAEGVQFA

-1373 PMGDKQFAFEV
+1373 SMGDKQFAFEV

-1392 AVTETAISGPSEV
+1392 AVTETAISGPGEG
-1405 NSNNEGYENLFD
+1405 NSNSEGYGNLFD

-1429 ASPAAI
+1429 DSPAAI
-1435 IFSTDHAVKV
+1435 IFRTDHAVKA

-1450 TTANDHTNYADRI
+1450 TTANDHTNYAERI

-1471 GDSENGEWTVI
+1471 GDSVNGTWTVI
-1482 AQHTEDDN
+1482 AQHTENDN
-1490 CIQNAGN
+1490 CIQNADN

-1508 ASYQYYKLVF
+1508 ASYQYYKLDF
-1518 ESSVSTEIQFSEFK
+1518 ESSESSEIQFSEFK

-1541 EATLVSTGHND
+1541 KATLVSTGHND
-1552 AAGNITFSNRLSFDH
+1552 AEGNITFSNRLSFDH

-1588 HWYKVAVTVGTETE
+1588 HWYKVAVTVGTKTE
-1602 NITGSNSNRI
+1602 DITGSSSNRI
-1612 TKKNTYYI
+1612 TKNTYYI

-1637 VTEQGLQSIWGKEWD
+1637 VTEQGLQLIWEKEWD
-1652 VDGLEYIN
+1652 VVDGLKYIN

-1699 VEKQWASYVD
+1699 VQKQWASYVD
-1709 ANEYYTY
+1709 ANEYNTY
-1716 CVTVQLFRKNIEVE
+1716 CV
-1730 AAEWEPVGEENVLNR
+1730 P
-1745 AGAWK
+1745 
-1750 HTWYELDKNY
+1750 
-1760 IYSVKEK
+1760 
-1767 EVYYFDGSGNRKVVS
+1767 
-1782 PQSFTTEY
+1782 
-1790 STDGETWQE
+1790 
-1799 TSDEAALRPNDSA
+1799 
-1812 ESGIIQIRNTK
+1812 
-1823 KYYPMPE
+1823 
-1830 TGGVGSDPFT
+1830 
-1840 VGGLAMVVLAAVM
+1840 
-1853 FLLHLRRQK
+1853 
-1862 KQA
+1862 

>member
-1 MAGYKNFRLIIGIVT
+1 MR
-16 ALVLTFNAVI
+16 
-26 LPAAALE
+26 
-33 AGSVNETGSVKYI
+33 
-46 EDDRSALEP
+46 
-55 AESEFAEKEENTQ
+55 EN
-68 NDSVGAEEDTQDDK
+68 
-82 KENIPQEGESGQ
+82 
-94 EADAPSENAGDAAS
+94 
-108 TNQEEV
+108 
-114 REDIRPDPDTRVKLW
+114 IRPDPDTRVKLW

-169 CWNRLLAEFCLDYA
+169 CWNQLLAEFCLDYA

-203 ESADLFRRDEEAIA
+203 KNADLFRQDEEAIA

-224 ALDGQDGEGRLSVGI
+224 ALDGQDGEDRLSVGI
-239 VTEIEEGVLTVVMAD
+239 VTEIEEDVLTVVMAD
-254 ENGMV
+254 ENG
-259 VSQSVARNDASFVGY
+259 
-274 CLVEENSGQEADA
+274 L
-287 PSENAG
+287 
-293 DAASTNQ
+293 
-300 EEVRE
+300 
-305 DIRPDPDTRVKLWGD
+305 
-320 WREAAKLPAPTGD
+320 
-333 RAEDMASAA
+333 
-342 RALLGYSLRG
+342 
-352 EDSGAFCW
+352 
-360 NRLLAEFCLDYAEVS
+360 
-375 EEALPRPEEGQDWAE
+375 
-390 LLESAD
+390 
-396 LFRRDEE
+396 
-403 AIAAGT
+403 
-409 LVFLAL
+409 
-415 DGQDGEGRL
+415 
-424 SVGIVTEIEE
+424 
-434 GVLTVVMA
+434 
-442 DENGMVVSQSV
+442 VVSQSV

-467 ERSQMCEAAM
+467 ERSQMYEAAM
-477 RALEMV
+477 PALEMV

-503 ENIKIKLRDRFSV
+503 ETINIKLRNSFSV
-516 GNAPLEIPEG
+516 VSAPLEIPEG

-532 LNGKT
+532 LNGQT
-537 LTNNI
+537 L

-550 EESLFKILTGA
+550 GESLFKILTRA

-567 ETQGIEENSAAPV
+567 GMQGIEENSAPPV

-595 KNGTLTYYVTE
+595 QNGTLTYYVTE

-612 DTGKTTETVY
+612 NTGKTTETVY
-622 KYEVSVPSVPQ
+622 QYEVPVPSVPQ

-670 KSAIYCDSSNGTV
+670 KSAIYCDSSNSTV
-683 QIDGGYICSNSVNEI
+683 QIDGGYICGNSVNEI
-698 GGGAAISAEKPT
+698 GGGAAISAEEPT
-710 TININGGYIYDNTSH
+710 TININGGYIYNNTSH

-732 AKIGST
+732 AKSGST

-769 IYSES
+769 IYSEG

-781 GYIFSNSAR
+781 GYIFSNSAK
-790 TNAEGGGGAIYA
+790 TNANGGGGAIYA

-807 VLNGGYLFDNSANGG
+807 ALNGGYLFDNSANGG
-822 YGGAVYMKDGTLT
+822 YGGAVYMKNGALT
-835 VSDSAVLAGNRSVK
+835 VSGSAVLAGNRSVK
-849 EGGIAGTGTL
+849 EGGIEGTGTL

-872 ETIRGGYITGN
+872 DVTISGGYITGN

-903 GGYVTNNKAQNIV
+903 SGYVTNNKAQNFG
-916 CEGAHTNMDGGGGIR
+916 CDAHINMDGGGGIR
-931 LENNSKLVLNDGYIT
+931 LEDNSNLTLNGGYIT

-977 RNQVSCGI
+977 RNEVNCGI

-998 EAEAT
+998 ESEAT
-1003 VRITSG
+1003 VHITRG
-1009 YINNNSIAQSED
+1009 YINNNSIALSED

-1065 GGAAAVF
+1065 GSAAAVF

-1084 GSTKHADKDALADT
+1084 ESTKHADKDALADT

-1107 FFCALGGQVQKSM
+1107 FFCALGGQVQKKM

-1151 RMGLTANPSDAHKSV
+1151 RMGLTANPTDADKST
-1166 AYEAAAAGK
+1166 AYKAAADGQ

-1190 IMCDGF
+1190 VMCNGF
-1196 MFIGDWSKQEN
+1196 MFVGDWSEQEN

-1223 EPRSMNV
+1223 LPQSINV
-1230 TYDSGPDGANDHEGS
+1230 IYDSGPDGANAREGS
-1245 ACLFDHNPD
+1245 SRLFDHDPG
-1254 TKWCNTNAEQ
+1254 TKWCNTNVEQ
-1264 AREGIFF
+1264 ARKEIFF
-1271 HTEEPVKAIQY
+1271 HTNEPVKAIQY
-1282 SLTMANDHERN
+1282 SLTMANDHESN
-1293 PDRVPGAWTLYGS
+1293 PNRVPDAWTLYGS
-1306 NDNTSWTAIDKGDAG
+1306 NDNASWTAIDKWDAG
-1321 DQNTLLRAKNGEKV
+1321 DKNTLVSAKNGEKV

-1348 KLVFDKPGEKGVQFA
+1348 KLVFDTPGAEGVQFA
-1363 DFELYDLTPS
+1363 DFELYDLTTS
-1373 PMGDKQFAFEV
+1373 SMGDKQFAFEV

-1392 AVTETAISGPSEV
+1392 AVKETALSGPGEV
-1405 NSNNEGYENLFD
+1405 NGNNEGYEKLFD

-1429 ASPAAI
+1429 DSPAAI
-1435 IFSTDHAVKV
+1435 IFSTDRAVKA

-1450 TTANDHTNYADRI
+1450 TTANDHTNYPDRI
-1463 PKAWTLYG
+1463 PQAWTLYG
-1471 GDSENGEWTVI
+1471 GDSENGTWTVI
-1482 AQHTEDDN
+1482 AQHTEDDD

-1497 EREVTFDIPNP
+1497 QQEVTFDIPNP
-1508 ASYQYYKLVF
+1508 ASYQYYKLDF

-1541 EATLVSTGHND
+1541 EPTLVSTGHND
-1552 AAGNITFSNRLSFDH
+1552 AEGNITFSNRLSFDH
-1567 AGTYFFGVVEKGMEG
+1567 AGTYFFGVVEKKMEG

-1588 HWYKVAVTVGTETE
+1588 HWYKVAVTVGTKTE
-1602 NITGSNSNRI
+1602 DITGSSSNRI
-1612 TKKNTYYI
+1612 TKNTYYI

-1630 TEEHAGT
+1630 TEGHAGL
-1637 VTEQGLQSIWGKEWD
+1637 VTEQGLQLIWEKEWD
-1652 VDGLEYIN
+1652 VDGLKYIN
-1660 HPYHLFLSDNKDETG
+1660 HPYHLFLSDNEDETG

-1699 VEKQWASYVD
+1699 VQKQWASYVD
-1709 ANEYYTY
+1709 ANEYNTY
-1716 CVTVQLFRKNIEVE
+1716 CVTVQLFRKNIENE
-1730 AAEWEPVGEENVLNR
+1730 AAEWEPVGEKNVLNR

-1760 IYSVKEK
+1760 IYSVQET
-1767 EVYYFDGSGNRKVVS
+1767 EVYYFDGSGTRKVVS

-1790 STDGETWQE
+1790 STGGETWQE
-1799 TSDEAALRPNDSA
+1799 TFDGAALRPNDSA

-1823 KYYPMPE
+1823 KYYLMPE

-1853 FLLHLRRQK
+1853 FLMHLRRQK

>member
-33 AGSVNETGSVKYI
+33 AGSVNETGSVEYI
-46 EDDRSALEP
+46 GDDRSALEP

-68 NDSVGAEEDTQDDK
+68 DDSVGAEEDTQGDK
-82 KENIPQEGESGQ
+82 KENIPQEGESGQEAGAPSENAGDAASTNQEEAREDIPPDPDTPVKLWEDWREAAKLPAPTGDRAEDMASAARALLGYSLRGEDSGAFCWNRLLAEFCLDYAEVSEEALPRPEEGQDWAELLESADLFRRDEEAIAAGTLVFLALDGQNGEGRLSVGIVTEIEEGVLTVVMADENGMVVSQSVARNDASFVGYCLVEENSGQ

-108 TNQEEV
+108 TNREEA
-114 REDIRPDPDTRVKLW
+114 REDIRPDPDTPVKLW

-224 ALDGQDGEGRLSVGI
+224 ALDGQ
-239 VTEIEEGVLTVVMAD
+239 
-254 ENGMV
+254 N
-259 VSQSVARNDASFVGY
+259 
-274 CLVEENSGQEADA
+274 
-287 PSENAG
+287 
-293 DAASTNQ
+293 
-300 EEVRE
+300 
-305 DIRPDPDTRVKLWGD
+305 
-320 WREAAKLPAPTGD
+320 
-333 RAEDMASAA
+333 
-342 RALLGYSLRG
+342 
-352 EDSGAFCW
+352 
-360 NRLLAEFCLDYAEVS
+360 
-375 EEALPRPEEGQDWAE
+375 
-390 LLESAD
+390 
-396 LFRRDEE
+396 
-403 AIAAGT
+403 
-409 LVFLAL
+409 
-415 DGQDGEGRL
+415 GEGRL

-477 RALEMV
+477 LAV
-483 DGWALVS
+483 DGWAPVS
-490 SEEELRSALSSSE
+490 SEEELRRALSSSE
-503 ENIKIKLRDRFSV
+503 ENIKIKLRESFPV
-516 GNAPLEIPEG
+516 VNAPLVIPNG
-526 KNVTMD
+526 KNVTMN

-537 LTNNI
+537 L

-550 EESLFKILTGA
+550 EESLFKILAGA

-567 ETQGIEENSAAPV
+567 GTQGIEENSADPV
-580 KTTST
+580 MTTST

-595 KNGTLTYYVTE
+595 ENGTLTYYVTE
-606 SEVTDS
+606 SQVTDS
-612 DTGKTTETVY
+612 NTGKTTETVY

-670 KSAIYCDSSNGTV
+670 KSAIYCDSSDSTV
-683 QIDGGYICSNSVNEI
+683 QIDGGYICGNSVNEI
-698 GGGAAISAEKPT
+698 GGAAISAKKPT
-710 TININGGYIYDNTSH
+710 TIHINGGCIYNNTSQ
-725 GNGGAIT
+725 GN
-732 AKIGST
+732 
-738 IHITGGCIFENTA
+738 
-751 SFDSPASDGETTY
+751 
-764 GFGGA
+764 GGA
-769 IYSES
+769 IYSEG
-774 ANVTVSG
+774 ADVTVSG

-807 VLNGGYLFDNSANGG
+807 LLNGGYLFDNSARGG

-916 CEGAHTNMDGGGGIR
+916 CEGAHINMDGGGGIR
-931 LENNSKLVLNDGYIT
+931 LENNSNLTLNGGYIT

-967 TMNGGYICAN
+967 TMKGGYICAN

-1003 VRITSG
+1003 VHITSG

-1084 GSTKHADKDALADT
+1084 ESNKHADKDALADT
-1098 TFMASGYSD
+1098 TFMESGYSD
-1107 FFCALGGQVQKSM
+1107 FFCALGGQVQKRM

-1129 GSCDGRYVNAEGMS
+1129 GSCDGRYVNAEDMS
-1143 DGWLTAYF
+1143 GEWLTAYF
-1151 RMGLTANPSDAHKSV
+1151 RMGLTANPSDAHKSA
-1166 AYEAAAAGK
+1166 AYGAAAAGPA
-1175 ALYINGNESY
+1175 ALYMNGNESY

-1196 MFIGDWSKQEN
+1196 MFIGDWSEQEN

-1223 EPRSMNV
+1223 QTRPIDV
-1230 TYDSGPDGANDHEGS
+1230 TYDSGPDGANAQENS
-1245 ACLFDHNPD
+1245 SCLFDHNPD
-1254 TKWCNTNAEQ
+1254 TKWCNTNVEQ
-1264 AREGIFF
+1264 ACEGIFF
-1271 HTEEPVKAIQY
+1271 HTKEPVKAIQY
-1282 SLTMANDHERN
+1282 SLTMAKDHESYPN
-1293 PDRVPGAWTLYGS
+1293 RVPGAWTLYGS
-1306 NDNTSWTAIDKGDAG
+1306 KDNASWTAIDKGDAG

-1335 TFSIMHRGEYQYY
+1335 TFSIMHRGKYQYY
-1348 KLVFDKPGEKGVQFA
+1348 KLVFDTPGAEGVQFA

-1373 PMGDKQFAFEV
+1373 PMGDKQFAFEI

-1392 AVTETAISGPSEV
+1392 PVAETAISGPDEV
-1405 NSNNEGYENLFD
+1405 NGNNEGYEKLFD
-1417 GNTGTKWYYKGA
+1417 GDAGTKWYYEGD
-1429 ASPAAI
+1429 ASPDAI
-1435 IFSTDHAVKV
+1435 IFRTNHAVKA

-1450 TTANDHTNYADRI
+1450 TTANDHTDYANRI

-1471 GDSENGEWTVI
+1471 RSADGTWTEI
-1482 AQHTEDDN
+1482 AQHTENDK
-1490 CIQNAGN
+1490 CIENAGN
-1497 EREVTFDIPNP
+1497 QQEVTFDIPNP
-1508 ASYQYYKLVF
+1508 ASYQYYKLAFV
-1518 ESSVSTEIQFSEFK
+1518 SSVSTEIQFSEFK

-1541 EATLVSTGHND
+1541 DPTRVSTGHND
-1552 AAGNITFSNRLSFDH
+1552 AAGNITFGNRLSFDH
-1567 AGTYFFGVVEKGMEG
+1567 AGTYFFGVVEERMEG

-1588 HWYKVAVTVGTETE
+1588 HWYKVAVTVGTKTE
-1602 NITGSNSNRI
+1602 NITGSNPNRI

-1620 KSIKVEQFMN
+1620 QSIKVEQFMN
-1630 TEEHAGT
+1630 TEGNAGM
-1637 VTEQGLQSIWGKEWD
+1637 VQEQGLQPIWEQEWE

-1660 HPYHLFLSDNKDETG
+1660 HPYHLFLSDNKNETG
-1675 EAGDSSNKSVA
+1675 EAGDSSNQSVA

-1692 EKTVNVT
+1692 EKTVNVVNVT
-1699 VEKQWASYVD
+1699 VQKQWASYVD

-1716 CVTVQLFRKNIEVE
+1716 CVTVQLFRKSIGNE
-1730 AAEWEPVGEENVLNR
+1730 AAGWEPVGKENVLNR

-1760 IYSVKEK
+1760 IYSVQEK
-1767 EVYYFDGSGNRKVVS
+1767 EVYYFDGSGNRKVVP

-1790 STDGETWQE
+1790 STDGGTWQK
-1799 TSDEAALRPNDSA
+1799 TSDGAAFRPNDSA
-1812 ESGIIQIRNTK
+1812 GSGIIQIRNTK

-1853 FLLHLRRQK
+1853 FLMHLRRQK